1 MADDPRD
8 TENSRSE
15 DISSVNEEATPEE
28 LMRVEEQ
35 DGESN
40 ELVELHDDL
49 NNTARPPEEELG
61 SVHYGNQVFNPQ
73 AEAQQAFRR
82 QNAATQRQERV
93 QAEEATE
100 KQSIAQAINAEIEN
114 NLDTVDG
121 TFDGNLDSF
130 GHDDISLKSDPST
143 IELPEIPLST
153 SDTNQLRG
161 DREQPRGTGRGERGP
176 DFIPS
181 GEEAPATD
189 ADATALA
196 DDAVQSEITDDA
208 ITDDV
213 IEVEKVADA
222 PTLSAGSVTG
232 SEDSA
237 ISLNVS
243 AALNDLDGG
252 SETLSVVISGVPE
265 GAILSAGTNNGDGTW
280 SVPAGQLGGLKITPP
295 ENYSGS
301 FSLTVTATSRE
312 ANGSTSS
319 TSSSFTVDVA
329 GVADGA
335 TLDVSDASG
344 REDSAIALDIDT
356 ELLDGSES
364 ISVKITGV
372 PDGATLSAGT
382 NNGDG
387 SWTLSPDQL
396 EGLTITPAPDFSGE
410 IDLSVLVSTTDG
422 DDTAVVME
430 EIKVDVE
437 GIADAPTLE
446 TSNAS
451 GAEDSAIAL
460 NIDAGLTDSS
470 ETLTVTISG
479 VPDGATLSAGTDNGD
494 GTWTLNPDQLEGL
507 TITPAEDFSGS
518 FDLGVTAQSADGED
532 VATTTGS
539 ITVEVAGVADAPT
552 LDVSDASGNE
562 DTAIALDIDAGL
574 TDSSEVLTVTIS
586 GVPDG
591 ATLSAGTDNGDGTWT
606 LNPDQLEGLTIT
618 PAEDFSGSFD
628 LGVTATSADGEDIA
642 KTTGSIT
649 VDVAGVADAP
659 TLDIADA
666 SGNEDSAIALDIDAG
681 LTDSSEVLSVT
692 ISGVPDGA
700 TLSAGTDNGDGTWT
714 LNPEQ
719 LEGLTIT
726 PAEDFSGSFDLGV
739 TAASTDGEDVA
750 TTTGSITVDVA
761 GVADEPTLDVSDAS
775 GNEDSAIALDI
786 DAGLTDSSE
795 VLSITI
801 SGVPDGAT
809 LSAGTDNGDGTWT
822 LSPDQLEGL
831 TITPAEDFSGSFD
844 LGVTATSAD
853 GEDVATTTGSITVD
867 VTGVADAPT
876 LETSNASGSEDSAIA
891 LDIDAGLTDFSEVL
905 TVTISGVPDG
915 ATLSAGTDNGDGT
928 WTLNLDQLEG
938 LTITPAEDFSGSFD
952 LGVTATSADGE
963 DVATTTGSITVDV
976 AGVADAPTLDV
987 ADASGNEDSAI
998 ALEIDA
1004 GLTDISEVLS
1014 VTISGVP
1021 DGATLS
1027 AGTDNGDGTWT
1038 LNPDQLEG
1046 LTITPAQDFSGSFD
1060 LGVTATS
1067 ADGDDIATTT
1077 GSITVDVAAVADAP
1091 TLDVADA
1098 SGSEDSA
1105 IALDIDAGLT
1115 DSSEVLSVTISGV
1128 PDGATLSAGT
1138 DNGDGTWTLSP
1149 DQLEGLTIT
1158 PAEDFSGSFD
1168 LGVTATSADGDDVAT
1183 TTGSIIVDV
1192 AGVADAPTLDV
1203 ADASGNEDT
1212 AIALDVAAGLTDS
1225 SEVLSVIISGV
1236 PDGATLSAGTD
1247 NGDGTW
1253 TLSPDQLEGLT
1264 ITPAEDFSGSF
1275 DLGVTAQ
1282 SADGDDI
1289 ATTTGSITVDVAGVA
1304 DAPTLDV
1311 SDASGSEDSAIA
1323 LDIDAGLTDSS
1334 EVLSVTISG
1343 VPDGATLSAG
1353 TDNGD
1358 GTWTL
1363 NPDQL
1368 EGLTITPA
1376 EDFSGSFELGV
1387 TATSADGEDVA
1398 TTTGSITIDV
1408 VGVADAPTLDVA
1420 DASGSED
1427 GAIALDIDAGLTDSS
1442 EVLTVTI
1449 SGVPDGATL
1458 SAGTDNGDGT
1468 WTLNPDQLEG
1478 LTITPADDFSGS
1490 FDLGVTATS
1499 ADGED
1504 VATTTGSITVD
1515 VAGVADA
1522 PTLEVS
1528 DASGSEDSAIAL
1540 DINAGLT
1547 DSSEVLSVTIS
1558 GVPDGATLSAGTDN
1572 GDGTWTLSPD
1582 QLEGLTIT
1590 PAEDFSGS
1598 FDLGVA
1604 AQSADGE
1611 DFATTTGS
1619 ITVDV
1624 AGVADAPTLD
1634 VSDASGNE
1642 DSAIALDIDAG
1653 LTDSSEVLS
1662 VTISGVP
1669 DGATLSAGTDNGDG
1683 TWTLNADQLEG
1694 LTITPAED
1702 FSGSFDLGVTAT
1714 SADGEDVA
1722 TTTGSITVDVAG
1734 VADAPTLETSNAS
1747 GSEDSAIALDINAG
1761 LTDSNE
1767 ALTVTISGVPDGAT
1781 LSAGTDNGDGT
1792 WTLNPEQL
1800 EGLTITPAEDF
1811 SGSFDLGV
1819 TATSADGEDVATTT
1833 GSITVDVAG
1842 VADAPTLDVADA
1854 SGNEDSAIALD
1865 IDAGLTD
1872 SSEVLTITI
1881 SGVPDGATL
1890 SAGTDNGDGTWT
1902 LNPDQLEG
1910 LTITPAEDFSG
1921 SFDLGVTATS
1931 ADGEDVATTT
1941 GSITVDAVGVADA
1954 PTLDVADASGSEDSA
1969 IALDIDAGLTD
1980 SSEVLSITI
1989 SGVPDGATLS
1999 AGTDNGD
2006 GTWTLNPDQLEGLTI
2021 TPAEDFSGSFDLG
2034 VTATSTDGEDVAT
2047 ATGSITVDVAGV
2059 ADAPTLDVA
2068 DASGNEDSAIA
2079 LDIDAGL
2086 TDSSEVLT
2094 ITISGVPDG
2103 ATLSAGTDNGDG
2115 TWSLSPDQLEGLTI
2129 TPAEDF
2135 SGSFDL
2141 GVTATS
2147 ADGED
2152 VASVSGNITVD
2163 VAGVADA
2170 PTLDVADASGSEDS
2184 AIALDINA
2192 GLTDSSEV
2200 LSVTISGV
2208 PDGATL
2214 SAGTD
2219 NGDGTWTLNPDQLE
2233 SLTITPAEDFS
2244 GSFDLGVTATSTDG
2258 EDVATTTGSITV
2270 DVAGVA
2276 DAPTLDVADA
2286 SGSED
2291 SAIALDI
2298 DAGLTDSSEVL
2309 TVTISG
2315 VPDGATLSAGTDNGD
2330 GTWSLNPDQLEG
2342 LTVTPAE
2349 DFSGSFDL
2357 GVTATSAD
2365 GDDVATATG
2374 SITVD
2379 VAGVADAPTLDV
2391 ADASGSEDSAIALDI
2406 DAGLT
2411 DSSEVLSV
2419 TISGVP
2425 DGATLSAG
2433 TDNGDGTWT
2442 LNPDQLEGLTITPAD
2457 DFSGSFDLGVTAT
2470 SADGEDVATTTGSIT
2485 VDVAGV
2491 ADAPTLDVSDASG
2504 NEDSAIA
2511 LDIDAGLTDSSE
2523 VLSITIS
2530 GVPDGA
2536 TLSAGTDNGDGTWTL
2551 NPDQLEGLTI
2561 TPAEDFS
2568 GSFDLGVIA
2577 TSADGDDVATTTGSI
2592 TVDVAGVAD
2601 APTLDVADASGSEDS
2616 AIALDIDAGLTDSS
2630 EVLTV
2635 TISGVPDG
2643 ATLSAGTDNGDGTW
2657 TLSPDQL
2664 EGLTIT
2670 PAEDFS
2676 GSFDLGVTATSA
2688 DGDDVA
2694 TTTGSFT
2701 VDVAGVADAPTLDVA
2716 DASGSEDSAIA
2727 LDIDAGLTDSSETLT
2742 VTISGVP
2749 DGATLSA
2756 GTDNGDGTWTL
2767 NPVQLEGLTITPADN
2782 FSGSFDLGV
2791 TATSADGDDVAT
2803 TTGSITVDVAGVADA
2818 PTLDVS
2824 DASGNED
2831 SAIALDIDAG
2841 LTDSSEVLS
2850 VTISGVPDGATLS
2863 AGTDNG
2869 DGTWTLSP
2877 DQLEGLT
2884 VTLAEDFS
2892 GSFDLG
2898 VTAQSADGEDVAT
2911 TSGSITVDVAGVA
2924 DAPTLDVADASGNED
2939 SAIALDID
2947 AGLTDSSEVLSITIS
2962 GVPDGATLS
2971 AGTDNGDGTWTLN
2984 PDQLEGLTITP
2995 AEDFS
3000 GSFDLGVTATSAD
3013 GEDVATSTGSITVD
3027 VEGVADAPTLDV
3039 ADAFGN
3045 EDSAIAL
3052 DIDAGLTDSSEVLS
3066 VTISGV
3072 PDGATLSAGTDNGDG
3087 TWTLNPGQLE
3097 GLTITP
3103 ADDFSGSFDLGVT
3116 ATSADGDDVAT
3127 TTGSITV
3134 DVTGVAD
3141 APTLE
3146 VSDASGNE
3154 DSAIAL
3160 DIDAG
3165 LTDGSE
3171 VLSVTISGVPD
3182 GATLSAGTNNGD
3194 GTWTLNP
3201 DQLEGL
3207 TITPAEDFS
3216 GSFDLG
3222 VTAQSA
3228 DGEDVATTT
3237 GSITVDVAGVA
3248 DAPTLDV
3255 SDASG
3260 SEDSAIALDIDAG
3273 LTDSSEVLTI
3283 TISGVPDGA
3292 TLSAGTDNGDG
3303 TWTLSPDQ
3311 LEGLT
3316 ITPAEDF
3323 SGSFELGVTA
3333 TSADGED
3340 VATTTGSITIDV
3352 VGVADAPTLD
3362 VADASGSEDSAIAL
3376 DIDAGL
3382 TDSSEVLSV
3391 TISDVPDGATL
3402 SAGTDNG
3409 DGTWTLSPDQLE
3421 GLTITPPEDFSG
3433 TFDLGVTATSVDGED
3448 AASTTGSIT
3457 VDVAGVADA
3466 PTLETANASGTED
3479 SAIALDIDA
3488 GLTDGSET
3496 LTITIS
3502 GVPDGASLSAGT
3514 DNGDGTWTL
3523 NPDQLEGLTIT
3534 PAEDFSGSFD
3544 LGVTATSADGE
3555 DVATTTGSI
3564 TVDVAG
3570 VADAP
3575 TLDVADA
3582 SGSEDSAIAL
3592 DIDAGLTDSSETL
3605 TITISGVPDGA
3616 TLSAGTDNGD
3626 GTWTL
3631 NPDQLEGLT
3640 ITPAEDFSGSFD
3652 LGVTAT
3658 SADGD
3663 DVATTTGSITVDV
3676 TGVAD
3681 APTLDVSDASGNED
3695 SAIALD
3701 IDAGLTDG
3709 SEVLSVTISGVPD
3722 GATLSAGTD
3731 NGDGTWTLNPDQL
3744 EGLTITPADDF
3755 SGSFDLGVRAQ
3766 SADGEDVA
3774 TTTGS
3779 ITVDVAGV
3787 ADAPTLEVS
3796 DASGNEDS
3804 AIALDID
3811 AGLTDS
3817 SEVLSVTISGVPDGA
3832 TLSAGTDNGDGT
3844 WTLNPDQLEGLTI
3857 TPAEDFSGSFDLGV
3871 TATSADG
3878 EDVATTT
3885 GSITVDVAG
3894 VSDAPTLDV
3903 SDASGS
3909 EDSAIALDIDAGLA
3923 DSSEVLS
3930 ITISGVPDGA
3940 TLSAGTDNGDGTWT
3954 LNPDQ
3959 LEGLTITP
3967 ADDFSGSFDL
3977 GVTATSADGEDVATT
3992 TGSITVDVA
4001 GVVDTPTLDVAD
4013 ASGSEDSAIALDIDA
4028 GLTDSSEVLSITISG
4043 VPDGA
4048 TLSAGTD
4055 NGDGTWTLN
4064 PDQLEGLTITP
4075 AEDFSGSFDLG
4086 VTATSADGEDVA
4098 TTTGSITVDV
4108 SGVADAPRLDVA
4120 DASGNEDSAIALD
4133 IDAGLADSSEV
4144 LSVTISGVP
4153 DGATL
4158 SAGTDNGDG
4167 TWTLN
4172 PDQLEGLT
4180 ITPAEDFSGSFDL
4193 GVTATSADGDDVA
4206 TTTGSITVDVAG
4218 VADAP
4223 ALDVADASGSEDS
4236 AIALDIDAGLTDS
4249 SEVLTVT
4256 ISGVPDGA
4264 TLSAGTDNGD
4274 GTWTLS
4280 PDQLEGLTITPA
4292 EDFSGSFD
4300 LGVTATSADGEDVAT
4315 TTGSITVDVAGVADA
4330 PTLDV
4335 ADASGNEDS
4344 AIALDIDA
4352 GLTDSS
4358 EVLSVTISGVPD
4370 GATLSAGTDNGD
4382 GTWTLNPD
4390 QLEGLTITPAED
4402 FSGSFDLGLTATSAN
4417 GNDVATTTGLITVD
4431 VSAIADA
4438 PSLTVSIGEGT
4449 PTGGGTGG
4457 GQNDFVDN
4465 GSSNHQGTGGDDTF
4479 VIDRDLNMN
4488 ENFDLQGGNDQV
4500 ILNGDTNLGNNIR
4513 LGDGNDSLTIKGD
4526 IGETSA
4532 VDGGSGSDV
4541 LYLGKASTSYSLQN
4555 FTNNQ
4560 GVINTQIIDL
4570 DTGKTLTVNQIEA
4583 ISFGDGVVVGNADLV
4598 QAPETGGISYPVTI
4612 EAALNDADGSES
4624 LSITITG
4631 VPEGAT
4637 LSAGTQNEDGS
4648 WSLDPDDLEGL
4659 TLTTPSDFEGSIDL
4673 VVTATATDGT
4683 DTNSVSVSRSIAVDD
4698 VANAP
4703 ALETS
4708 DASGNEDS
4716 AIALDI
4722 DAALTDSAETLT
4734 VTISGV
4740 PDGATLSAGTDNG
4753 DGTWTLSP
4761 DQLEGLTITPPED
4774 FSGTFDLGVTATSVD
4789 GEDAASTTGSITVD
4803 VAGVADAPTL
4813 ETANASGTED
4823 SAIALDI
4830 DAGLTDSSE
4839 TLTITISGVP
4849 EGASLS
4855 AGTDN
4860 GDGTWSLTS
4869 DDLEGLTITPPEDFS
4884 GSFDLEITASTQ
4896 DGVDIA
4902 SVTDTVMVNVIGDAD
4917 LPTLDVSD
4925 ALGNE
4930 DSAIALD
4937 IDAGLTDFSE
4947 VLSIT
4952 ISGVPDG
4959 ATLSAGTDNG
4969 DGTWTL
4975 NPEQLEGLTITPAE
4989 DFSGSFDLGVTAT
5002 STDGEDVATT
5012 TGSITVDV
5020 AGVADA
5026 PTLDVADA
5034 SGSEDSAIALDID
5047 AGLTDS
5053 SEVLS
5058 VTISGIPDGAT
5069 LSAGTDNGDGTWTLS
5084 PDQLEGLTITP
5095 AEDFSGSFDLGVTA
5109 TSADGEDVA
5118 TTTGSI
5124 TVDVAGVADAPT
5136 LDVSDASGSEDSAIA
5151 LDIDAGLTDG
5161 SEVLSVTISGVPD
5174 GATLSAGT
5182 DNGDGTW
5189 TLSPNQLEGLTITPA
5204 EDFSGSFE
5212 IGVTATSADGEDV
5225 ATTTGSITV
5234 DVAGV
5239 ADAPTLTVSNASGG
5253 EGSAISLAIAAG
5265 LTDAS
5270 EILSVTIAGVP
5281 DGASLSAGTDNG
5293 DGTWTLSASQ
5303 LSGLKITPADN
5314 YSGNFDLTVT
5324 ATSVDGADSASISQN
5339 LQVEVIDNPNETV
5352 IGTDGTDRITT
5363 GDGDDYINAKSGHDT
5378 ISSGGGADTVY
5389 GGGGN
5394 DIIDSGGGD
5403 DRVFGGSGK
5412 DTITGGAGDD
5422 YINAGGSHDT
5432 VDGGEGNDTIFGG
5445 GGKDTITGGAG
5456 DDYIDAG
5463 SSSDTVDG
5471 GAGNDT
5477 ILGGSGHDTL
5487 DGGEGTDTLYGGN
5500 SNDILI
5506 GSGDDKL
5513 YGESGSDEIRY
5524 TVDLTGEGTGIV
5536 DGGSQTDTLKLY
5548 LTSEQLSGDGVLDAL
5563 QDLQDHIASGG
5574 EGSLTLEA
5582 LGVEVDNV
5590 ENLEIYVDG
5599 ELYDPSAESPT
5610 LSVADASGNE
5620 DTSIS
5625 LDIAAGLNDST
5636 ETLTITISG
5645 VPDGATLSAGTDNGD
5660 GTWTLNSDQLEGL
5673 TITPPDD
5680 YSGSF
5685 DLSVTAVSTSGADS
5699 TSTSDVI
5706 TVDVAGVADMPSL
5719 EVADAS
5725 GNEDSAISLDISAGL
5740 SDASEILSITISGV
5754 PDGATLSAG
5763 TDNGDGTWTLSAGDL
5778 DGLTITP
5785 PEDYSGGFD
5794 LDVTVTSTDGNDTSS
5809 ISDTITVG
5817 VTAVADA
5824 PDLAVS
5830 DASGN
5835 EDSAISLDI
5844 SAGLGDA
5851 SETLSVTISGVPDGA
5866 TLSAGTDNGDGTW
5879 TLSAGDLDGLSITP
5893 PDDYSGSFDLNVTV
5907 TSTDGNDSASVNDTI
5922 TVDVAGVADT
5932 PTLEVSDAS
5941 GDEGNSVPLD
5951 IDAAVTDSSE
5961 TLSVTISGVPDGA
5974 RLSAGT
5980 NNGDGSWT
5988 LGAAQLVG
5996 LTITAASDYSGTF
6009 ELTVSVQSRDGD
6021 DTATTTAILEV
6032 TIEEL
6037 ADSNETLWGTDAN
6050 ETFETGSGNDT
6061 IGAGGGHDTV
6071 STNVG
6076 NDTIWGGNGNDVIY
6090 AGDGDDSVTGDDGH
6104 DYIDA
6109 GSGND
6114 TVHGGEGNNTI
6125 YGGAGNDYITAGS
6138 GHDKIFA
6145 SDGDNII
6152 YANEGNNYIETGDGK
6167 DTLYAGGG
6175 NDTIIGGDGDNFV
6188 SAGEG
6193 RNVVW
6198 TGTGNDTISSG
6209 SGDDIIYDEG
6219 GDNKISAGEGRNTVW
6234 TGAGDDS
6241 ISVGSGDD
6249 KIFAGDGN
6257 NTIGAGEGRNYI
6269 ETGSGNDSITAGSD
6283 NDTVSA
6289 GSGNDNIDVGS
6300 GKNTVWGGD
6309 GNDSIHG
6316 AWGDDTFLGGD
6327 GNDILNADGG
6337 DNYFDGGSG
6346 NDTLTGGWGKDT
6358 FYGGSGNDT
6367 LDSGGGDDKLYGE
6380 EGDDT
6385 LSGGAG
6391 RDTLSGGDG
6400 NDLLLGGDD
6409 DDTLI
6414 GGIGDDTLYGGG
6426 GSDLFI
6432 FNMGDGKDHVD
6443 GGANGWTTDTIELH
6457 GVGGGHLDSCDWTL
6471 ILDEGTITDSKK
6483 HSLELSTDSS
6493 GTIVFSDGSE
6503 LTFSNVERIE
6513 W

>member
-1 MADDPRD
+1 M
-8 TENSRSE
+8 
-15 DISSVNEEATPEE
+15 
-28 LMRVEEQ
+28 
-35 DGESN
+35 
-40 ELVELHDDL
+40 
-49 NNTARPPEEELG
+49 
-61 SVHYGNQVFNPQ
+61 
-73 AEAQQAFRR
+73 
-82 QNAATQRQERV
+82 
-93 QAEEATE
+93 
-100 KQSIAQAINAEIEN
+100 
-114 NLDTVDG
+114 
-121 TFDGNLDSF
+121 
-130 GHDDISLKSDPST
+130 T
-143 IELPEIPLST
+143 I
-153 SDTNQLRG
+153 
-161 DREQPRGTGRGERGP
+161 
-176 DFIPS
+176 
-181 GEEAPATD
+181 
-189 ADATALA
+189 
-196 DDAVQSEITDDA
+196 
-208 ITDDV
+208 
-213 IEVEKVADA
+213 
-222 PTLSAGSVTG
+222 
-232 SEDSA
+232 
-237 ISLNVS
+237 
-243 AALNDLDGG
+243 
-252 SETLSVVISGVPE
+252 
-265 GAILSAGTNNGDGTW
+265 
-280 SVPAGQLGGLKITPP
+280 
-295 ENYSGS
+295 
-301 FSLTVTATSRE
+301 
-312 ANGSTSS
+312 
-319 TSSSFTVDVA
+319 
-329 GVADGA
+329 
-335 TLDVSDASG
+335 
-344 REDSAIALDIDT
+344 
-356 ELLDGSES
+356 
-364 ISVKITGV
+364 
-372 PDGATLSAGT
+372 
-382 NNGDG
+382 
-387 SWTLSPDQL
+387 
-396 EGLTITPAPDFSGE
+396 
-410 IDLSVLVSTTDG
+410 
-422 DDTAVVME
+422 
-430 EIKVDVE
+430 
-437 GIADAPTLE
+437 
-446 TSNAS
+446 
-451 GAEDSAIAL
+451 
-460 NIDAGLTDSS
+460 
-470 ETLTVTISG
+470 
-479 VPDGATLSAGTDNGD
+479 
-494 GTWTLNPDQLEGL
+494 
-507 TITPAEDFSGS
+507 
-518 FDLGVTAQSADGED
+518 
-532 VATTTGS
+532 
-539 ITVEVAGVADAPT
+539 
-552 LDVSDASGNE
+552 
-562 DTAIALDIDAGL
+562 
-574 TDSSEVLTVTIS
+574 TIS

-628 LGVTATSADGEDIA
+628 LGVTATSADGEDVA
-642 KTTGSIT
+642 TTTGSIT

-659 TLDIADA
+659 TLD
-666 SGNEDSAIALDIDAG
+666 
-681 LTDSSEVLSVT
+681 
-692 ISGVPDGA
+692 
-700 TLSAGTDNGDGTWT
+700 
-714 LNPEQ
+714 
-719 LEGLTIT
+719 
-726 PAEDFSGSFDLGV
+726 
-739 TAASTDGEDVA
+739 VA
-750 TTTGSITVDVA
+750 
-761 GVADEPTLDVSDAS
+761 DAS

-853 GEDVATTTGSITVD
+853 GD
-867 VTGVADAPT
+867 
-876 LETSNASGSEDSAIA
+876 
-891 LDIDAGLTDFSEVL
+891 
-905 TVTISGVPDG
+905 
-915 ATLSAGTDNGDGT
+915 
-928 WTLNLDQLEG
+928 
-938 LTITPAEDFSGSFD
+938 
-952 LGVTATSADGE
+952 

-976 AGVADAPTLDV
+976 AG
-987 ADASGNEDSAI
+987 
-998 ALEIDA
+998 
-1004 GLTDISEVLS
+1004 
-1014 VTISGVP
+1014 
-1021 DGATLS
+1021 
-1027 AGTDNGDGTWT
+1027 
-1038 LNPDQLEG
+1038 
-1046 LTITPAQDFSGSFD
+1046 
-1060 LGVTATS
+1060 
-1067 ADGDDIATTT
+1067 
-1077 GSITVDVAAVADAP
+1077 VADAP

-1168 LGVTATSADGDDVAT
+1168 LGVTATSADGEDIATTTGSITVDVAGVADAPTLETSNASGSEDSAIALDIDAGLTDSSEVLTITISGVPDGATLSAGTDNGDGTWTLNPDQLEGLTITPAEDFSGSFDLGVTAQSADGEDVAT
-1183 TTGSIIVDV
+1183 TTGSITVDV

-1203 ADASGNEDT
+1203 ADASGNEDS
-1212 AIALDVAAGLTDS
+1212 AIALDIDAGLTDS
-1225 SEVLSVIISGV
+1225 SEVLSITISGVPDGATLSAGTDNGDGTWTLNPDQLEGLTITPAEDYSGSFDLGVTATSADGEDVATTTGSITVDVAGVADAPTLEVSDASGSEDTAIALDIDAGLTDSSEVLTVTISGV

-1275 DLGVTAQ
+1275 DLGVTA
-1282 SADGDDI
+1282 
-1289 ATTTGSITVDVAGVA
+1289 
-1304 DAPTLDV
+1304 
-1311 SDASGSEDSAIA
+1311 
-1323 LDIDAGLTDSS
+1323 
-1334 EVLSVTISG
+1334 
-1343 VPDGATLSAG
+1343 
-1353 TDNGD
+1353 
-1358 GTWTL
+1358 
-1363 NPDQL
+1363 
-1368 EGLTITPA
+1368 
-1376 EDFSGSFELGV
+1376 
-1387 TATSADGEDVA
+1387 TSADGEDV
-1398 TTTGSITIDV
+1398 
-1408 VGVADAPTLDVA
+1408 
-1420 DASGSED
+1420 
-1427 GAIALDIDAGLTDSS
+1427 
-1442 EVLTVTI
+1442 
-1449 SGVPDGATL
+1449 
-1458 SAGTDNGDGT
+1458 
-1468 WTLNPDQLEG
+1468 
-1478 LTITPADDFSGS
+1478 
-1490 FDLGVTATS
+1490 
-1499 ADGED
+1499 
-1504 VATTTGSITVD
+1504 
-1515 VAGVADA
+1515 
-1522 PTLEVS
+1522 
-1528 DASGSEDSAIAL
+1528 
-1540 DINAGLT
+1540 
-1547 DSSEVLSVTIS
+1547 
-1558 GVPDGATLSAGTDN
+1558 
-1572 GDGTWTLSPD
+1572 
-1582 QLEGLTIT
+1582 
-1590 PAEDFSGS
+1590 
-1598 FDLGVA
+1598 
-1604 AQSADGE
+1604 
-1611 DFATTTGS
+1611 ATTTGS

-1683 TWTLNADQLEG
+1683 TWTLNPDQLEGLTITPAEDFSGSFDLGVTATSADGEDIATTTGSITVDVEGVADAPTLDVSDTSGNEDSAIVLDIDAGLTDSSEVLSITISGVPDGATLSAGTDNGDGTWTLNADQLEGLTITPAEDFSGSFDLGVTAQSADGEDVATTTGSITVEVAGVADAPTLDVADASGSEDSAIALDIDAGLTDSSEVLSVTISGVPDGATLSAGTDNGDGTWTLNPDQLEG

-1734 VADAPTLETSNAS
+1734 VADAPTLDVADAS
-1747 GSEDSAIALDINAG
+1747 GSEDSAIALDIDAGLTDASETLTVTISGVPDGAALSAGTDNGDGTWTLSPDQLEGLTITPAEDFSGSFDLGVTATSADGEDVATTTGSITVDVAGVADAPTLDVSDASGSEDSAIALDIDAG
-1761 LTDSNE
+1761 LTDSSEVLTVTISGVPDGANLSAGTDNGDGTWTLNPDQLEGLTITPAEDFSGSFDLGVTATSADGEDVATTTGSITVDVAGVADAPTLDIADASGNE
-1767 ALTVTISGVPDGAT
+1767 DSAIALDIDAGLTDSSEVLTVTISGVPDGATLSAGTNNGDGTWTLSPDQLEGLTITPAEDFSGSFDLGVTAQSADGGDIATTTGSITVDVVGVADAPTLDVSDASGNEDSAIALDIDAGLTDSSEVLSVTISGVPDGATLSAGTDNGDGTWTLSPDQLEGLTITPADDFSGSFDLGVTATSADGDDVATTTGSITIDVAGVADAPTLDVSDASGSEDSAIALDIDAGLTDASEVLSVTISGVPDGATLSAGTDNGDGTWTLNPNQLEGLTITPAEDFSGSFDLGVTATSTDGEDVATATGSITVDVAGVADTPTLDVADASGSEDSAITLDIDAGLTDSSEVLTVTISGVPDGAT

-1819 TATSADGEDVATTT
+1819 TATSADGEDIATTT

-1941 GSITVDAVGVADA
+1941 GSITVDVAGVADA

-2034 VTATSTDGEDVAT
+2034 VTATS
-2047 ATGSITVDVAGV
+2047 
-2059 ADAPTLDVA
+2059 
-2068 DASGNEDSAIA
+2068 
-2079 LDIDAGL
+2079 
-2086 TDSSEVLT
+2086 
-2094 ITISGVPDG
+2094 
-2103 ATLSAGTDNGDG
+2103 
-2115 TWSLSPDQLEGLTI
+2115 
-2129 TPAEDF
+2129 
-2135 SGSFDL
+2135 
-2141 GVTATS
+2141 
-2147 ADGED
+2147 
-2152 VASVSGNITVD
+2152 
-2163 VAGVADA
+2163 
-2170 PTLDVADASGSEDS
+2170 
-2184 AIALDINA
+2184 
-2192 GLTDSSEV
+2192 
-2200 LSVTISGV
+2200 
-2208 PDGATL
+2208 
-2214 SAGTD
+2214 
-2219 NGDGTWTLNPDQLE
+2219 
-2233 SLTITPAEDFS
+2233 
-2244 GSFDLGVTATSTDG
+2244 
-2258 EDVATTTGSITV
+2258 
-2270 DVAGVA
+2270 
-2276 DAPTLDVADA
+2276 
-2286 SGSED
+2286 
-2291 SAIALDI
+2291 
-2298 DAGLTDSSEVL
+2298 
-2309 TVTISG
+2309 
-2315 VPDGATLSAGTDNGD
+2315 
-2330 GTWSLNPDQLEG
+2330 
-2342 LTVTPAE
+2342 
-2349 DFSGSFDL
+2349 
-2357 GVTATSAD
+2357 
-2365 GDDVATATG
+2365 
-2374 SITVD
+2374 
-2379 VAGVADAPTLDV
+2379 
-2391 ADASGSEDSAIALDI
+2391 
-2406 DAGLT
+2406 
-2411 DSSEVLSV
+2411 
-2419 TISGVP
+2419 
-2425 DGATLSAG
+2425 
-2433 TDNGDGTWT
+2433 
-2442 LNPDQLEGLTITPAD
+2442 
-2457 DFSGSFDLGVTAT
+2457 
-2470 SADGEDVATTTGSIT
+2470 
-2485 VDVAGV
+2485 
-2491 ADAPTLDVSDASG
+2491 
-2504 NEDSAIA
+2504 
-2511 LDIDAGLTDSSE
+2511 
-2523 VLSITIS
+2523 
-2530 GVPDGA
+2530 
-2536 TLSAGTDNGDGTWTL
+2536 
-2551 NPDQLEGLTI
+2551 
-2561 TPAEDFS
+2561 
-2568 GSFDLGVIA
+2568 
-2577 TSADGDDVATTTGSI
+2577 ADGDDVATTTGSI
-2592 TVDVAGVAD
+2592 TVDV
-2601 APTLDVADASGSEDS
+2601 S
-2616 AIALDIDAGLTDSS
+2616 A
-2630 EVLTV
+2630 V
-2635 TISGVPDG
+2635 
-2643 ATLSAGTDNGDGTW
+2643 
-2657 TLSPDQL
+2657 
-2664 EGLTIT
+2664 
-2670 PAEDFS
+2670 
-2676 GSFDLGVTATSA
+2676 
-2688 DGDDVA
+2688 
-2694 TTTGSFT
+2694 
-2701 VDVAGVADAPTLDVA
+2701 
-2716 DASGSEDSAIA
+2716 
-2727 LDIDAGLTDSSETLT
+2727 
-2742 VTISGVP
+2742 
-2749 DGATLSA
+2749 
-2756 GTDNGDGTWTL
+2756 
-2767 NPVQLEGLTITPADN
+2767 
-2782 FSGSFDLGV
+2782 
-2791 TATSADGDDVAT
+2791 
-2803 TTGSITVDVAGVADA
+2803 
-2818 PTLDVS
+2818 
-2824 DASGNED
+2824 
-2831 SAIALDIDAG
+2831 
-2841 LTDSSEVLS
+2841 
-2850 VTISGVPDGATLS
+2850 
-2863 AGTDNG
+2863 
-2869 DGTWTLSP
+2869 
-2877 DQLEGLT
+2877 
-2884 VTLAEDFS
+2884 
-2892 GSFDLG
+2892 
-2898 VTAQSADGEDVAT
+2898 
-2911 TSGSITVDVAGVA
+2911 
-2924 DAPTLDVADASGNED
+2924 
-2939 SAIALDID
+2939 
-2947 AGLTDSSEVLSITIS
+2947 
-2962 GVPDGATLS
+2962 
-2971 AGTDNGDGTWTLN
+2971 
-2984 PDQLEGLTITP
+2984 
-2995 AEDFS
+2995 
-3000 GSFDLGVTATSAD
+3000 
-3013 GEDVATSTGSITVD
+3013 
-3027 VEGVADAPTLDV
+3027 
-3039 ADAFGN
+3039 
-3045 EDSAIAL
+3045 
-3052 DIDAGLTDSSEVLS
+3052 
-3066 VTISGV
+3066 
-3072 PDGATLSAGTDNGDG
+3072 
-3087 TWTLNPGQLE
+3087 
-3097 GLTITP
+3097 
-3103 ADDFSGSFDLGVT
+3103 
-3116 ATSADGDDVAT
+3116 
-3127 TTGSITV
+3127 
-3134 DVTGVAD
+3134 
-3141 APTLE
+3141 
-3146 VSDASGNE
+3146 
-3154 DSAIAL
+3154 
-3160 DIDAG
+3160 
-3165 LTDGSE
+3165 
-3171 VLSVTISGVPD
+3171 
-3182 GATLSAGTNNGD
+3182 
-3194 GTWTLNP
+3194 
-3201 DQLEGL
+3201 
-3207 TITPAEDFS
+3207 
-3216 GSFDLG
+3216 
-3222 VTAQSA
+3222 
-3228 DGEDVATTT
+3228 
-3237 GSITVDVAGVA
+3237 
-3248 DAPTLDV
+3248 
-3255 SDASG
+3255 
-3260 SEDSAIALDIDAG
+3260 
-3273 LTDSSEVLTI
+3273 
-3283 TISGVPDGA
+3283 
-3292 TLSAGTDNGDG
+3292 
-3303 TWTLSPDQ
+3303 
-3311 LEGLT
+3311 
-3316 ITPAEDF
+3316 
-3323 SGSFELGVTA
+3323 
-3333 TSADGED
+3333 
-3340 VATTTGSITIDV
+3340 
-3352 VGVADAPTLD
+3352 
-3362 VADASGSEDSAIAL
+3362 
-3376 DIDAGL
+3376 
-3382 TDSSEVLSV
+3382 
-3391 TISDVPDGATL
+3391 
-3402 SAGTDNG
+3402 
-3409 DGTWTLSPDQLE
+3409 
-3421 GLTITPPEDFSG
+3421 
-3433 TFDLGVTATSVDGED
+3433 
-3448 AASTTGSIT
+3448 
-3457 VDVAGVADA
+3457 
-3466 PTLETANASGTED
+3466 
-3479 SAIALDIDA
+3479 
-3488 GLTDGSET
+3488 
-3496 LTITIS
+3496 
-3502 GVPDGASLSAGT
+3502 
-3514 DNGDGTWTL
+3514 
-3523 NPDQLEGLTIT
+3523 
-3534 PAEDFSGSFD
+3534 
-3544 LGVTATSADGE
+3544 
-3555 DVATTTGSI
+3555 
-3564 TVDVAG
+3564 
-3570 VADAP
+3570 
-3575 TLDVADA
+3575 
-3582 SGSEDSAIAL
+3582 
-3592 DIDAGLTDSSETL
+3592 
-3605 TITISGVPDGA
+3605 
-3616 TLSAGTDNGD
+3616 
-3626 GTWTL
+3626 
-3631 NPDQLEGLT
+3631 
-3640 ITPAEDFSGSFD
+3640 
-3652 LGVTAT
+3652 
-3658 SADGD
+3658 
-3663 DVATTTGSITVDV
+3663 
-3676 TGVAD
+3676 
-3681 APTLDVSDASGNED
+3681 
-3695 SAIALD
+3695 
-3701 IDAGLTDG
+3701 
-3709 SEVLSVTISGVPD
+3709 
-3722 GATLSAGTD
+3722 
-3731 NGDGTWTLNPDQL
+3731 
-3744 EGLTITPADDF
+3744 
-3755 SGSFDLGVRAQ
+3755 
-3766 SADGEDVA
+3766 
-3774 TTTGS
+3774 
-3779 ITVDVAGV
+3779 
-3787 ADAPTLEVS
+3787 
-3796 DASGNEDS
+3796 
-3804 AIALDID
+3804 
-3811 AGLTDS
+3811 
-3817 SEVLSVTISGVPDGA
+3817 
-3832 TLSAGTDNGDGT
+3832 
-3844 WTLNPDQLEGLTI
+3844 
-3857 TPAEDFSGSFDLGV
+3857 
-3871 TATSADG
+3871 
-3878 EDVATTT
+3878 
-3885 GSITVDVAG
+3885 
-3894 VSDAPTLDV
+3894 
-3903 SDASGS
+3903 
-3909 EDSAIALDIDAGLA
+3909 
-3923 DSSEVLS
+3923 
-3930 ITISGVPDGA
+3930 
-3940 TLSAGTDNGDGTWT
+3940 
-3954 LNPDQ
+3954 
-3959 LEGLTITP
+3959 
-3967 ADDFSGSFDL
+3967 
-3977 GVTATSADGEDVATT
+3977 
-3992 TGSITVDVA
+3992 
-4001 GVVDTPTLDVAD
+4001 
-4013 ASGSEDSAIALDIDA
+4013 
-4028 GLTDSSEVLSITISG
+4028 
-4043 VPDGA
+4043 
-4048 TLSAGTD
+4048 
-4055 NGDGTWTLN
+4055 
-4064 PDQLEGLTITP
+4064 
-4075 AEDFSGSFDLG
+4075 
-4086 VTATSADGEDVA
+4086 
-4098 TTTGSITVDV
+4098 
-4108 SGVADAPRLDVA
+4108 
-4120 DASGNEDSAIALD
+4120 
-4133 IDAGLADSSEV
+4133 
-4144 LSVTISGVP
+4144 
-4153 DGATL
+4153 
-4158 SAGTDNGDG
+4158 
-4167 TWTLN
+4167 
-4172 PDQLEGLT
+4172 
-4180 ITPAEDFSGSFDL
+4180 
-4193 GVTATSADGDDVA
+4193 
-4206 TTTGSITVDVAG
+4206 
-4218 VADAP
+4218 
-4223 ALDVADASGSEDS
+4223 
-4236 AIALDIDAGLTDS
+4236 
-4249 SEVLTVT
+4249 
-4256 ISGVPDGA
+4256 
-4264 TLSAGTDNGD
+4264 
-4274 GTWTLS
+4274 
-4280 PDQLEGLTITPA
+4280 
-4292 EDFSGSFD
+4292 
-4300 LGVTATSADGEDVAT
+4300 
-4315 TTGSITVDVAGVADA
+4315 
-4330 PTLDV
+4330 
-4335 ADASGNEDS
+4335 
-4344 AIALDIDA
+4344 
-4352 GLTDSS
+4352 
-4358 EVLSVTISGVPD
+4358 
-4370 GATLSAGTDNGD
+4370 
-4382 GTWTLNPD
+4382 
-4390 QLEGLTITPAED
+4390 
-4402 FSGSFDLGLTATSAN
+4402 
-4417 GNDVATTTGLITVD
+4417 
-4431 VSAIADA
+4431 ADA
-4438 PSLTVSIGEGT
+4438 PSLSVSIGEGT
-4449 PTGGGTGG
+4449 PTGGGAGG

-4598 QAPETGGISYPVTI
+4598 HAPETGGISYPVTI

-4703 ALETS
+4703 TLETS

-4722 DAALTDSAETLT
+4722 DAGLTDSAETLT

-4917 LPTLDVSD
+4917 LPTLDVFD
-4925 ALGNE
+4925 ASGNE

-4937 IDAGLTDFSE
+4937 IDAGLTDSSE

-4975 NPEQLEGLTITPAE
+4975 NPDQLEGLTITPAE
-4989 DFSGSFDLGVTAT
+4989 DFSGSFGLGVTAT

-5058 VTISGIPDGAT
+5058 VTISGVPDGAT
-5069 LSAGTDNGDGTWTLS
+5069 LSGGTDNGDGTWTLNPDQLEGLTITPAEDFSGSFDLGVSAQSADGEDVATTTGSITVDVAGVADAPTLDVADASGSEDSAIALDIDAGLTDSSEVLSITISGVPDGASLSAGTDNGDGTWTLS

-5095 AEDFSGSFDLGVTA
+5095 AEDFSGSFALGVTA
-5109 TSADGEDVA
+5109 TSADG
-5118 TTTGSI
+5118 
-5124 TVDVAGVADAPT
+5124 
-5136 LDVSDASGSEDSAIA
+5136 
-5151 LDIDAGLTDG
+5151 
-5161 SEVLSVTISGVPD
+5161 
-5174 GATLSAGT
+5174 
-5182 DNGDGTW
+5182 
-5189 TLSPNQLEGLTITPA
+5189 Q
-5204 EDFSGSFE
+5204 
-5212 IGVTATSADGEDV
+5212 DV

-5281 DGASLSAGTDNG
+5281 EGASLSAGTDNG
-5293 DGTWTLSASQ
+5293 DGTWTLSAAQ

-5394 DIIDSGGGD
+5394 DIIDSGDGD

-5524 TVDLTGEGTGIV
+5524 TVDLTGEGTGVI

-5548 LTSEQLSGDGVLDAL
+5548 LTSEQLSGDVVLDAL

-5660 GTWTLNSDQLEGL
+5660 GTWTLSSDQLEGL
-5673 TITPPDD
+5673 TITPADD

-5685 DLSVTAVSTSGADS
+5685 DLSVTAVSTSGNDS

-5706 TVDVAGVADMPSL
+5706 TVDVAGVADTPSL

-5754 PDGATLSAG
+5754 PGGATLSAG

-5879 TLSAGDLDGLSITP
+5879 TLSAGDLDGLTITP

-5922 TVDVAGVADT
+5922 TVNVAGVADT

-5961 TLSVTISGVPDGA
+5961 TLSITISGVPDGA

-6071 STNVG
+6071 STNAG

-6125 YGGAGNDYITAGS
+6125 YGGTGNDYITAGS

-6167 DTLYAGGG
+6167 DTLYAGSG

-6269 ETGSGNDSITAGSD
+6269 ETGSGNDTITAGSD

-6289 GSGNDNIDVGS
+6289 GAGNDNIDVGS

>member
-1 MADDPRD
+1 
-8 TENSRSE
+8 
-15 DISSVNEEATPEE
+15 
-28 LMRVEEQ
+28 
-35 DGESN
+35 
-40 ELVELHDDL
+40 
-49 NNTARPPEEELG
+49 
-61 SVHYGNQVFNPQ
+61 
-73 AEAQQAFRR
+73 
-82 QNAATQRQERV
+82 
-93 QAEEATE
+93 
-100 KQSIAQAINAEIEN
+100 
-114 NLDTVDG
+114 
-121 TFDGNLDSF
+121 
-130 GHDDISLKSDPST
+130 
-143 IELPEIPLST
+143 
-153 SDTNQLRG
+153 
-161 DREQPRGTGRGERGP
+161 
-176 DFIPS
+176 
-181 GEEAPATD
+181 
-189 ADATALA
+189 
-196 DDAVQSEITDDA
+196 
-208 ITDDV
+208 
-213 IEVEKVADA
+213 
-222 PTLSAGSVTG
+222 
-232 SEDSA
+232 
-237 ISLNVS
+237 
-243 AALNDLDGG
+243 
-252 SETLSVVISGVPE
+252 
-265 GAILSAGTNNGDGTW
+265 
-280 SVPAGQLGGLKITPP
+280 
-295 ENYSGS
+295 
-301 FSLTVTATSRE
+301 
-312 ANGSTSS
+312 
-319 TSSSFTVDVA
+319 
-329 GVADGA
+329 
-335 TLDVSDASG
+335 
-344 REDSAIALDIDT
+344 
-356 ELLDGSES
+356 
-364 ISVKITGV
+364 
-372 PDGATLSAGT
+372 
-382 NNGDG
+382 
-387 SWTLSPDQL
+387 
-396 EGLTITPAPDFSGE
+396 
-410 IDLSVLVSTTDG
+410 
-422 DDTAVVME
+422 
-430 EIKVDVE
+430 
-437 GIADAPTLE
+437 
-446 TSNAS
+446 
-451 GAEDSAIAL
+451 
-460 NIDAGLTDSS
+460 
-470 ETLTVTISG
+470 
-479 VPDGATLSAGTDNGD
+479 
-494 GTWTLNPDQLEGL
+494 
-507 TITPAEDFSGS
+507 
-518 FDLGVTAQSADGED
+518 
-532 VATTTGS
+532 
-539 ITVEVAGVADAPT
+539 
-552 LDVSDASGNE
+552 
-562 DTAIALDIDAGL
+562 
-574 TDSSEVLTVTIS
+574 
-586 GVPDG
+586 
-591 ATLSAGTDNGDGTWT
+591 
-606 LNPDQLEGLTIT
+606 
-618 PAEDFSGSFD
+618 
-628 LGVTATSADGEDIA
+628 
-642 KTTGSIT
+642 
-649 VDVAGVADAP
+649 
-659 TLDIADA
+659 
-666 SGNEDSAIALDIDAG
+666 
-681 LTDSSEVLSVT
+681 
-692 ISGVPDGA
+692 
-700 TLSAGTDNGDGTWT
+700 
-714 LNPEQ
+714 
-719 LEGLTIT
+719 
-726 PAEDFSGSFDLGV
+726 
-739 TAASTDGEDVA
+739 
-750 TTTGSITVDVA
+750 
-761 GVADEPTLDVSDAS
+761 
-775 GNEDSAIALDI
+775 
-786 DAGLTDSSE
+786 
-795 VLSITI
+795 
-801 SGVPDGAT
+801 AT

-822 LSPDQLEGL
+822 LSPE
-831 TITPAEDFSGSFD
+831 
-844 LGVTATSAD
+844 
-853 GEDVATTTGSITVD
+853 
-867 VTGVADAPT
+867 
-876 LETSNASGSEDSAIA
+876 
-891 LDIDAGLTDFSEVL
+891 
-905 TVTISGVPDG
+905 
-915 ATLSAGTDNGDGT
+915 
-928 WTLNLDQLEG
+928 
-938 LTITPAEDFSGSFD
+938 
-952 LGVTATSADGE
+952 
-963 DVATTTGSITVDV
+963 
-976 AGVADAPTLDV
+976 
-987 ADASGNEDSAI
+987 
-998 ALEIDA
+998 
-1004 GLTDISEVLS
+1004 
-1014 VTISGVP
+1014 
-1021 DGATLS
+1021 
-1027 AGTDNGDGTWT
+1027 
-1038 LNPDQLEG
+1038 
-1046 LTITPAQDFSGSFD
+1046 
-1060 LGVTATS
+1060 
-1067 ADGDDIATTT
+1067 
-1077 GSITVDVAAVADAP
+1077 
-1091 TLDVADA
+1091 
-1098 SGSEDSA
+1098 
-1105 IALDIDAGLT
+1105 
-1115 DSSEVLSVTISGV
+1115 
-1128 PDGATLSAGT
+1128 
-1138 DNGDGTWTLSP
+1138 
-1149 DQLEGLTIT
+1149 QLEGLTIT

-1183 TTGSIIVDV
+1183 TTGSITVDV
-1192 AGVADAPTLDV
+1192 AGVADTPTLDV
-1203 ADASGNEDT
+1203 ADASGSEDS
-1212 AIALDVAAGLTDS
+1212 AIALDIDAGLTDA
-1225 SEVLSVIISGV
+1225 SEVLTVTISGV

-1253 TLSPDQLEGLT
+1253 TLTPDQLEGLT

-1275 DLGVTAQ
+1275 DLGVTAT
-1282 SADGDDI
+1282 SADGEDI

-1311 SDASGSEDSAIA
+1311 ADASGWEDSAIA

-1334 EVLSVTISG
+1334 EVLSITISG

-1819 TATSADGEDVATTT
+1819 TATSADGEDIATTT

-1931 ADGEDVATTT
+1931 ADGDDVATT
-1941 GSITVDAVGVADA
+1941 
-1954 PTLDVADASGSEDSA
+1954 
-1969 IALDIDAGLTD
+1969 
-1980 SSEVLSITI
+1980 
-1989 SGVPDGATLS
+1989 
-1999 AGTDNGD
+1999 
-2006 GTWTLNPDQLEGLTI
+2006 
-2021 TPAEDFSGSFDLG
+2021 
-2034 VTATSTDGEDVAT
+2034 
-2047 ATGSITVDVAGV
+2047 
-2059 ADAPTLDVA
+2059 
-2068 DASGNEDSAIA
+2068 
-2079 LDIDAGL
+2079 
-2086 TDSSEVLT
+2086 
-2094 ITISGVPDG
+2094 
-2103 ATLSAGTDNGDG
+2103 
-2115 TWSLSPDQLEGLTI
+2115 
-2129 TPAEDF
+2129 
-2135 SGSFDL
+2135 
-2141 GVTATS
+2141 
-2147 ADGED
+2147 
-2152 VASVSGNITVD
+2152 
-2163 VAGVADA
+2163 
-2170 PTLDVADASGSEDS
+2170 
-2184 AIALDINA
+2184 
-2192 GLTDSSEV
+2192 
-2200 LSVTISGV
+2200 
-2208 PDGATL
+2208 
-2214 SAGTD
+2214 
-2219 NGDGTWTLNPDQLE
+2219 
-2233 SLTITPAEDFS
+2233 
-2244 GSFDLGVTATSTDG
+2244 
-2258 EDVATTTGSITV
+2258 
-2270 DVAGVA
+2270 
-2276 DAPTLDVADA
+2276 
-2286 SGSED
+2286 
-2291 SAIALDI
+2291 
-2298 DAGLTDSSEVL
+2298 
-2309 TVTISG
+2309 
-2315 VPDGATLSAGTDNGD
+2315 
-2330 GTWSLNPDQLEG
+2330 
-2342 LTVTPAE
+2342 
-2349 DFSGSFDL
+2349 
-2357 GVTATSAD
+2357 
-2365 GDDVATATG
+2365 TG

-2442 LNPDQLEGLTITPAD
+2442 LNPDQLEGLTITPAED
-2457 DFSGSFDLGVTAT
+2457 FSGSFDLSVTAQSADGEDVATNTGSITVDVAGVADAPTLDVSDAAGSEDSAIALDIDAGLADSSEVLSITISGVPDGATLSAGTDNGDGTWTLNPDQLEGLTITPAEDFSGSFDIGVTATSADGEDVATTSGSITVDVAGVADAPTLDVADASGNEDSAIALDIDAGLTDSTEVLTVTISGVPDGATLSAGTDNGDGTWTLNPDQLEGLTITPAEDFSGSFDLGVTATSADGDDIATTTGSITVDVAGVADAPTLDVADASGSEDSAIALDIDAGLTDSSEVLSVTISGVPDGATLSAGTDNGDGTWTLNPDQLEGLTITPAEDFSGSFGLGVTATSTDGEDVATTSGSIMVDVAAVADAPTLDVADASGNEDSAIALDIDAGLTDSSEVLLITISGVPDGATLSAGTDNGDGTWTLNPDQLEGLTITPSGDFSGSFDLGVTAT
-2470 SADGEDVATTTGSIT
+2470 SADGEDVATTAGSITVDVAGVADAPTLDVADASGSEDTAIALDIDAGLTDSSEVLSVTISGVPDGATLSAGADNGDGTWTLSPDQLEGLTITPAEDFSGSFDLGVTATSADGDDVATTTGSITVDVAGVADAPTLDVADASGNEDSAIALDIDAGLTDSSEVLSVTISGVPDGATLSAGTDNGDGTWTLNPDQLEGLTITPAEDFSGSFDLGVTATSADGEDVATTTGSITVDVAGVADAPTLEVADASGSEDSAIALDIDAGLTDSSEVLSITISGVPDGATLSAGTDNGDGTWTLSPDQLEGLTITPAEDFSGSFDLGVTATSADGEDVATTTGSITVDVAGVADAPTLDVADASGSEDSAIALDIDAGLTDSSEVLSVTISGVPDGATLSAGTNNGDGTWTLNPDQLEGLTITPAEDFSGSFDLGVTATSADGEDVATTTGSITVDVAGVADAPTLDVADASGSEDSAIALDIDAGLTGSSEVLNVTISGVPDGATLSAGTDNGDGTWTLNPDQLEGLTITPAEDFSGSFDLGVTATSADGEDVATTTGSITVDVAGVADAPTLDVSDASGSEDSAIALDINAGLTDSSEALTVTISGVPDGATLSAGTDNGDGTWTLSPDQLEGLTITPAEDFSGAFDLGVTATSADGDDVATTTGSITVEVAGVADAPTLDVSDASGNEDSAIALDIDAGLTDSSEVLTITISGVPDGATLSAGTDNGDGTWTLNPDQLEGLTITPAEDFSGSFDLGVTATSADGDDVATTTGSITVDVAGVADASTLDVSDASGNEDTAIALDIEAGLIDSSEVLTITISGVPDGATLSAGTDNGDGTWTLSPEQLEGLTITPAEDFSGSFDLGVTAQSADGEDVATTTGSITVDIAGVADAPTLEVSDASGSEDSAIALDIDAGLTDSSEVLSITISGVPDGATLSAGTDNGDGTWTLNPDQLEGLTITPTEDFSGSFDLGVTAKSADGENVATTTGSITVDVAGVADAPTLDVSDASGSEDSAIALDIDAGLTDSSEVLSITISGVPDGATLSAGTDNGDGTWTLNPDQLEGLTITPPEDFSGSFDLGVTATSADGEDVATTTGSITVDVAGVADAPTLDVADASGNEDSAIALDIDAGLTDSSEVLTVTISGVPDGATLSAGTDNGDGTWTLSPDQLEGLTITPAEDFSGSFDLGVTATSADGDDVATTTGSIT

-2561 TPAEDFS
+2561 TPTE
-2568 GSFDLGVIA
+2568 
-2577 TSADGDDVATTTGSI
+2577 
-2592 TVDVAGVAD
+2592 
-2601 APTLDVADASGSEDS
+2601 
-2616 AIALDIDAGLTDSS
+2616 
-2630 EVLTV
+2630 
-2635 TISGVPDG
+2635 
-2643 ATLSAGTDNGDGTW
+2643 N
-2657 TLSPDQL
+2657 
-2664 EGLTIT
+2664 
-2670 PAEDFS
+2670 
-2676 GSFDLGVTATSA
+2676 
-2688 DGDDVA
+2688 
-2694 TTTGSFT
+2694 
-2701 VDVAGVADAPTLDVA
+2701 
-2716 DASGSEDSAIA
+2716 
-2727 LDIDAGLTDSSETLT
+2727 
-2742 VTISGVP
+2742 
-2749 DGATLSA
+2749 
-2756 GTDNGDGTWTL
+2756 
-2767 NPVQLEGLTITPADN
+2767 
-2782 FSGSFDLGV
+2782 
-2791 TATSADGDDVAT
+2791 
-2803 TTGSITVDVAGVADA
+2803 
-2818 PTLDVS
+2818 
-2824 DASGNED
+2824 
-2831 SAIALDIDAG
+2831 
-2841 LTDSSEVLS
+2841 
-2850 VTISGVPDGATLS
+2850 
-2863 AGTDNG
+2863 
-2869 DGTWTLSP
+2869 
-2877 DQLEGLT
+2877 
-2884 VTLAEDFS
+2884 
-2892 GSFDLG
+2892 
-2898 VTAQSADGEDVAT
+2898 
-2911 TSGSITVDVAGVA
+2911 
-2924 DAPTLDVADASGNED
+2924 
-2939 SAIALDID
+2939 
-2947 AGLTDSSEVLSITIS
+2947 
-2962 GVPDGATLS
+2962 
-2971 AGTDNGDGTWTLN
+2971 
-2984 PDQLEGLTITP
+2984 
-2995 AEDFS
+2995 
-3000 GSFDLGVTATSAD
+3000 
-3013 GEDVATSTGSITVD
+3013 
-3027 VEGVADAPTLDV
+3027 
-3039 ADAFGN
+3039 
-3045 EDSAIAL
+3045 
-3052 DIDAGLTDSSEVLS
+3052 
-3066 VTISGV
+3066 
-3072 PDGATLSAGTDNGDG
+3072 
-3087 TWTLNPGQLE
+3087 
-3097 GLTITP
+3097 
-3103 ADDFSGSFDLGVT
+3103 
-3116 ATSADGDDVAT
+3116 
-3127 TTGSITV
+3127 
-3134 DVTGVAD
+3134 
-3141 APTLE
+3141 
-3146 VSDASGNE
+3146 
-3154 DSAIAL
+3154 
-3160 DIDAG
+3160 
-3165 LTDGSE
+3165 
-3171 VLSVTISGVPD
+3171 
-3182 GATLSAGTNNGD
+3182 
-3194 GTWTLNP
+3194 
-3201 DQLEGL
+3201 
-3207 TITPAEDFS
+3207 FS

-3260 SEDSAIALDIDAG
+3260 NEDTAIALDIDAG
-3273 LTDSSEVLTI
+3273 LTDS
-3283 TISGVPDGA
+3283 
-3292 TLSAGTDNGDG
+3292 
-3303 TWTLSPDQ
+3303 
-3311 LEGLT
+3311 
-3316 ITPAEDF
+3316 
-3323 SGSFELGVTA
+3323 
-3333 TSADGED
+3333 
-3340 VATTTGSITIDV
+3340 
-3352 VGVADAPTLD
+3352 
-3362 VADASGSEDSAIAL
+3362 
-3376 DIDAGL
+3376 
-3382 TDSSEVLSV
+3382 
-3391 TISDVPDGATL
+3391 
-3402 SAGTDNG
+3402 
-3409 DGTWTLSPDQLE
+3409 
-3421 GLTITPPEDFSG
+3421 
-3433 TFDLGVTATSVDGED
+3433 
-3448 AASTTGSIT
+3448 
-3457 VDVAGVADA
+3457 
-3466 PTLETANASGTED
+3466 
-3479 SAIALDIDA
+3479 
-3488 GLTDGSET
+3488 
-3496 LTITIS
+3496 
-3502 GVPDGASLSAGT
+3502 
-3514 DNGDGTWTL
+3514 
-3523 NPDQLEGLTIT
+3523 
-3534 PAEDFSGSFD
+3534 
-3544 LGVTATSADGE
+3544 
-3555 DVATTTGSI
+3555 
-3564 TVDVAG
+3564 
-3570 VADAP
+3570 
-3575 TLDVADA
+3575 
-3582 SGSEDSAIAL
+3582 
-3592 DIDAGLTDSSETL
+3592 
-3605 TITISGVPDGA
+3605 
-3616 TLSAGTDNGD
+3616 
-3626 GTWTL
+3626 
-3631 NPDQLEGLT
+3631 
-3640 ITPAEDFSGSFD
+3640 
-3652 LGVTAT
+3652 
-3658 SADGD
+3658 
-3663 DVATTTGSITVDV
+3663 
-3676 TGVAD
+3676 
-3681 APTLDVSDASGNED
+3681 
-3695 SAIALD
+3695 
-3701 IDAGLTDG
+3701 

-3894 VSDAPTLDV
+3894 VADA
-3903 SDASGS
+3903 
-3909 EDSAIALDIDAGLA
+3909 
-3923 DSSEVLS
+3923 
-3930 ITISGVPDGA
+3930 
-3940 TLSAGTDNGDGTWT
+3940 
-3954 LNPDQ
+3954 
-3959 LEGLTITP
+3959 
-3967 ADDFSGSFDL
+3967 
-3977 GVTATSADGEDVATT
+3977 
-3992 TGSITVDVA
+3992 
-4001 GVVDTPTLDVAD
+4001 PTLDVAD
-4013 ASGSEDSAIALDIDA
+4013 ASGSEDSAIALEIDA
-4028 GLTDSSEVLSITISG
+4028 GLTDSSEVLTVTISG

-4086 VTATSADGEDVA
+4086 VAATSADGEDVA

-4108 SGVADAPRLDVA
+4108 AGVADAPTLDVS
-4120 DASGNEDSAIALD
+4120 DASGSEDSAIALD
-4133 IDAGLADSSEV
+4133 IDAGLTDSSEV

-4206 TTTGSITVDVAG
+4206 TTAGSITVDVAGVADAPTLEVSDASGSEDSAIALDIDAGLTDSSEVLSITISGVPEGATLSAGTDNGDGTWTLNADQLEGLTITPTEDFSGSFDLGVTATSADGEDVATTTGSITVDVAG

-4223 ALDVADASGSEDS
+4223 TLEVADASGSEDSAIALDIDAGLTDSSEVLSVTISGVPDGATLSAGTDNGDGTWTLNPDQLEGLTITPAEDFSGSFDLGVTATSADGDDVATTSGSITVDVAGVADTPTLDVADASGSEDS

-4249 SEVLTVT
+4249 SEVLSVT

-4274 GTWTLS
+4274 GTWTLN
-4280 PDQLEGLTITPA
+4280 PDQLEGLTITTA

-4382 GTWTLNPD
+4382 GTWTLSPE

-4402 FSGSFDLGLTATSAN
+4402 FSGSFDLGVTATSAD
-4417 GNDVATTTGLITVD
+4417 GDDVATTTGSITVD
-4431 VSAIADA
+4431 VSAVADA
-4438 PSLTVSIGEGT
+4438 PSLSVSIGEGT

-4703 ALETS
+4703 TLETS

-4753 DGTWTLSP
+4753 DGTWTLNP

-4925 ALGNE
+4925 ASGNE

-4937 IDAGLTDFSE
+4937 IDAGLTDSSE

-4959 ATLSAGTDNG
+4959 ATLSAGTGNG

-4975 NPEQLEGLTITPAE
+4975 NPDQLEGLTITPAE
-4989 DFSGSFDLGVTAT
+4989 NFSGSFDLGVTAT
-5002 STDGEDVATT
+5002 STDGEDVATA

-5020 AGVADA
+5020 AGVADT

-5069 LSAGTDNGDGTWTLS
+5069 LSAGTDNGDGTWTLN

-5109 TSADGEDVA
+5109 TSTDGEDVA
-5118 TTTGSI
+5118 TATGSI

-5136 LDVSDASGSEDSAIA
+5136 LDVADASGSEDSAIA
-5151 LDIDAGLTDG
+5151 LDIDAGLTDS
-5161 SEVLSVTISGVPD
+5161 SEVLSITVSGVPD

-5182 DNGDGTW
+5182 NNGDGSW
-5189 TLSPNQLEGLTITPA
+5189 TLNPDQLKGLTITPA
-5204 EDFSGSFE
+5204 EDFSGSFVL
-5212 IGVTATSADGEDV
+5212 GVTATSLDGEDV

-5253 EGSAISLAIAAG
+5253 ESSAISLAIAAG

-5281 DGASLSAGTDNG
+5281 EGASLSAGTDNG
-5293 DGTWTLSASQ
+5293 DGTWTLSAAQ

-5394 DIIDSGGGD
+5394 DIIDSGDGD

-5463 SSSDTVDG
+5463 SSSDTVEG

-5625 LDIAAGLNDST
+5625 LDIAAGLNDGT

-5645 VPDGATLSAGTDNGD
+5645 VPDGATLSAGTDNGH

-5673 TITPPDD
+5673 TITPADD

-5685 DLSVTAVSTSGADS
+5685 DLSVTAVSTSGNDS

-5706 TVDVAGVADMPSL
+5706 TVDVAGVADTPSL

-5809 ISDTITVG
+5809 INDTITVG

-5879 TLSAGDLDGLSITP
+5879 TLSAGDLDGLTITP

-5961 TLSVTISGVPDGA
+5961 TLSITISGVPDGA

-6032 TIEEL
+6032 TIEEQ

-6071 STNVG
+6071 STNAG

-6125 YGGAGNDYITAGS
+6125 YGGTGNDYITAGS

-6167 DTLYAGGG
+6167 DTLYAGSG

-6234 TGAGDDS
+6234 TGAADDS

-6269 ETGSGNDSITAGSD
+6269 ETGSGNDTITAGSD

-6300 GKNTVWGGD
+6300 GKNTVWGGG

-6367 LDSGGGDDKLYGE
+6367 LDGGGGDDKLYGE

>member
-196 DDAVQSEITDDA
+196 DDAAQSEITDDA

-222 PTLSAGSVTG
+222 PTLSTGSVTG

-301 FSLTVTATSRE
+301 FSLTVIATSRE

-437 GIADAPTLE
+437 G
-446 TSNAS
+446 
-451 GAEDSAIAL
+451 
-460 NIDAGLTDSS
+460 
-470 ETLTVTISG
+470 
-479 VPDGATLSAGTDNGD
+479 
-494 GTWTLNPDQLEGL
+494 
-507 TITPAEDFSGS
+507 
-518 FDLGVTAQSADGED
+518 
-532 VATTTGS
+532 
-539 ITVEVAGVADAPT
+539 VADAPT

-574 TDSSEVLTVTIS
+574 TDSSEVLSVTIS

-591 ATLSAGTDNGDGTWT
+591 ATLSAGTDNGDGTWTLNPDQLDGLTITPAEDFSGSFDLGVTATSADGDDVATTTGSITVDVAGVADAPTLDVADASGSEDSAIALDIDAGLTDSSEVLSITISGVPDGATLSAGTNNGDGTWT

-628 LGVTATSADGEDIA
+628 LGVTATSTDGEDVA
-642 KTTGSIT
+642 TTTGSIT
-649 VDVAGVADAP
+649 VDVAGAADAP
-659 TLDIADA
+659 TLDVADA

-714 LNPEQ
+714 L
-719 LEGLTIT
+719 
-726 PAEDFSGSFDLGV
+726 
-739 TAASTDGEDVA
+739 
-750 TTTGSITVDVA
+750 
-761 GVADEPTLDVSDAS
+761 
-775 GNEDSAIALDI
+775 
-786 DAGLTDSSE
+786 
-795 VLSITI
+795 
-801 SGVPDGAT
+801 
-809 LSAGTDNGDGTWT
+809 
-822 LSPDQLEGL
+822 SPDQLEGL

-844 LGVTATSAD
+844 LGVTATSND
-853 GEDVATTTGSITVD
+853 GEDI
-867 VTGVADAPT
+867 
-876 LETSNASGSEDSAIA
+876 
-891 LDIDAGLTDFSEVL
+891 
-905 TVTISGVPDG
+905 
-915 ATLSAGTDNGDGT
+915 
-928 WTLNLDQLEG
+928 
-938 LTITPAEDFSGSFD
+938 
-952 LGVTATSADGE
+952 
-963 DVATTTGSITVDV
+963 ATTTGSITVDV
-976 AGVADAPTLDV
+976 AGVADT
-987 ADASGNEDSAI
+987 
-998 ALEIDA
+998 
-1004 GLTDISEVLS
+1004 
-1014 VTISGVP
+1014 
-1021 DGATLS
+1021 
-1027 AGTDNGDGTWT
+1027 
-1038 LNPDQLEG
+1038 
-1046 LTITPAQDFSGSFD
+1046 
-1060 LGVTATS
+1060 
-1067 ADGDDIATTT
+1067 
-1077 GSITVDVAAVADAP
+1077 P

-1168 LGVTATSADGDDVAT
+1168 LGVTATSTDGEDVAT
-1183 TTGSIIVDV
+1183 TTGSITVDVAGVADAPTLDVSDASGNEDSAIALDIEAGLTDSSEVLSVTISGVPDGATLSAGTDNGDGTWTLSPDQLEGLTITPAEDFSGSFDLGVTAQSADGEDVATTTGSITVDV

-1203 ADASGNEDT
+1203 ADASGSEDS
-1212 AIALDVAAGLTDS
+1212 AIALDIDAGLTDS
-1225 SEVLSVIISGV
+1225 SEVLSVTISGVPDGATLSAGTDNGDGTWTLSPEQLEGLTITPAEDFSGSFDLGVTATSADGEDVATTTGSITVDVAGVADAPTLDVSDASGSEDSAIALDIDAGLMDSSETLTVTISGVPDGATLSAGTDNGDGTWTLSPDQLEGLTITPAEDFSGSFDLGVAAQSADGEDVATTTGSITVDVAGVADTPTLDVADASGSEDSAIALDIDAGLTDSSEVLTVTISGVPDGATLSAGTDNGDGTWTLNPDQLEGLTITPAEDFSGSFDLGVTATSADGEDVATTSGSITVDVAGVADAPTLDVTDASGSEDSAIALDIDAGLTDSSEVLSVTISGV

-1289 ATTTGSITVDVAGVA
+1289 ATTTGSITVDVAGVADTPTLDVADASGSEDSAIALDIDAGLTDSSEVLTVTISGVPDGATLSAGTDNGDGTWTLNPDQLEGLTITPADDFSGSFDLGVTATSADGDDVATTTGSITVDVAGVADAPTLDVADASGNEDSAIALDIDAGLTDSSEVLSVTISGVPDGATLSAGTDNGDGTWTLNPDQLEGLTITPADDFSGSFDLGVTATSADGDDVATTTGSITVDVAGVADAPTLDVADASGSEDSAIALDIDAGLTDSSEALTVTISGVPDGATLSAGTDNGDGTWTLSPDQLEGLTITPAEDFSGSFDLGVTATSADGEDVATTTGSITVDVAGVADAPTLDVSDASGSEDSAIALDIDAGLTDSSEVLSVTISGVPDGATLSAGTDNGDGTWTLNADQLEGLTITPAEDFSGSFDLGVTAQSADGEDVATTTGSITVEVAGVADAPTLDVSDASGNEDSAIALDIDAGLTDSSEVLSITISGVPDGATLSAGTDNGDGTWTLNPDQLEGLTITPAEDFSGSFDLGVTATSADGEDVATTTGSITVDVAGVA

-1376 EDFSGSFELGV
+1376 EDFSGSFDLGV

-1398 TTTGSITIDV
+1398 TTTGSITVDV
-1408 VGVADAPTLDVA
+1408 AGVADAPTLDVS

-1427 GAIALDIDAGLTDSS
+1427 SAIALDIDAGLTDAS

-1458 SAGTDNGDGT
+1458 SAGTDNGDGTWTLSLEQLKGLTITPAEDFSGSFDLVVTATSADGEDVATTTGSITVDVAGVADAPTLDVSDASGSEDSAIALDIDAGLTDSSEVLSVTIFGVPDGATLSAGTDNGDGTWTLNSDQLEGLTITPAEDFSGSFDLGVTATSADGDDVATTTGSITVDVAGVADAPTLDASDASGNEDSAIALDIDAGLTDSSEVLSVTISGVPDGATLSAGTNNGDGT

-1490 FDLGVTATS
+1490 FDLGVTAQS
-1499 ADGED
+1499 VDGED

-1522 PTLEVS
+1522 PTL
-1528 DASGSEDSAIAL
+1528 
-1540 DINAGLT
+1540 
-1547 DSSEVLSVTIS
+1547 
-1558 GVPDGATLSAGTDN
+1558 
-1572 GDGTWTLSPD
+1572 
-1582 QLEGLTIT
+1582 
-1590 PAEDFSGS
+1590 
-1598 FDLGVA
+1598 
-1604 AQSADGE
+1604 
-1611 DFATTTGS
+1611 
-1619 ITVDV
+1619 
-1624 AGVADAPTLD
+1624 D
-1634 VSDASGNE
+1634 VSDAFGSE

-1653 LTDSSEVLS
+1653 LTDSSEVLT

-1714 SADGEDVA
+1714 SADGDDVATTTGSITIDVAGVADAPTLDVADASGSEDSAIALDIDAGLTDSSEVLSVTISGVPDGATLSSGTDNGDGTWTLSPDQLEGLTITPAEDFSGSFDLGVTAQSVDGEDVA

-1734 VADAPTLETSNAS
+1734 VADAPTLEVSDAS
-1747 GSEDSAIALDINAG
+1747 GNEDSAIALDIEAG
-1761 LTDSNE
+1761 LTDSSE
-1767 ALTVTISGVPDGAT
+1767 VLSVTISGVPDGAT

-1792 WTLNPEQL
+1792 WTLNPDQL
-1800 EGLTITPAEDF
+1800 EGLTITPADNF

-1854 SGNEDSAIALD
+1854 SGSEDSAIALD

-1941 GSITVDAVGVADA
+1941 GSITVDIAGVADA
-1954 PTLDVADASGSEDSA
+1954 PTLDVSDASGNEDSA

-1989 SGVPDGATLS
+1989 SGVPDGAALS

-2021 TPAEDFSGSFDLG
+2021 TPAD
-2034 VTATSTDGEDVAT
+2034 
-2047 ATGSITVDVAGV
+2047 
-2059 ADAPTLDVA
+2059 
-2068 DASGNEDSAIA
+2068 
-2079 LDIDAGL
+2079 
-2086 TDSSEVLT
+2086 
-2094 ITISGVPDG
+2094 
-2103 ATLSAGTDNGDG
+2103 
-2115 TWSLSPDQLEGLTI
+2115 
-2129 TPAEDF
+2129 DF

-2147 ADGED
+2147 A
-2152 VASVSGNITVD
+2152 
-2163 VAGVADA
+2163 
-2170 PTLDVADASGSEDS
+2170 
-2184 AIALDINA
+2184 
-2192 GLTDSSEV
+2192 
-2200 LSVTISGV
+2200 
-2208 PDGATL
+2208 
-2214 SAGTD
+2214 
-2219 NGDGTWTLNPDQLE
+2219 
-2233 SLTITPAEDFS
+2233 
-2244 GSFDLGVTATSTDG
+2244 DG

-2309 TVTISG
+2309 TITISGVPDGATLSAGTDNGDGTWTLSPDQLEGLTITPAEDFSGSFDLGVKATSADGEDIATTTGSITVDVAGVADAPTLDVSDASGSEDSAIALDIDAGLMDSSETLTVTISG

-2330 GTWSLNPDQLEG
+2330 GTWTLNPDQLEG
-2342 LTVTPAE
+2342 LTITPAD

-2365 GDDVATATG
+2365 GEDVATTTG

-2379 VAGVADAPTLDV
+2379 VAEVADAPTLDV
-2391 ADASGSEDSAIALDI
+2391 ADASGNEDTAIALDI

-2442 LNPDQLEGLTITPAD
+2442 LNPDQLEGLTLTPAEDFSGSFDLGVTATSTDGEDVATTTGSITVDVAGVADAPTLDVADASGNEDTAIALDIDAGLTDSSEVLSITISGVPDGATLSAGTDNGDGTWTLSPDQLEGLTITPAED
-2457 DFSGSFDLGVTAT
+2457 FSGSFDLGVVAQSADGEDVATTTGSITVDVAGVADAPTLDVADASGSEDSAIALDIDAGLTDSSEVLTITISGVPDGATLSAGTDNGDGTWTLSPDQLEGLTITPAEDFSGSFDLGVVAQSADGEDVATTTGSITVDVAGVADAPTLDVADASGSEDSAIALDIDAGLSDSSETLTVTISGVPDGATLSAGADNGDGTWTLSPDQIEGLTITPAEDFSGSFDLGVTAT

-2568 GSFDLGVIA
+2568 GSFDLGVTA
-2577 TSADGDDVATTTGSI
+2577 TSSDGEDVATTTGSI
-2592 TVDVAGVAD
+2592 TVDVAGIAD

-2630 EVLTV
+2630 ETLTVTISGVPDGATLSAGTNNGDGTWTLNPDQLEGLTITPAEDFSGSFDLGVTAASADGEDVATTTGSITVDVAGVADAPTLEVADASGSEDSAIALDIDAGLTDSSETLTV

-2676 GSFDLGVTATSA
+2676 GSFDLGVTAQSA
-2688 DGDDVA
+2688 DGEDVA
-2694 TTTGSFT
+2694 TTTGSIT
-2701 VDVAGVADAPTLDVA
+2701 VDVAGVADAPTLETSN
-2716 DASGSEDSAIA
+2716 ASGSEDSAIA
-2727 LDIDAGLTDSSETLT
+2727 LDIDAGLADSSEVLSI
-2742 VTISGVP
+2742 TISGVP

-2756 GTDNGDGTWTL
+2756 GTNNGDGTWTL
-2767 NPVQLEGLTITPADN
+2767 NPDQLEGLTITPAED

-2791 TATSADGDDVAT
+2791 TATSVDGEDVAT

-2841 LTDSSEVLS
+2841 LTDSSEVLT

-2869 DGTWTLSP
+2869 DS
-2877 DQLEGLT
+2877 
-2884 VTLAEDFS
+2884 
-2892 GSFDLG
+2892 
-2898 VTAQSADGEDVAT
+2898 
-2911 TSGSITVDVAGVA
+2911 
-2924 DAPTLDVADASGNED
+2924 
-2939 SAIALDID
+2939 
-2947 AGLTDSSEVLSITIS
+2947 
-2962 GVPDGATLS
+2962 
-2971 AGTDNGDGTWTLN
+2971 TWTLN

-3000 GSFDLGVTATSAD
+3000 GSFDLGVTA
-3013 GEDVATSTGSITVD
+3013 
-3027 VEGVADAPTLDV
+3027 
-3039 ADAFGN
+3039 N
-3045 EDSAIAL
+3045 
-3052 DIDAGLTDSSEVLS
+3052 SS
-3066 VTISGV
+3066 
-3072 PDGATLSAGTDNGDG
+3072 
-3087 TWTLNPGQLE
+3087 
-3097 GLTITP
+3097 
-3103 ADDFSGSFDLGVT
+3103 
-3116 ATSADGDDVAT
+3116 
-3127 TTGSITV
+3127 
-3134 DVTGVAD
+3134 
-3141 APTLE
+3141 
-3146 VSDASGNE
+3146 
-3154 DSAIAL
+3154 
-3160 DIDAG
+3160 
-3165 LTDGSE
+3165 
-3171 VLSVTISGVPD
+3171 
-3182 GATLSAGTNNGD
+3182 
-3194 GTWTLNP
+3194 
-3201 DQLEGL
+3201 
-3207 TITPAEDFS
+3207 
-3216 GSFDLG
+3216 
-3222 VTAQSA
+3222 

-3255 SDASG
+3255 ADASG
-3260 SEDSAIALDIDAG
+3260 REDSAIALDIDAG
-3273 LTDSSEVLTI
+3273 LMDSSEVLSV

-3333 TSADGED
+3333 TSADD
-3340 VATTTGSITIDV
+3340 
-3352 VGVADAPTLD
+3352 
-3362 VADASGSEDSAIAL
+3362 
-3376 DIDAGL
+3376 
-3382 TDSSEVLSV
+3382 
-3391 TISDVPDGATL
+3391 
-3402 SAGTDNG
+3402 
-3409 DGTWTLSPDQLE
+3409 
-3421 GLTITPPEDFSG
+3421 
-3433 TFDLGVTATSVDGED
+3433 
-3448 AASTTGSIT
+3448 
-3457 VDVAGVADA
+3457 
-3466 PTLETANASGTED
+3466 
-3479 SAIALDIDA
+3479 
-3488 GLTDGSET
+3488 
-3496 LTITIS
+3496 
-3502 GVPDGASLSAGT
+3502 
-3514 DNGDGTWTL
+3514 
-3523 NPDQLEGLTIT
+3523 
-3534 PAEDFSGSFD
+3534 
-3544 LGVTATSADGE
+3544 
-3555 DVATTTGSI
+3555 
-3564 TVDVAG
+3564 
-3570 VADAP
+3570 
-3575 TLDVADA
+3575 
-3582 SGSEDSAIAL
+3582 
-3592 DIDAGLTDSSETL
+3592 
-3605 TITISGVPDGA
+3605 
-3616 TLSAGTDNGD
+3616 
-3626 GTWTL
+3626 
-3631 NPDQLEGLT
+3631 
-3640 ITPAEDFSGSFD
+3640 
-3652 LGVTAT
+3652 
-3658 SADGD
+3658 
-3663 DVATTTGSITVDV
+3663 
-3676 TGVAD
+3676 
-3681 APTLDVSDASGNED
+3681 
-3695 SAIALD
+3695 
-3701 IDAGLTDG
+3701 
-3709 SEVLSVTISGVPD
+3709 
-3722 GATLSAGTD
+3722 
-3731 NGDGTWTLNPDQL
+3731 
-3744 EGLTITPADDF
+3744 
-3755 SGSFDLGVRAQ
+3755 
-3766 SADGEDVA
+3766 
-3774 TTTGS
+3774 
-3779 ITVDVAGV
+3779 
-3787 ADAPTLEVS
+3787 
-3796 DASGNEDS
+3796 
-3804 AIALDID
+3804 
-3811 AGLTDS
+3811 
-3817 SEVLSVTISGVPDGA
+3817 
-3832 TLSAGTDNGDGT
+3832 
-3844 WTLNPDQLEGLTI
+3844 
-3857 TPAEDFSGSFDLGV
+3857 
-3871 TATSADG
+3871 
-3878 EDVATTT
+3878 
-3885 GSITVDVAG
+3885 
-3894 VSDAPTLDV
+3894 
-3903 SDASGS
+3903 
-3909 EDSAIALDIDAGLA
+3909 
-3923 DSSEVLS
+3923 
-3930 ITISGVPDGA
+3930 
-3940 TLSAGTDNGDGTWT
+3940 
-3954 LNPDQ
+3954 
-3959 LEGLTITP
+3959 
-3967 ADDFSGSFDL
+3967 
-3977 GVTATSADGEDVATT
+3977 
-3992 TGSITVDVA
+3992 
-4001 GVVDTPTLDVAD
+4001 
-4013 ASGSEDSAIALDIDA
+4013 
-4028 GLTDSSEVLSITISG
+4028 
-4043 VPDGA
+4043 
-4048 TLSAGTD
+4048 
-4055 NGDGTWTLN
+4055 
-4064 PDQLEGLTITP
+4064 
-4075 AEDFSGSFDLG
+4075 
-4086 VTATSADGEDVA
+4086 EDVA

-4108 SGVADAPRLDVA
+4108 SAV
-4120 DASGNEDSAIALD
+4120 
-4133 IDAGLADSSEV
+4133 
-4144 LSVTISGVP
+4144 
-4153 DGATL
+4153 
-4158 SAGTDNGDG
+4158 
-4167 TWTLN
+4167 
-4172 PDQLEGLT
+4172 
-4180 ITPAEDFSGSFDL
+4180 
-4193 GVTATSADGDDVA
+4193 
-4206 TTTGSITVDVAG
+4206 
-4218 VADAP
+4218 
-4223 ALDVADASGSEDS
+4223 
-4236 AIALDIDAGLTDS
+4236 
-4249 SEVLTVT
+4249 
-4256 ISGVPDGA
+4256 
-4264 TLSAGTDNGD
+4264 
-4274 GTWTLS
+4274 
-4280 PDQLEGLTITPA
+4280 
-4292 EDFSGSFD
+4292 
-4300 LGVTATSADGEDVAT
+4300 
-4315 TTGSITVDVAGVADA
+4315 
-4330 PTLDV
+4330 
-4335 ADASGNEDS
+4335 
-4344 AIALDIDA
+4344 
-4352 GLTDSS
+4352 
-4358 EVLSVTISGVPD
+4358 
-4370 GATLSAGTDNGD
+4370 
-4382 GTWTLNPD
+4382 
-4390 QLEGLTITPAED
+4390 
-4402 FSGSFDLGLTATSAN
+4402 
-4417 GNDVATTTGLITVD
+4417 
-4431 VSAIADA
+4431 ADA

-4479 VIDRDLNMN
+4479 VIDRNLNMN

-4541 LYLGKASTSYSLQN
+4541 LYLGKPSTSYSLQN

-4703 ALETS
+4703 TLETS

-4925 ALGNE
+4925 ASGNE

-4937 IDAGLTDFSE
+4937 IDAGLTDSSE

-4952 ISGVPDG
+4952 INGVPDG

-4975 NPEQLEGLTITPAE
+4975 NPDQLEGLTITPAE

-5002 STDGEDVATT
+5002 STDGEDVATA

-5020 AGVADA
+5020 VGVADA
-5026 PTLDVADA
+5026 PTLNVTDA

-5069 LSAGTDNGDGTWTLS
+5069 LSAGTDNGDGTWTLN

-5109 TSADGEDVA
+5109 TSTDGEDVA
-5118 TTTGSI
+5118 TATGSI

-5136 LDVSDASGSEDSAIA
+5136 LDVADASGSEDSAIA
-5151 LDIDAGLTDG
+5151 LDIDAGLTDS
-5161 SEVLSVTISGVPD
+5161 SEVLSITVSGVPD

-5182 DNGDGTW
+5182 NNGDGSW
-5189 TLSPNQLEGLTITPA
+5189 TLNPDQLKGLTITPA
-5204 EDFSGSFE
+5204 EDFSGSFVL
-5212 IGVTATSADGEDV
+5212 GVTATSVDGEDV

-5394 DIIDSGGGD
+5394 DIIDSGDGD

-5524 TVDLTGEGTGIV
+5524 TVDLTGEGTGVI

-5548 LTSEQLSGDGVLDAL
+5548 LTAEQLSGDGVLDAL

-5610 LSVADASGNE
+5610 LSVTDASGNE

-5660 GTWTLNSDQLEGL
+5660 GTWTLSSDQLEGL
-5673 TITPPDD
+5673 TITPADD

-5685 DLSVTAVSTSGADS
+5685 DLSVTAVSTSGNDS

-5706 TVDVAGVADMPSL
+5706 TVDVAGVADTPSL

-5794 LDVTVTSTDGNDTSS
+5794 LDVTVTSTDGHDTSS

-5879 TLSAGDLDGLSITP
+5879 TLSAGDLDGLTITP

-5961 TLSVTISGVPDGA
+5961 TLSITISGVPDGA

-6071 STNVG
+6071 STNAG

-6125 YGGAGNDYITAGS
+6125 YGGTGNDYITAGS

-6167 DTLYAGGG
+6167 DTLYAGSG

-6269 ETGSGNDSITAGSD
+6269 ETGSGNDTITAGSD

-6289 GSGNDNIDVGS
+6289 GAGNDNIDVGS

>member
-121 TFDGNLDSF
+121 IFDGNLDSF

-196 DDAVQSEITDDA
+196 DDAAQSEIADDA

-460 NIDAGLTDSS
+460 DINVGLTDSS
-470 ETLTVTISG
+470 EVLTVTIGG

-494 GTWTLNPDQLEGL
+494 GTWTLNPDQLEG
-507 TITPAEDFSGS
+507 
-518 FDLGVTAQSADGED
+518 
-532 VATTTGS
+532 
-539 ITVEVAGVADAPT
+539 
-552 LDVSDASGNE
+552 
-562 DTAIALDIDAGL
+562 
-574 TDSSEVLTVTIS
+574 
-586 GVPDG
+586 
-591 ATLSAGTDNGDGTWT
+591 
-606 LNPDQLEGLTIT
+606 
-618 PAEDFSGSFD
+618 
-628 LGVTATSADGEDIA
+628 
-642 KTTGSIT
+642 
-649 VDVAGVADAP
+649 
-659 TLDIADA
+659 
-666 SGNEDSAIALDIDAG
+666 
-681 LTDSSEVLSVT
+681 
-692 ISGVPDGA
+692 
-700 TLSAGTDNGDGTWT
+700 
-714 LNPEQ
+714 
-719 LEGLTIT
+719 
-726 PAEDFSGSFDLGV
+726 
-739 TAASTDGEDVA
+739 
-750 TTTGSITVDVA
+750 
-761 GVADEPTLDVSDAS
+761 
-775 GNEDSAIALDI
+775 
-786 DAGLTDSSE
+786 
-795 VLSITI
+795 
-801 SGVPDGAT
+801 
-809 LSAGTDNGDGTWT
+809 
-822 LSPDQLEGL
+822 
-831 TITPAEDFSGSFD
+831 
-844 LGVTATSAD
+844 
-853 GEDVATTTGSITVD
+853 
-867 VTGVADAPT
+867 
-876 LETSNASGSEDSAIA
+876 
-891 LDIDAGLTDFSEVL
+891 
-905 TVTISGVPDG
+905 
-915 ATLSAGTDNGDGT
+915 
-928 WTLNLDQLEG
+928 
-938 LTITPAEDFSGSFD
+938 
-952 LGVTATSADGE
+952 
-963 DVATTTGSITVDV
+963 
-976 AGVADAPTLDV
+976 
-987 ADASGNEDSAI
+987 
-998 ALEIDA
+998 
-1004 GLTDISEVLS
+1004 
-1014 VTISGVP
+1014 
-1021 DGATLS
+1021 
-1027 AGTDNGDGTWT
+1027 
-1038 LNPDQLEG
+1038 
-1046 LTITPAQDFSGSFD
+1046 
-1060 LGVTATS
+1060 
-1067 ADGDDIATTT
+1067 
-1077 GSITVDVAAVADAP
+1077 
-1091 TLDVADA
+1091 
-1098 SGSEDSA
+1098 
-1105 IALDIDAGLT
+1105 
-1115 DSSEVLSVTISGV
+1115 
-1128 PDGATLSAGT
+1128 
-1138 DNGDGTWTLSP
+1138 
-1149 DQLEGLTIT
+1149 
-1158 PAEDFSGSFD
+1158 
-1168 LGVTATSADGDDVAT
+1168 
-1183 TTGSIIVDV
+1183 
-1192 AGVADAPTLDV
+1192 
-1203 ADASGNEDT
+1203 
-1212 AIALDVAAGLTDS
+1212 
-1225 SEVLSVIISGV
+1225 
-1236 PDGATLSAGTD
+1236 
-1247 NGDGTW
+1247 
-1253 TLSPDQLEGLT
+1253 
-1264 ITPAEDFSGSF
+1264 
-1275 DLGVTAQ
+1275 
-1282 SADGDDI
+1282 
-1289 ATTTGSITVDVAGVA
+1289 
-1304 DAPTLDV
+1304 
-1311 SDASGSEDSAIA
+1311 
-1323 LDIDAGLTDSS
+1323 
-1334 EVLSVTISG
+1334 
-1343 VPDGATLSAG
+1343 
-1353 TDNGD
+1353 
-1358 GTWTL
+1358 
-1363 NPDQL
+1363 
-1368 EGLTITPA
+1368 
-1376 EDFSGSFELGV
+1376 
-1387 TATSADGEDVA
+1387 
-1398 TTTGSITIDV
+1398 
-1408 VGVADAPTLDVA
+1408 
-1420 DASGSED
+1420 
-1427 GAIALDIDAGLTDSS
+1427 
-1442 EVLTVTI
+1442 
-1449 SGVPDGATL
+1449 
-1458 SAGTDNGDGT
+1458 
-1468 WTLNPDQLEG
+1468 
-1478 LTITPADDFSGS
+1478 
-1490 FDLGVTATS
+1490 
-1499 ADGED
+1499 
-1504 VATTTGSITVD
+1504 
-1515 VAGVADA
+1515 
-1522 PTLEVS
+1522 
-1528 DASGSEDSAIAL
+1528 
-1540 DINAGLT
+1540 
-1547 DSSEVLSVTIS
+1547 
-1558 GVPDGATLSAGTDN
+1558 
-1572 GDGTWTLSPD
+1572 
-1582 QLEGLTIT
+1582 
-1590 PAEDFSGS
+1590 
-1598 FDLGVA
+1598 
-1604 AQSADGE
+1604 
-1611 DFATTTGS
+1611 
-1619 ITVDV
+1619 
-1624 AGVADAPTLD
+1624 
-1634 VSDASGNE
+1634 
-1642 DSAIALDIDAG
+1642 
-1653 LTDSSEVLS
+1653 
-1662 VTISGVP
+1662 
-1669 DGATLSAGTDNGDG
+1669 
-1683 TWTLNADQLEG
+1683 
-1694 LTITPAED
+1694 
-1702 FSGSFDLGVTAT
+1702 
-1714 SADGEDVA
+1714 
-1722 TTTGSITVDVAG
+1722 
-1734 VADAPTLETSNAS
+1734 
-1747 GSEDSAIALDINAG
+1747 
-1761 LTDSNE
+1761 
-1767 ALTVTISGVPDGAT
+1767 
-1781 LSAGTDNGDGT
+1781 
-1792 WTLNPEQL
+1792 
-1800 EGLTITPAEDF
+1800 
-1811 SGSFDLGV
+1811 
-1819 TATSADGEDVATTT
+1819 
-1833 GSITVDVAG
+1833 
-1842 VADAPTLDVADA
+1842 
-1854 SGNEDSAIALD
+1854 
-1865 IDAGLTD
+1865 
-1872 SSEVLTITI
+1872 
-1881 SGVPDGATL
+1881 
-1890 SAGTDNGDGTWT
+1890 
-1902 LNPDQLEG
+1902 
-1910 LTITPAEDFSG
+1910 
-1921 SFDLGVTATS
+1921 
-1931 ADGEDVATTT
+1931 
-1941 GSITVDAVGVADA
+1941 
-1954 PTLDVADASGSEDSA
+1954 
-1969 IALDIDAGLTD
+1969 
-1980 SSEVLSITI
+1980 
-1989 SGVPDGATLS
+1989 
-1999 AGTDNGD
+1999 
-2006 GTWTLNPDQLEGLTI
+2006 
-2021 TPAEDFSGSFDLG
+2021 
-2034 VTATSTDGEDVAT
+2034 
-2047 ATGSITVDVAGV
+2047 
-2059 ADAPTLDVA
+2059 
-2068 DASGNEDSAIA
+2068 
-2079 LDIDAGL
+2079 
-2086 TDSSEVLT
+2086 
-2094 ITISGVPDG
+2094 
-2103 ATLSAGTDNGDG
+2103 
-2115 TWSLSPDQLEGLTI
+2115 
-2129 TPAEDF
+2129 
-2135 SGSFDL
+2135 
-2141 GVTATS
+2141 
-2147 ADGED
+2147 
-2152 VASVSGNITVD
+2152 
-2163 VAGVADA
+2163 
-2170 PTLDVADASGSEDS
+2170 
-2184 AIALDINA
+2184 
-2192 GLTDSSEV
+2192 
-2200 LSVTISGV
+2200 
-2208 PDGATL
+2208 
-2214 SAGTD
+2214 
-2219 NGDGTWTLNPDQLE
+2219 
-2233 SLTITPAEDFS
+2233 LTITPAEDFS

-2330 GTWSLNPDQLEG
+2330 GTWTLSPDQLEGLTITPAEDFSGSFDLGVAAQSVDGEDVATTTGRITVDVAGVADAPTLDVADASGNEDSALALDIDAGLTDSTEVLTVTISGVPDGATLSAGTDNGDGTWTLNPDQLEG
-2342 LTVTPAE
+2342 LTITPAE

-2357 GVTATSAD
+2357 GVTATSTD
-2365 GDDVATATG
+2365 GEDVATTTG

-2406 DAGLT
+2406 DAGLTDSSEVLTVTISGVPDGATLSAGTDNGDGTWTLNPDQLEGLTITPAEDFSGSFDLGVTATSADGEDVATTTGSITVDVAGVADAPTLETSNASGAEDSAIALDIDAGLTDSSEVLTVTISGVPDGATLSAGTDNGDGTWTLSPDQLEGLTITPAEDFSGSFDLGVTATSADGEDVATTTGSITVDVAGVADAPTFDVADASGSEDSAIALDINAGLT

-2504 NEDSAIA
+2504 NEDTAIA

-2523 VLSITIS
+2523 VLS
-2530 GVPDGA
+2530 
-2536 TLSAGTDNGDGTWTL
+2536 
-2551 NPDQLEGLTI
+2551 
-2561 TPAEDFS
+2561 
-2568 GSFDLGVIA
+2568 
-2577 TSADGDDVATTTGSI
+2577 
-2592 TVDVAGVAD
+2592 
-2601 APTLDVADASGSEDS
+2601 
-2616 AIALDIDAGLTDSS
+2616 
-2630 EVLTV
+2630 V

-2688 DGDDVA
+2688 DGEDVA
-2694 TTTGSFT
+2694 TTAGSIT

-2767 NPVQLEGLTITPADN
+2767 NP
-2782 FSGSFDLGV
+2782 
-2791 TATSADGDDVAT
+2791 
-2803 TTGSITVDVAGVADA
+2803 
-2818 PTLDVS
+2818 
-2824 DASGNED
+2824 
-2831 SAIALDIDAG
+2831 
-2841 LTDSSEVLS
+2841 
-2850 VTISGVPDGATLS
+2850 
-2863 AGTDNG
+2863 
-2869 DGTWTLSP
+2869 
-2877 DQLEGLT
+2877 DQLER
-2884 VTLAEDFS
+2884 
-2892 GSFDLG
+2892 
-2898 VTAQSADGEDVAT
+2898 
-2911 TSGSITVDVAGVA
+2911 
-2924 DAPTLDVADASGNED
+2924 
-2939 SAIALDID
+2939 
-2947 AGLTDSSEVLSITIS
+2947 
-2962 GVPDGATLS
+2962 
-2971 AGTDNGDGTWTLN
+2971 
-2984 PDQLEGLTITP
+2984 LTITP

-3013 GEDVATSTGSITVD
+3013 GEDVATTTGSITVD
-3027 VEGVADAPTLDV
+3027 VAGVADAPTLDIV
-3039 ADAFGN
+3039 DASGS

-3052 DIDAGLTDSSEVLS
+3052 DIDAGLTDSSEVLT

-3072 PDGATLSAGTDNGDG
+3072 PYGATLSAGTD
-3087 TWTLNPGQLE
+3087 
-3097 GLTITP
+3097 
-3103 ADDFSGSFDLGVT
+3103 
-3116 ATSADGDDVAT
+3116 
-3127 TTGSITV
+3127 
-3134 DVTGVAD
+3134 
-3141 APTLE
+3141 
-3146 VSDASGNE
+3146 
-3154 DSAIAL
+3154 
-3160 DIDAG
+3160 
-3165 LTDGSE
+3165 
-3171 VLSVTISGVPD
+3171 
-3182 GATLSAGTNNGD
+3182 NGD

-3273 LTDSSEVLTI
+3273 LTDSSEVLAI

-3292 TLSAGTDNGDG
+3292 TLSAGADNGDG

-3323 SGSFELGVTA
+3323 SGSFDLGVAA
-3333 TSADGED
+3333 TSADGD
-3340 VATTTGSITIDV
+3340 
-3352 VGVADAPTLD
+3352 
-3362 VADASGSEDSAIAL
+3362 
-3376 DIDAGL
+3376 
-3382 TDSSEVLSV
+3382 
-3391 TISDVPDGATL
+3391 
-3402 SAGTDNG
+3402 
-3409 DGTWTLSPDQLE
+3409 
-3421 GLTITPPEDFSG
+3421 
-3433 TFDLGVTATSVDGED
+3433 
-3448 AASTTGSIT
+3448 
-3457 VDVAGVADA
+3457 
-3466 PTLETANASGTED
+3466 
-3479 SAIALDIDA
+3479 
-3488 GLTDGSET
+3488 
-3496 LTITIS
+3496 
-3502 GVPDGASLSAGT
+3502 
-3514 DNGDGTWTL
+3514 
-3523 NPDQLEGLTIT
+3523 
-3534 PAEDFSGSFD
+3534 
-3544 LGVTATSADGE
+3544 

-3582 SGSEDSAIAL
+3582 SGNEDSSIAL
-3592 DIDAGLTDSSETL
+3592 DIDAGQMDSSELL
-3605 TITISGVPDGA
+3605 TVTISGVPDGA
-3616 TLSAGTDNGD
+3616 ALSAGRDNGD
-3626 GTWTL
+3626 GIWTL
-3631 NPDQLEGLT
+3631 SPDQLEGLT
-3640 ITPAEDFSGSFD
+3640 ITPAEDFSGSFE
-3652 LGVTAT
+3652 LGVTAQ
-3658 SADGD
+3658 SVDGE
-3663 DVATTTGSITVDV
+3663 DVAATTGSITVDV

-3681 APTLDVSDASGNED
+3681 APTLE
-3695 SAIALD
+3695 
-3701 IDAGLTDG
+3701 
-3709 SEVLSVTISGVPD
+3709 
-3722 GATLSAGTD
+3722 
-3731 NGDGTWTLNPDQL
+3731 
-3744 EGLTITPADDF
+3744 
-3755 SGSFDLGVRAQ
+3755 
-3766 SADGEDVA
+3766 
-3774 TTTGS
+3774 
-3779 ITVDVAGV
+3779 
-3787 ADAPTLEVS
+3787 
-3796 DASGNEDS
+3796 
-3804 AIALDID
+3804 
-3811 AGLTDS
+3811 
-3817 SEVLSVTISGVPDGA
+3817 
-3832 TLSAGTDNGDGT
+3832 
-3844 WTLNPDQLEGLTI
+3844 
-3857 TPAEDFSGSFDLGV
+3857 
-3871 TATSADG
+3871 TSN
-3878 EDVATTT
+3878 
-3885 GSITVDVAG
+3885 
-3894 VSDAPTLDV
+3894 
-3903 SDASGS
+3903 ASGS
-3909 EDSAIALDIDAGLA
+3909 EDSAI
-3923 DSSEVLS
+3923 E
-3930 ITISGVPDGA
+3930 
-3940 TLSAGTDNGDGTWT
+3940 
-3954 LNPDQ
+3954 
-3959 LEGLTITP
+3959 
-3967 ADDFSGSFDL
+3967 
-3977 GVTATSADGEDVATT
+3977 
-3992 TGSITVDVA
+3992 
-4001 GVVDTPTLDVAD
+4001 
-4013 ASGSEDSAIALDIDA
+4013 LDIDA

-4086 VTATSADGEDVA
+4086 VTA
-4098 TTTGSITVDV
+4098 
-4108 SGVADAPRLDVA
+4108 
-4120 DASGNEDSAIALD
+4120 
-4133 IDAGLADSSEV
+4133 
-4144 LSVTISGVP
+4144 
-4153 DGATL
+4153 
-4158 SAGTDNGDG
+4158 
-4167 TWTLN
+4167 
-4172 PDQLEGLT
+4172 Q
-4180 ITPAEDFSGSFDL
+4180 
-4193 GVTATSADGDDVA
+4193 
-4206 TTTGSITVDVAG
+4206 
-4218 VADAP
+4218 
-4223 ALDVADASGSEDS
+4223 
-4236 AIALDIDAGLTDS
+4236 
-4249 SEVLTVT
+4249 
-4256 ISGVPDGA
+4256 
-4264 TLSAGTDNGD
+4264 
-4274 GTWTLS
+4274 
-4280 PDQLEGLTITPA
+4280 
-4292 EDFSGSFD
+4292 
-4300 LGVTATSADGEDVAT
+4300 SADGEDVAT

-4382 GTWTLNPD
+4382 GTWTLSPDQLEGLTITPAEDFSGSFDLGVTAQSADGEDVATTTGSITVDVAGVADAPTLDVADASGNEDSAIALDIDAGLTDSSEVLSVTISGVPDGATLSAGTDNGDGTWTLSPDQLEGLTITPAEDFSGSFDLGVTATSADGEDVATTTGSITVDVAGVADAPTLDESDASGNEDSAIALNIDAGLTDSSEVLSITISGVPDGASLSAGTDNGDGTWTLNPD

-4402 FSGSFDLGLTATSAN
+4402 FSGSFDLGVTATSAD
-4417 GNDVATTTGLITVD
+4417 GDDVATTTGSITVD
-4431 VSAIADA
+4431 VAGVADAPTLDVADASGNEDSAIALDIDAGLTDSSEVLSVTISGVPDGATLSAGTNNGDGTWTLNPDQLEGLTITPAEDFSGSFDLGVTATSTDGEDVATTTGSITVDVAGVADAPTLDVSDASGNEDTAIALDIDAGLTDSSEVLTVTISGVPDGVTLSAGTDNGDGTWTLNPDQLEGLTITPAEDFSGSFDLGVTAQSADGEDIASTTGSITVDVAGTADAPTLEVSDASGSEDTAIALDIDAGLTDSSEVLTVTISGVPDGATLSAGTDNGDGTWTLNPDQLEGLTITPAEDFSGSFDLGVTATSADGEDIATTSGSITVDVAGVADAPTLDVSDASGNEDSAIALDIDAGLTDSSEVLTVTISGVPDGATLSAGTDNGDGTWTLNPDQLERLTITPPEDFSGSFDLGVTATSADGEDVATTTGSITVDVAGVADAPTLDVADASGSEDSAIALDIDAGLTDSSEVLTVTISGVPDGATLSAGTDNGDGSWTLNADQLEGLTITPAEDFSGSFDLDVTATSVDGEDVATTTGSITVDVAGVADAPTLDVADASGSEDSAIALDIDAGLTDSSEVLNITISGVPDGATLSAGTDNGDGTWTLNPDQLEGLTITPAEDFSGSFDLGVTATSADGEDVATTTGSITVDVTGVADAPTLDVADASGNEDSAIALDIDAGLTDSSEVLSVTISGVPDGATLSAGTDNGDGTWTLNPDQLEGLTITPAEDFSGLFDLGVTATSADGDDVATTTGSITVDAAGVADAPTLDVADASGNEDSAIALDIDAGLTDSSEVLTVTISGVPDGATLSAGTNNGDGTWTLNPDQLEGLTITPAEDFSGLFDLGVTATSADGDDVATTTGSITVDAAGVADAPTLDVADASGNEDSAIALDIDAGLTDSSEVLTVTISGVPDGATLSAGTNNGDGTWTLNPDQLEGLTITPAEDFSGSFDLDVTATSADGDDVATTTGSITVDVAGVADAPTLETSNASGSEDSAIALDIDAGLTDISEVLSVTISGVPDGATLSAGTDNGDGTWTLSPDQLEGLTVTPAEDFSGSFDLGVTAQSVDGGDVATTTGSITVDVAGVADAPMLDVTDASGSEDSAIALDIDAGLTDSSEVLSVTISGVPDGATLSAGTDNGDGTWTLSPDQLEGLTITPAEDFSGSFDLGVTATSADGEDVASTAGSITVDVAGVADAPTLDVADASGREDSAIALDIDAGLTDSSEVLSVTISGVPDGATLSAGTDNGDGTWTLNPDQLEGLTITPAEDFSGSFDLGVAAQSADGEDVATTTGSITVDVAGVADAPTLDVADASGNEDSAIALDIDAGLTDSTEVLTVTISGVPDGATLSAGTDNGDGTWTLSPDQLEGLMITPAEDFSGSFDIGVTAQSADGDDVATTTGSITVDVAGVADAPTLETSNASGAEDSAIALDIDAGLTDSSEVLSITISGVPDGATLSAGTDNGDGTWTLNPDQLEGLAITPAEDFSGSFDLGVTATSADGEDVATTTGSITVDVAGVADAPTLDVADSSGSEDSAIALDIDAGLTDSSEVLSITISGVPDGANLSAGTDNGDGTWTLNPDQLEGLTITPAEDFSGSFDLGVTATSADGDDVATTTGSITVDVAAVADA
-4438 PSLTVSIGEGT
+4438 PSLSVSIGEGT

-4703 ALETS
+4703 TLETS

-4722 DAALTDSAETLT
+4722 DAGLTDSAETLT

-4925 ALGNE
+4925 ASGNE

-4937 IDAGLTDFSE
+4937 IDAGLTDSSE
-4947 VLSIT
+4947 VLSVT

-4975 NPEQLEGLTITPAE
+4975 NPDQLEGLTITPAEDFSGSFDLGVTATSTDGEDVATTTGSITVDVAGVADAPKLDVADASGSEDSAIALDIDAGLTDSSEVLSITVSGVPDGATLSAGTDNGDGSWTLNPDQLEGLTITPAEDFSGSFDLGVTATSAGGEDVATTTGSITVDVTGVADAPTLETSNASGSEDSAIALDIDAGLTDFSEVLTVTISGVPDGATLSAGTDNGDGSWTLSPDQLEGLTITPAEDFSGSFDLGVTATSADGEDVATTTGSITVDVAGVADASTLDVADASGSEDSAIALDIDTGLTDSSETLTVTISGVPNGATLSAGTDNGDGTWTLSPDQLEGLTITPAE

-5058 VTISGIPDGAT
+5058 I
-5069 LSAGTDNGDGTWTLS
+5069 
-5084 PDQLEGLTITP
+5084 
-5095 AEDFSGSFDLGVTA
+5095 
-5109 TSADGEDVA
+5109 
-5118 TTTGSI
+5118 
-5124 TVDVAGVADAPT
+5124 
-5136 LDVSDASGSEDSAIA
+5136 
-5151 LDIDAGLTDG
+5151 
-5161 SEVLSVTISGVPD
+5161 TISGVPD

-5182 DNGDGTW
+5182 NNGDSTW
-5189 TLSPNQLEGLTITPA
+5189 TLNPDQLEGLTITPA
-5204 EDFSGSFE
+5204 ADFSGSFDLG
-5212 IGVTATSADGEDV
+5212 ITATSTDGEDV

-5339 LQVEVIDNPNETV
+5339 LQVEVIDDPNETV

-5394 DIIDSGGGD
+5394 DIIDSGDGD

-5477 ILGGSGHDTL
+5477 ILGGIGHDTL

-5548 LTSEQLSGDGVLDAL
+5548 LTAEQLSGDGVLDAL

-5660 GTWTLNSDQLEGL
+5660 GTWTLSSDQLEGL
-5673 TITPPDD
+5673 TITPADD

-5685 DLSVTAVSTSGADS
+5685 DLSVTAVSKSGNDS
-5699 TSTSDVI
+5699 TSNSDVI
-5706 TVDVAGVADMPSL
+5706 TVDVAGVADTPSL

-5794 LDVTVTSTDGNDTSS
+5794 LDVTVTSTDGHDTSS

-5866 TLSAGTDNGDGTW
+5866 TLSAGTENGDGTW
-5879 TLSAGDLDGLSITP
+5879 TLSAGDLDGLTITP

-5961 TLSVTISGVPDGA
+5961 TLSITISGVPDGA

-5996 LTITAASDYSGTF
+5996 LTITAASDYAGTF

-6071 STNVG
+6071 STNAG

-6167 DTLYAGGG
+6167 DTLYAGSG

-6269 ETGSGNDSITAGSD
+6269 ETGSGNDTITAGSD

-6289 GSGNDNIDVGS
+6289 GAGNDNIDVGS

-6367 LDSGGGDDKLYGE
+6367 LDSGGGDDKLYGQ

>member
-189 ADATALA
+189 ADAPALA
-196 DDAVQSEITDDA
+196 DDADQSEITDDA

-243 AALNDLDGG
+243 AALNDVDGG
-252 SETLSVVISGVPE
+252 SETLSVVISGVPV

-319 TSSSFTVDVA
+319 TSSNFTVDVA

-372 PDGATLSAGT
+372 PDGAILSAGT

-396 EGLTITPAPDFSGE
+396 EGLTITPAPNFSGE

-437 GIADAPTLE
+437 GVADAPTLE

-470 ETLTVTISG
+470 EVLSVTISG

-494 GTWTLNPDQLEGL
+494 GTWTLNPGQLEGLTITPAEDFSGSFDLGVTATSADGEDVATTTGSITVDVAGVADAPTLDVADASGSEDSAIALDIDAGLTDSSEVLTVTISGVPDGATLSAGADNGDGTWTLNPDQLEGLTITPAEDFSGSFDLGVTAQSADGEHVATTTGSITVDVAGVADAPTLETSNASGSEDSAIALDIDAGLTDSSEVLSVTISGVPDGATLSAGTDNGDGTWTLSPDQLEGLTITPAEDFSGSFDLGVTAQSVDGEDVATTTGSITVDVAGVADAPTLDVSDASGNEDSAIAFDIDAGLTDRSEVLSVTISGVPDGATLSAGTDNGDGTWTLSPDQLEGL

-539 ITVEVAGVADAPT
+539 ITVDVAGVADAPT
-552 LDVSDASGNE
+552 LDV
-562 DTAIALDIDAGL
+562 
-574 TDSSEVLTVTIS
+574 
-586 GVPDG
+586 
-591 ATLSAGTDNGDGTWT
+591 
-606 LNPDQLEGLTIT
+606 
-618 PAEDFSGSFD
+618 
-628 LGVTATSADGEDIA
+628 
-642 KTTGSIT
+642 
-649 VDVAGVADAP
+649 
-659 TLDIADA
+659 ADA
-666 SGNEDSAIALDIDAG
+666 SGSEDSAIALDIDAG
-681 LTDSSEVLSVT
+681 FTDSSEVLSIT

-739 TAASTDGEDVA
+739 TAASTDGEDAA

-876 LETSNASGSEDSAIA
+876 LETSNASGS
-891 LDIDAGLTDFSEVL
+891 
-905 TVTISGVPDG
+905 
-915 ATLSAGTDNGDGT
+915 
-928 WTLNLDQLEG
+928 
-938 LTITPAEDFSGSFD
+938 
-952 LGVTATSADGE
+952 
-963 DVATTTGSITVDV
+963 
-976 AGVADAPTLDV
+976 
-987 ADASGNEDSAI
+987 
-998 ALEIDA
+998 
-1004 GLTDISEVLS
+1004 
-1014 VTISGVP
+1014 
-1021 DGATLS
+1021 
-1027 AGTDNGDGTWT
+1027 
-1038 LNPDQLEG
+1038 
-1046 LTITPAQDFSGSFD
+1046 
-1060 LGVTATS
+1060 
-1067 ADGDDIATTT
+1067 
-1077 GSITVDVAAVADAP
+1077 
-1091 TLDVADA
+1091 
-1098 SGSEDSA
+1098 
-1105 IALDIDAGLT
+1105 
-1115 DSSEVLSVTISGV
+1115 
-1128 PDGATLSAGT
+1128 
-1138 DNGDGTWTLSP
+1138 
-1149 DQLEGLTIT
+1149 
-1158 PAEDFSGSFD
+1158 
-1168 LGVTATSADGDDVAT
+1168 
-1183 TTGSIIVDV
+1183 
-1192 AGVADAPTLDV
+1192 
-1203 ADASGNEDT
+1203 
-1212 AIALDVAAGLTDS
+1212 
-1225 SEVLSVIISGV
+1225 
-1236 PDGATLSAGTD
+1236 
-1247 NGDGTW
+1247 
-1253 TLSPDQLEGLT
+1253 
-1264 ITPAEDFSGSF
+1264 
-1275 DLGVTAQ
+1275 
-1282 SADGDDI
+1282 
-1289 ATTTGSITVDVAGVA
+1289 
-1304 DAPTLDV
+1304 
-1311 SDASGSEDSAIA
+1311 
-1323 LDIDAGLTDSS
+1323 
-1334 EVLSVTISG
+1334 
-1343 VPDGATLSAG
+1343 
-1353 TDNGD
+1353 
-1358 GTWTL
+1358 
-1363 NPDQL
+1363 
-1368 EGLTITPA
+1368 
-1376 EDFSGSFELGV
+1376 
-1387 TATSADGEDVA
+1387 
-1398 TTTGSITIDV
+1398 
-1408 VGVADAPTLDVA
+1408 
-1420 DASGSED
+1420 
-1427 GAIALDIDAGLTDSS
+1427 
-1442 EVLTVTI
+1442 
-1449 SGVPDGATL
+1449 
-1458 SAGTDNGDGT
+1458 
-1468 WTLNPDQLEG
+1468 
-1478 LTITPADDFSGS
+1478 
-1490 FDLGVTATS
+1490 
-1499 ADGED
+1499 
-1504 VATTTGSITVD
+1504 
-1515 VAGVADA
+1515 
-1522 PTLEVS
+1522 
-1528 DASGSEDSAIAL
+1528 
-1540 DINAGLT
+1540 
-1547 DSSEVLSVTIS
+1547 
-1558 GVPDGATLSAGTDN
+1558 
-1572 GDGTWTLSPD
+1572 
-1582 QLEGLTIT
+1582 
-1590 PAEDFSGS
+1590 
-1598 FDLGVA
+1598 
-1604 AQSADGE
+1604 
-1611 DFATTTGS
+1611 
-1619 ITVDV
+1619 
-1624 AGVADAPTLD
+1624 
-1634 VSDASGNE
+1634 
-1642 DSAIALDIDAG
+1642 
-1653 LTDSSEVLS
+1653 
-1662 VTISGVP
+1662 
-1669 DGATLSAGTDNGDG
+1669 
-1683 TWTLNADQLEG
+1683 
-1694 LTITPAED
+1694 
-1702 FSGSFDLGVTAT
+1702 
-1714 SADGEDVA
+1714 
-1722 TTTGSITVDVAG
+1722 
-1734 VADAPTLETSNAS
+1734 
-1747 GSEDSAIALDINAG
+1747 
-1761 LTDSNE
+1761 
-1767 ALTVTISGVPDGAT
+1767 
-1781 LSAGTDNGDGT
+1781 
-1792 WTLNPEQL
+1792 
-1800 EGLTITPAEDF
+1800 
-1811 SGSFDLGV
+1811 
-1819 TATSADGEDVATTT
+1819 
-1833 GSITVDVAG
+1833 
-1842 VADAPTLDVADA
+1842 
-1854 SGNEDSAIALD
+1854 
-1865 IDAGLTD
+1865 
-1872 SSEVLTITI
+1872 
-1881 SGVPDGATL
+1881 
-1890 SAGTDNGDGTWT
+1890 
-1902 LNPDQLEG
+1902 
-1910 LTITPAEDFSG
+1910 
-1921 SFDLGVTATS
+1921 
-1931 ADGEDVATTT
+1931 
-1941 GSITVDAVGVADA
+1941 
-1954 PTLDVADASGSEDSA
+1954 
-1969 IALDIDAGLTD
+1969 
-1980 SSEVLSITI
+1980 
-1989 SGVPDGATLS
+1989 
-1999 AGTDNGD
+1999 
-2006 GTWTLNPDQLEGLTI
+2006 
-2021 TPAEDFSGSFDLG
+2021 
-2034 VTATSTDGEDVAT
+2034 
-2047 ATGSITVDVAGV
+2047 
-2059 ADAPTLDVA
+2059 
-2068 DASGNEDSAIA
+2068 
-2079 LDIDAGL
+2079 
-2086 TDSSEVLT
+2086 
-2094 ITISGVPDG
+2094 
-2103 ATLSAGTDNGDG
+2103 
-2115 TWSLSPDQLEGLTI
+2115 
-2129 TPAEDF
+2129 
-2135 SGSFDL
+2135 
-2141 GVTATS
+2141 
-2147 ADGED
+2147 
-2152 VASVSGNITVD
+2152 
-2163 VAGVADA
+2163 
-2170 PTLDVADASGSEDS
+2170 
-2184 AIALDINA
+2184 
-2192 GLTDSSEV
+2192 
-2200 LSVTISGV
+2200 
-2208 PDGATL
+2208 
-2214 SAGTD
+2214 
-2219 NGDGTWTLNPDQLE
+2219 
-2233 SLTITPAEDFS
+2233 
-2244 GSFDLGVTATSTDG
+2244 
-2258 EDVATTTGSITV
+2258 
-2270 DVAGVA
+2270 
-2276 DAPTLDVADA
+2276 
-2286 SGSED
+2286 
-2291 SAIALDI
+2291 
-2298 DAGLTDSSEVL
+2298 
-2309 TVTISG
+2309 
-2315 VPDGATLSAGTDNGD
+2315 
-2330 GTWSLNPDQLEG
+2330 
-2342 LTVTPAE
+2342 
-2349 DFSGSFDL
+2349 
-2357 GVTATSAD
+2357 
-2365 GDDVATATG
+2365 
-2374 SITVD
+2374 
-2379 VAGVADAPTLDV
+2379 
-2391 ADASGSEDSAIALDI
+2391 
-2406 DAGLT
+2406 
-2411 DSSEVLSV
+2411 
-2419 TISGVP
+2419 
-2425 DGATLSAG
+2425 
-2433 TDNGDGTWT
+2433 
-2442 LNPDQLEGLTITPAD
+2442 
-2457 DFSGSFDLGVTAT
+2457 
-2470 SADGEDVATTTGSIT
+2470 
-2485 VDVAGV
+2485 
-2491 ADAPTLDVSDASG
+2491 
-2504 NEDSAIA
+2504 
-2511 LDIDAGLTDSSE
+2511 
-2523 VLSITIS
+2523 
-2530 GVPDGA
+2530 
-2536 TLSAGTDNGDGTWTL
+2536 
-2551 NPDQLEGLTI
+2551 
-2561 TPAEDFS
+2561 
-2568 GSFDLGVIA
+2568 
-2577 TSADGDDVATTTGSI
+2577 
-2592 TVDVAGVAD
+2592 
-2601 APTLDVADASGSEDS
+2601 
-2616 AIALDIDAGLTDSS
+2616 
-2630 EVLTV
+2630 
-2635 TISGVPDG
+2635 
-2643 ATLSAGTDNGDGTW
+2643 
-2657 TLSPDQL
+2657 
-2664 EGLTIT
+2664 
-2670 PAEDFS
+2670 
-2676 GSFDLGVTATSA
+2676 
-2688 DGDDVA
+2688 
-2694 TTTGSFT
+2694 
-2701 VDVAGVADAPTLDVA
+2701 
-2716 DASGSEDSAIA
+2716 
-2727 LDIDAGLTDSSETLT
+2727 
-2742 VTISGVP
+2742 
-2749 DGATLSA
+2749 
-2756 GTDNGDGTWTL
+2756 
-2767 NPVQLEGLTITPADN
+2767 
-2782 FSGSFDLGV
+2782 
-2791 TATSADGDDVAT
+2791 
-2803 TTGSITVDVAGVADA
+2803 
-2818 PTLDVS
+2818 
-2824 DASGNED
+2824 
-2831 SAIALDIDAG
+2831 
-2841 LTDSSEVLS
+2841 
-2850 VTISGVPDGATLS
+2850 
-2863 AGTDNG
+2863 
-2869 DGTWTLSP
+2869 
-2877 DQLEGLT
+2877 
-2884 VTLAEDFS
+2884 
-2892 GSFDLG
+2892 
-2898 VTAQSADGEDVAT
+2898 
-2911 TSGSITVDVAGVA
+2911 
-2924 DAPTLDVADASGNED
+2924 ED

-3087 TWTLNPGQLE
+3087 TWTLNP
-3097 GLTITP
+3097 
-3103 ADDFSGSFDLGVT
+3103 
-3116 ATSADGDDVAT
+3116 
-3127 TTGSITV
+3127 
-3134 DVTGVAD
+3134 
-3141 APTLE
+3141 
-3146 VSDASGNE
+3146 
-3154 DSAIAL
+3154 
-3160 DIDAG
+3160 
-3165 LTDGSE
+3165 
-3171 VLSVTISGVPD
+3171 
-3182 GATLSAGTNNGD
+3182 
-3194 GTWTLNP
+3194 
-3201 DQLEGL
+3201 
-3207 TITPAEDFS
+3207 
-3216 GSFDLG
+3216 
-3222 VTAQSA
+3222 
-3228 DGEDVATTT
+3228 
-3237 GSITVDVAGVA
+3237 
-3248 DAPTLDV
+3248 
-3255 SDASG
+3255 
-3260 SEDSAIALDIDAG
+3260 
-3273 LTDSSEVLTI
+3273 
-3283 TISGVPDGA
+3283 
-3292 TLSAGTDNGDG
+3292 
-3303 TWTLSPDQ
+3303 
-3311 LEGLT
+3311 
-3316 ITPAEDF
+3316 
-3323 SGSFELGVTA
+3323 
-3333 TSADGED
+3333 
-3340 VATTTGSITIDV
+3340 
-3352 VGVADAPTLD
+3352 
-3362 VADASGSEDSAIAL
+3362 
-3376 DIDAGL
+3376 
-3382 TDSSEVLSV
+3382 
-3391 TISDVPDGATL
+3391 
-3402 SAGTDNG
+3402 
-3409 DGTWTLSPDQLE
+3409 
-3421 GLTITPPEDFSG
+3421 
-3433 TFDLGVTATSVDGED
+3433 
-3448 AASTTGSIT
+3448 
-3457 VDVAGVADA
+3457 
-3466 PTLETANASGTED
+3466 
-3479 SAIALDIDA
+3479 
-3488 GLTDGSET
+3488 
-3496 LTITIS
+3496 
-3502 GVPDGASLSAGT
+3502 
-3514 DNGDGTWTL
+3514 
-3523 NPDQLEGLTIT
+3523 DQLEGLTIT

-3592 DIDAGLTDSSETL
+3592 DIDAGLTDSSEVL
-3605 TITISGVPDGA
+3605 SITISGVPDGA

-3676 TGVAD
+3676 AGVAD

-3695 SAIALD
+3695 STIALD
-3701 IDAGLTDG
+3701 IDAGLTDS
-3709 SEVLSVTISGVPD
+3709 SEVLSITISGVPD

-3744 EGLTITPADDF
+3744 EGLTITPPEDF
-3755 SGSFDLGVRAQ
+3755 SGSFDLGVTAQ
-3766 SADGEDVA
+3766 SADGENVA

-3787 ADAPTLEVS
+3787 ADAPTLDVS

-3871 TATSADG
+3871 TAQSADG
-3878 EDVATTT
+3878 EHVATTT

-3894 VSDAPTLDV
+3894 VADAPTLET
-3903 SDASGS
+3903 SNASGS
-3909 EDSAIALDIDAGLA
+3909 EDSAIALDIDADLT

-3930 ITISGVPDGA
+3930 VTISGVPDGA

-3967 ADDFSGSFDL
+3967 AEDFSGSFDLGVTAQSADGEHVATTTGSITVDVAGVADAPTLETSNASGSEDSAIALDIDAGLTDSSEVLSVTISGVPDGATLSAGTDNGDGTWTLSPDQLEGLTITPAEDFSGSFDL
-3977 GVTATSADGEDVATT
+3977 GVTATSADGEDIATT

-4001 GVVDTPTLDVAD
+4001 GVADAPTLDVAD

-4108 SGVADAPRLDVA
+4108 AGVADAPTLDVSDASGNEDSTIALDIDAGLTDSSEVLSITISGVPDGATLSAGTDNGDGTWTLNPDQLEGLTITPPEDFSGSFDLGVTAQSADGENVATTTGSITVDVAGVADAPTLDVSDASGNEDSAIALDIDAGLTDSSEVLSITISGVPDGATLSAGTDNGDGTWTLSPDQLEGLTITPAEDFSGSFDLGVTATSADGEDVATTTGSITVDVAGVADAPTLDVSDASGSEDSAIALDIDAGITDASEVLTVTISGVPDGATLSAGTDNGDGTWTLNPDQLEGLTITPAEDFSGSFDLGVTATSADGEDVATTTGSITVDVAGVADAPTLDVADASGSEDSAIALDIDAGLTDSSEVLSITISGVPDGATLSAGTDNGDGTWTLNPDQLEGLTITPAEDFSGSFDLGVTATSTDGEDVATTTGSITVDVAGVADAPTLDVVDASGSEDSAIALDIDAGLTDSSEVLTVTISGVPDGATLSAGTDNGDGTWTLNPDQLEGLTITPADDFSGSFDLGVTATSADGEDVATTTGSITVDVAGVADAPALDVA

-4133 IDAGLADSSEV
+4133 IDAGLTDSSEV

-4193 GVTATSADGDDVA
+4193 GVTAQSVDGEDVATTTGSITVDVAGVADAPTLETSNANGSEDSAIALDIDAGLTDSSEVLSITISGVPDGATLSAGTDNGDGTWTLSPDQLEGLTITSAEDFSGSFDLGVTAQSADGGDIATTTGSITVDVAGVADAPTLDVSDASGNEDSAIALDIDAGLTDSSEVLSVTISGVPDGATLSTGTDNGDGTWTLNPDQLEGLTITPADDFSGSFDLGVSAQSTDGGDIATTTGSITVDVAGVADAPTLDVSDASGSEDSAIALDIDAGLTDSSEVLSVTISGVPDGATLSAGTENGDGTWTLSPDQLEGLTITPAEDFSGSFDLGVTAQSADGKDVATTTGSITVDVAGVADAPTLDVVDASGSEDSAIALDIDAGLTDSSEVLTITISGVPDGVTLSAGTNNGDGTWTLTPDQLEGLTITPAEDFSGSFDLGVTATSADGDDVA

-4223 ALDVADASGSEDS
+4223 TLEVADASGSEDS

-4249 SEVLTVT
+4249 SEVLTVTISGVPDGATLSAGTDNGDGTWTLNPDQLEGLTITPAEDFSGSFDLGVTATSADGEDVATTTGSITIDVVGVADAPTLDVADSSGSEDSAIALDIDAGLTDSSEVLSVTISGVPDGATLSAGTDNGDGTWTLNPDQLEGLTITPPEDFSGSFDLGVTAQSADGENVATTTGSITVDVAGVADAPTLDVSDASGNEDSAIALDIDAGLTDSSEVLSITISGVPDGATLSAGTDNGDGTWTLSPDQLEGLTITPAEDFSGSFDLGVTATSADGEDVATTTGSITVDVAGVADAPTLDVSDASGNEDSAIALDIDAGLTDSSEVLSVT

-4335 ADASGNEDS
+4335 SDASGNEDSAIALDIDAGLTDSSEVLSVTISGVPDGATLSAGTDNGDGTWTLSPDQLEGLTITPAEDFSGSFDLGVTATSADGEDVATTTGSITVDVAGVADAPTLDVSDASGSEDSAIALDIDAGITDASEVLTVTISGVPDGATLSAGTDNGDGTWTLNPDQLEGLTITPAEDFSGSFDLGVTATSTDGEDIATTTGSITVDVAGVADAPTLDVSDASGNEDSAIALDIDAGLTDSSEVLSVTISGVPDGATLSAGTDNGDGTWTLSPDQLEGLTITPAEDFSGSFDLGVTATSADGDDVATTTGSITVDVAGVADAPTLDVSDASGSEDS

-4402 FSGSFDLGLTATSAN
+4402 FSGSFDLGVTATSADGEDVATTTSSITVDVAGVADAPTLDVADASGSEDSAIALDIDAGLTDSSEVLSITISGVPDGATLSAGTDN
-4417 GNDVATTTGLITVD
+4417 GDGTWTLNPGQLEGLTITPAEDFSGSFDLGVAAQSADGEDVATTTGSITVDVEGVADAPTLDVADASGSEDSAIALDIDAGLTDSSEVLSVTISGVPDGATLSAGTDNGDGSWTLSPDQLEGLTITPAEDFSGSFDLGVTATSADGEDVATTTGSITVD
-4431 VSAIADA
+4431 VSAVADA
-4438 PSLTVSIGEGT
+4438 PSLSVSIGKGT

-4703 ALETS
+4703 TLETS

-4753 DGTWTLSP
+4753 DGTWTLNP

-4925 ALGNE
+4925 ASGNE

-4937 IDAGLTDFSE
+4937 IDAGLTDSSE

-4952 ISGVPDG
+4952 INGVPDG

-4975 NPEQLEGLTITPAE
+4975 NPDQLEGLTITPAE

-5026 PTLDVADA
+5026 PKLDVADA

-5058 VTISGIPDGAT
+5058 ITVSGVPDGAT
-5069 LSAGTDNGDGTWTLS
+5069 LSAGTNNGDGTWTLN

-5109 TSADGEDVA
+5109 TSVDGEDVA

-5151 LDIDAGLTDG
+5151 LDIDAGLTDS

-5212 IGVTATSADGEDV
+5212 LGVTATSADGEDV

-5281 DGASLSAGTDNG
+5281 EGASLSAGTDNG
-5293 DGTWTLSASQ
+5293 DGTWTLSAAQ

-5394 DIIDSGGGD
+5394 DIIDSGDGD

-5524 TVDLTGEGTGIV
+5524 TVDLTGEGTGII

-5660 GTWTLNSDQLEGL
+5660 GTWTLSSDQLEGL
-5673 TITPPDD
+5673 TITPADD

-5685 DLSVTAVSTSGADS
+5685 DLSVTAVSTSGNDS

-5706 TVDVAGVADMPSL
+5706 TVDVAGVADTPSL

-5879 TLSAGDLDGLSITP
+5879 TLSAGDLDGLTITP

-5961 TLSVTISGVPDGA
+5961 TLSITISGVPDGA

-6032 TIEEL
+6032 TIEEQ
-6037 ADSNETLWGTDAN
+6037 ADSDETLWGTDAN

-6071 STNVG
+6071 STNAG

-6109 GSGND
+6109 GS
-6114 TVHGGEGNNTI
+6114 
-6125 YGGAGNDYITAGS
+6125 GNDYITAGS

-6167 DTLYAGGG
+6167 DTLYAGSG

-6269 ETGSGNDSITAGSD
+6269 ETGSGNDTITAGSD

>member
-181 GEEAPATD
+181 GEEAPAND

-196 DDAVQSEITDDA
+196 DDAAQSEITDDA

-470 ETLTVTISG
+470 EVLSITISG
-479 VPDGATLSAGTDNGD
+479 VPDGATLSAGTDNGDGTWTLNPDQLEGLTITPADDFSGSFDLGVTATSADGEDIATTTGSVKVDVAGVADAPTLDVSDVSGSEDSAIALDIDAGLTDSSEVLSITISGVPDGATLSAGTDKGD

-552 LDVSDASGNE
+552 LEVADASGSE
-562 DTAIALDIDAGL
+562 DSAIALDIDAGL
-574 TDSSEVLTVTIS
+574 TDASEVLTVTIS

-606 LNPDQLEGLTIT
+606 LTPDQLEGLTIT

-642 KTTGSIT
+642 
-649 VDVAGVADAP
+649 
-659 TLDIADA
+659 
-666 SGNEDSAIALDIDAG
+666 
-681 LTDSSEVLSVT
+681 
-692 ISGVPDGA
+692 
-700 TLSAGTDNGDGTWT
+700 
-714 LNPEQ
+714 
-719 LEGLTIT
+719 
-726 PAEDFSGSFDLGV
+726 
-739 TAASTDGEDVA
+739 

-761 GVADEPTLDVSDAS
+761 G
-775 GNEDSAIALDI
+775 
-786 DAGLTDSSE
+786 
-795 VLSITI
+795 
-801 SGVPDGAT
+801 
-809 LSAGTDNGDGTWT
+809 
-822 LSPDQLEGL
+822 
-831 TITPAEDFSGSFD
+831 
-844 LGVTATSAD
+844 
-853 GEDVATTTGSITVD
+853 
-867 VTGVADAPT
+867 
-876 LETSNASGSEDSAIA
+876 
-891 LDIDAGLTDFSEVL
+891 
-905 TVTISGVPDG
+905 
-915 ATLSAGTDNGDGT
+915 
-928 WTLNLDQLEG
+928 
-938 LTITPAEDFSGSFD
+938 
-952 LGVTATSADGE
+952 
-963 DVATTTGSITVDV
+963 
-976 AGVADAPTLDV
+976 
-987 ADASGNEDSAI
+987 
-998 ALEIDA
+998 
-1004 GLTDISEVLS
+1004 
-1014 VTISGVP
+1014 
-1021 DGATLS
+1021 
-1027 AGTDNGDGTWT
+1027 
-1038 LNPDQLEG
+1038 
-1046 LTITPAQDFSGSFD
+1046 
-1060 LGVTATS
+1060 
-1067 ADGDDIATTT
+1067 
-1077 GSITVDVAAVADAP
+1077 VADAP

-1115 DSSEVLSVTISGV
+1115 DSSEVLSI
-1128 PDGATLSAGT
+1128 
-1138 DNGDGTWTLSP
+1138 
-1149 DQLEGLTIT
+1149 
-1158 PAEDFSGSFD
+1158 
-1168 LGVTATSADGDDVAT
+1168 
-1183 TTGSIIVDV
+1183 
-1192 AGVADAPTLDV
+1192 
-1203 ADASGNEDT
+1203 
-1212 AIALDVAAGLTDS
+1212 
-1225 SEVLSVIISGV
+1225 
-1236 PDGATLSAGTD
+1236 
-1247 NGDGTW
+1247 
-1253 TLSPDQLEGLT
+1253 
-1264 ITPAEDFSGSF
+1264 
-1275 DLGVTAQ
+1275 
-1282 SADGDDI
+1282 
-1289 ATTTGSITVDVAGVA
+1289 
-1304 DAPTLDV
+1304 
-1311 SDASGSEDSAIA
+1311 
-1323 LDIDAGLTDSS
+1323 
-1334 EVLSVTISG
+1334 TISG

-1819 TATSADGEDVATTT
+1819 TATSADGEDIATTT

-1931 ADGEDVATTT
+1931 ADGDDVATT
-1941 GSITVDAVGVADA
+1941 
-1954 PTLDVADASGSEDSA
+1954 
-1969 IALDIDAGLTD
+1969 
-1980 SSEVLSITI
+1980 
-1989 SGVPDGATLS
+1989 
-1999 AGTDNGD
+1999 
-2006 GTWTLNPDQLEGLTI
+2006 
-2021 TPAEDFSGSFDLG
+2021 
-2034 VTATSTDGEDVAT
+2034 
-2047 ATGSITVDVAGV
+2047 
-2059 ADAPTLDVA
+2059 
-2068 DASGNEDSAIA
+2068 
-2079 LDIDAGL
+2079 
-2086 TDSSEVLT
+2086 
-2094 ITISGVPDG
+2094 
-2103 ATLSAGTDNGDG
+2103 
-2115 TWSLSPDQLEGLTI
+2115 
-2129 TPAEDF
+2129 
-2135 SGSFDL
+2135 
-2141 GVTATS
+2141 
-2147 ADGED
+2147 
-2152 VASVSGNITVD
+2152 
-2163 VAGVADA
+2163 
-2170 PTLDVADASGSEDS
+2170 
-2184 AIALDINA
+2184 
-2192 GLTDSSEV
+2192 
-2200 LSVTISGV
+2200 
-2208 PDGATL
+2208 
-2214 SAGTD
+2214 
-2219 NGDGTWTLNPDQLE
+2219 
-2233 SLTITPAEDFS
+2233 
-2244 GSFDLGVTATSTDG
+2244 
-2258 EDVATTTGSITV
+2258 
-2270 DVAGVA
+2270 
-2276 DAPTLDVADA
+2276 
-2286 SGSED
+2286 
-2291 SAIALDI
+2291 
-2298 DAGLTDSSEVL
+2298 
-2309 TVTISG
+2309 
-2315 VPDGATLSAGTDNGD
+2315 
-2330 GTWSLNPDQLEG
+2330 
-2342 LTVTPAE
+2342 
-2349 DFSGSFDL
+2349 
-2357 GVTATSAD
+2357 
-2365 GDDVATATG
+2365 TG

-2442 LNPDQLEGLTITPAD
+2442 LNPDQLEGLTITPAED
-2457 DFSGSFDLGVTAT
+2457 FSGSFDLSVTAQSADGEDVATNTGSITVDVAGVADAPTLDVSDAAGSEDSAIALDIDAGLADSSEVLSITISGVPDGATLSAGTDNGDGTWTLNPDQLEGLTITPAEDFSGSFDIGVTATSADGEDVATTSGSITVDVAGVADAPTLDVADASGNEDSAIALDIDAGLTDSTEVLTVTISGVPDGATLSAGTDNGDGTWTLNPDQLEGLTITPAEDFSGSFDLGVTATSADGDDIATTTGSITVDVAGVADAPTLDVADASGSEDSAIALDIDAGLTDSSEVLSVTISGVPDGATLSAGTDNGDGTWTLNPDQLEGLTITPAEDFSGSFGLGVTATSTDGEDVATTSGSIMVDVAAVADAPTLDVADASGNEDSAIALDIDAGLTDSSEVLLITISGVPDGATLSAGTDNGDGTWTLNPDQLEGLTITPSGDFSGSFDLGVTAT
-2470 SADGEDVATTTGSIT
+2470 SADGEDVATTAGSITVDVAGVADAPTLDVADASGSEDTAIALDIDAGLTDSSEVLSVTISGVPDGATLSAGADNGDGTWTLSPDQLEGLTITPAEDFSGSFDLGVTATSADGDDVATTTGSITVDVAGVADAPTLDVADASGNEDSAIALDIDAGLTDSSEVLSVTISGVPDGATLSAGTDNGDGTWTLNPDQLEGLTITPAEDFSGSFDLGVTATSADGEDVATTTGSITVDVAGVADAPTLEVADASGSEDSAIALDIDAGLTDSSEVLSITISGVPDGATLSAGTDNGDGTWTLSPDQLEGLTITPAEDFSGSFDLGVTATSADGEDVATTTGSITVDVAGVADAPTLDVADASGSEDSAIALDIDAGLTDSSEVLSVTISGVPDGATLSAGTNNGDGTWTLNPDQLEGLTITPAEDFSGSFDLGVTATSADGEDVATTTGSITVDVAGVADAPTLDVADASGSEDSAIALDIDAGLTGSSEVLNVTISGVPDGATLSAGTDNGDGTWTLNPDQLEGLTITPAEDFSGSFDLGVTATSADGEDVATTTGSITVDVAGVADAPTLDVSDASGSEDSAIALDINAGLTDSSEALTVTISGVPDGATLSAGTDNGDGTWTLSPDQLEGLTITPAEDFSGAFDLGVTATSADGDDVATTTGSITVEVAGVADAPTLDVSDASGNEDSAIALDIDAGLTDSSEVLTITISGVPDGATLSAGTDNGDGTWTLNPDQLEGLTITPAEDFSGSFDLGVTATSADGDDVATTTGSITVDVAGVADASTLDVSDASGNEDTAIALDIEAGLIDSSEVLTITISGVPDGATLSAGTDNGDGTWTLSPEQLEGLTITPAEDFSGSFDLGVTAQSADGEDVATTTGSITVDIAGVADAPTLEVSDASGSEDSAIALDIDAGLTDSSEVLSITISGVPDGATLSAGTDNGDGTWTLNPDQLEGLTITPTEDFSGSFDLGVTAKSADGENVATTTGSITVDVAGVADAPTLDVSDASGSEDSAIALDIDAGLTDSSEVLSITISGVPDGATLSAGTDNGDGTWTLNPDQLEGLTITPPEDFSGSFDLGVTATSADGEDVATTTGSITVDVAGVADAPTLDVADASGNEDSAIALDIDAGLTDSSEVLTVTISGVPDGATLSAGTDNGDGTWTLSPDQLEGLTITPAEDFSGSFDLGVTATSADGDDVATTTGSIT

-2561 TPAEDFS
+2561 TPTE
-2568 GSFDLGVIA
+2568 
-2577 TSADGDDVATTTGSI
+2577 
-2592 TVDVAGVAD
+2592 
-2601 APTLDVADASGSEDS
+2601 
-2616 AIALDIDAGLTDSS
+2616 
-2630 EVLTV
+2630 
-2635 TISGVPDG
+2635 
-2643 ATLSAGTDNGDGTW
+2643 N
-2657 TLSPDQL
+2657 
-2664 EGLTIT
+2664 
-2670 PAEDFS
+2670 
-2676 GSFDLGVTATSA
+2676 
-2688 DGDDVA
+2688 
-2694 TTTGSFT
+2694 
-2701 VDVAGVADAPTLDVA
+2701 
-2716 DASGSEDSAIA
+2716 
-2727 LDIDAGLTDSSETLT
+2727 
-2742 VTISGVP
+2742 
-2749 DGATLSA
+2749 
-2756 GTDNGDGTWTL
+2756 
-2767 NPVQLEGLTITPADN
+2767 
-2782 FSGSFDLGV
+2782 
-2791 TATSADGDDVAT
+2791 
-2803 TTGSITVDVAGVADA
+2803 
-2818 PTLDVS
+2818 
-2824 DASGNED
+2824 
-2831 SAIALDIDAG
+2831 
-2841 LTDSSEVLS
+2841 
-2850 VTISGVPDGATLS
+2850 
-2863 AGTDNG
+2863 
-2869 DGTWTLSP
+2869 
-2877 DQLEGLT
+2877 
-2884 VTLAEDFS
+2884 
-2892 GSFDLG
+2892 
-2898 VTAQSADGEDVAT
+2898 
-2911 TSGSITVDVAGVA
+2911 
-2924 DAPTLDVADASGNED
+2924 
-2939 SAIALDID
+2939 
-2947 AGLTDSSEVLSITIS
+2947 
-2962 GVPDGATLS
+2962 
-2971 AGTDNGDGTWTLN
+2971 
-2984 PDQLEGLTITP
+2984 
-2995 AEDFS
+2995 
-3000 GSFDLGVTATSAD
+3000 
-3013 GEDVATSTGSITVD
+3013 
-3027 VEGVADAPTLDV
+3027 
-3039 ADAFGN
+3039 
-3045 EDSAIAL
+3045 
-3052 DIDAGLTDSSEVLS
+3052 
-3066 VTISGV
+3066 
-3072 PDGATLSAGTDNGDG
+3072 
-3087 TWTLNPGQLE
+3087 
-3097 GLTITP
+3097 
-3103 ADDFSGSFDLGVT
+3103 
-3116 ATSADGDDVAT
+3116 
-3127 TTGSITV
+3127 
-3134 DVTGVAD
+3134 
-3141 APTLE
+3141 
-3146 VSDASGNE
+3146 
-3154 DSAIAL
+3154 
-3160 DIDAG
+3160 
-3165 LTDGSE
+3165 
-3171 VLSVTISGVPD
+3171 
-3182 GATLSAGTNNGD
+3182 
-3194 GTWTLNP
+3194 
-3201 DQLEGL
+3201 
-3207 TITPAEDFS
+3207 FS

-3260 SEDSAIALDIDAG
+3260 NEDTAIALDIDAG
-3273 LTDSSEVLTI
+3273 LTDS
-3283 TISGVPDGA
+3283 
-3292 TLSAGTDNGDG
+3292 
-3303 TWTLSPDQ
+3303 
-3311 LEGLT
+3311 
-3316 ITPAEDF
+3316 
-3323 SGSFELGVTA
+3323 
-3333 TSADGED
+3333 
-3340 VATTTGSITIDV
+3340 
-3352 VGVADAPTLD
+3352 
-3362 VADASGSEDSAIAL
+3362 
-3376 DIDAGL
+3376 
-3382 TDSSEVLSV
+3382 
-3391 TISDVPDGATL
+3391 
-3402 SAGTDNG
+3402 
-3409 DGTWTLSPDQLE
+3409 
-3421 GLTITPPEDFSG
+3421 
-3433 TFDLGVTATSVDGED
+3433 
-3448 AASTTGSIT
+3448 
-3457 VDVAGVADA
+3457 
-3466 PTLETANASGTED
+3466 
-3479 SAIALDIDA
+3479 
-3488 GLTDGSET
+3488 
-3496 LTITIS
+3496 
-3502 GVPDGASLSAGT
+3502 
-3514 DNGDGTWTL
+3514 
-3523 NPDQLEGLTIT
+3523 
-3534 PAEDFSGSFD
+3534 
-3544 LGVTATSADGE
+3544 
-3555 DVATTTGSI
+3555 
-3564 TVDVAG
+3564 
-3570 VADAP
+3570 
-3575 TLDVADA
+3575 
-3582 SGSEDSAIAL
+3582 
-3592 DIDAGLTDSSETL
+3592 
-3605 TITISGVPDGA
+3605 
-3616 TLSAGTDNGD
+3616 
-3626 GTWTL
+3626 
-3631 NPDQLEGLT
+3631 
-3640 ITPAEDFSGSFD
+3640 
-3652 LGVTAT
+3652 
-3658 SADGD
+3658 
-3663 DVATTTGSITVDV
+3663 
-3676 TGVAD
+3676 
-3681 APTLDVSDASGNED
+3681 
-3695 SAIALD
+3695 
-3701 IDAGLTDG
+3701 

-3894 VSDAPTLDV
+3894 VADA
-3903 SDASGS
+3903 
-3909 EDSAIALDIDAGLA
+3909 
-3923 DSSEVLS
+3923 
-3930 ITISGVPDGA
+3930 
-3940 TLSAGTDNGDGTWT
+3940 
-3954 LNPDQ
+3954 
-3959 LEGLTITP
+3959 
-3967 ADDFSGSFDL
+3967 
-3977 GVTATSADGEDVATT
+3977 
-3992 TGSITVDVA
+3992 
-4001 GVVDTPTLDVAD
+4001 PTLDVAD
-4013 ASGSEDSAIALDIDA
+4013 ASGSEDSAIALEIDA
-4028 GLTDSSEVLSITISG
+4028 GLTDSSEVLTVTISG

-4086 VTATSADGEDVA
+4086 VAATSADGEDVA

-4108 SGVADAPRLDVA
+4108 AGVADAPTLDVS
-4120 DASGNEDSAIALD
+4120 DASGSEDSAIALD
-4133 IDAGLADSSEV
+4133 IDAGLTDSSEV

-4206 TTTGSITVDVAG
+4206 TTAGSITVDVAGVADAPTLEVSDASGSEDSAIALDIDAGLTDSSEVLSITISGVPEGATLSAGTDNGDGTWTLNADQLEGLTITPTEDFSGSFDLGVTATSADGEDVATTTGSITVDVAG

-4223 ALDVADASGSEDS
+4223 TLEVADASGSEDSAIALDIDAGLTDSSEVLSVTISGVPDGATLSAGTDNGDGTWTLNPDQLEGLTITPAEDFSGSFDLGVTATSADGDDVATTSGSITVDVAGVADTPTLDVADASGSEDS

-4249 SEVLTVT
+4249 SEVLSVT

-4274 GTWTLS
+4274 GTWTLN
-4280 PDQLEGLTITPA
+4280 PDQLEGLTITTA

-4382 GTWTLNPD
+4382 GTWTLSPE

-4402 FSGSFDLGLTATSAN
+4402 FSGSFDLGVTATSAD
-4417 GNDVATTTGLITVD
+4417 GDDVATTTGSITVD
-4431 VSAIADA
+4431 VSAVADA
-4438 PSLTVSIGEGT
+4438 PSLSVSIGEGT

-4703 ALETS
+4703 TLETS

-4753 DGTWTLSP
+4753 DGTWTLNP

-4925 ALGNE
+4925 ASGNE

-4937 IDAGLTDFSE
+4937 IDAGLTDSSE

-4959 ATLSAGTDNG
+4959 ATLSAGTGNG

-4975 NPEQLEGLTITPAE
+4975 NPDQLEGLTITPAE
-4989 DFSGSFDLGVTAT
+4989 NFSGSFDLGVTAT
-5002 STDGEDVATT
+5002 STDGEDVATA

-5020 AGVADA
+5020 AGVADT

-5069 LSAGTDNGDGTWTLS
+5069 LSAGTDNGDGTWTLN

-5109 TSADGEDVA
+5109 TSTDGEDVA
-5118 TTTGSI
+5118 TATGSI

-5136 LDVSDASGSEDSAIA
+5136 LDVADASGSEDSAIA
-5151 LDIDAGLTDG
+5151 LDIDAGLTDS
-5161 SEVLSVTISGVPD
+5161 SEVLSITVSGVPD

-5182 DNGDGTW
+5182 NNGDGSW
-5189 TLSPNQLEGLTITPA
+5189 TLNPDQLKGLTITPA
-5204 EDFSGSFE
+5204 EDFSGSFVL
-5212 IGVTATSADGEDV
+5212 GVTATSLDGEDV

-5253 EGSAISLAIAAG
+5253 ESSAISLAIAAG

-5281 DGASLSAGTDNG
+5281 EGASLSAGTDNG
-5293 DGTWTLSASQ
+5293 DGTWTLSAAQ

-5394 DIIDSGGGD
+5394 DIIDSGDGD

-5463 SSSDTVDG
+5463 SSSDTVEG

-5625 LDIAAGLNDST
+5625 LDIAAGLNDGT

-5645 VPDGATLSAGTDNGD
+5645 VPDGATLSAGTDNGH

-5673 TITPPDD
+5673 TITPADD

-5685 DLSVTAVSTSGADS
+5685 DLSVTAVSTSGNDS

-5706 TVDVAGVADMPSL
+5706 TVDVAGVADTPSL

-5809 ISDTITVG
+5809 INDTITVG

-5879 TLSAGDLDGLSITP
+5879 TLSAGDLDGLTITP

-5961 TLSVTISGVPDGA
+5961 TLSITISGVPDGA

-6032 TIEEL
+6032 TIEEQ

-6071 STNVG
+6071 STNAG

-6125 YGGAGNDYITAGS
+6125 YGGTGNDYITAGS

-6167 DTLYAGGG
+6167 DTLYAGSG

-6234 TGAGDDS
+6234 TGAADDS

-6269 ETGSGNDSITAGSD
+6269 ETGSGNDTITAGSD

-6300 GKNTVWGGD
+6300 GKNTVWGGG

-6367 LDSGGGDDKLYGE
+6367 LDGGGGDDKLYGE

>member
-1 MADDPRD
+1 M
-8 TENSRSE
+8 
-15 DISSVNEEATPEE
+15 
-28 LMRVEEQ
+28 
-35 DGESN
+35 
-40 ELVELHDDL
+40 
-49 NNTARPPEEELG
+49 
-61 SVHYGNQVFNPQ
+61 
-73 AEAQQAFRR
+73 
-82 QNAATQRQERV
+82 
-93 QAEEATE
+93 
-100 KQSIAQAINAEIEN
+100 
-114 NLDTVDG
+114 
-121 TFDGNLDSF
+121 
-130 GHDDISLKSDPST
+130 
-143 IELPEIPLST
+143 
-153 SDTNQLRG
+153 
-161 DREQPRGTGRGERGP
+161 
-176 DFIPS
+176 
-181 GEEAPATD
+181 
-189 ADATALA
+189 
-196 DDAVQSEITDDA
+196 
-208 ITDDV
+208 
-213 IEVEKVADA
+213 
-222 PTLSAGSVTG
+222 
-232 SEDSA
+232 
-237 ISLNVS
+237 
-243 AALNDLDGG
+243 
-252 SETLSVVISGVPE
+252 
-265 GAILSAGTNNGDGTW
+265 
-280 SVPAGQLGGLKITPP
+280 
-295 ENYSGS
+295 
-301 FSLTVTATSRE
+301 
-312 ANGSTSS
+312 
-319 TSSSFTVDVA
+319 
-329 GVADGA
+329 
-335 TLDVSDASG
+335 
-344 REDSAIALDIDT
+344 
-356 ELLDGSES
+356 
-364 ISVKITGV
+364 
-372 PDGATLSAGT
+372 
-382 NNGDG
+382 
-387 SWTLSPDQL
+387 
-396 EGLTITPAPDFSGE
+396 
-410 IDLSVLVSTTDG
+410 
-422 DDTAVVME
+422 
-430 EIKVDVE
+430 
-437 GIADAPTLE
+437 
-446 TSNAS
+446 
-451 GAEDSAIAL
+451 
-460 NIDAGLTDSS
+460 
-470 ETLTVTISG
+470 
-479 VPDGATLSAGTDNGD
+479 
-494 GTWTLNPDQLEGL
+494 
-507 TITPAEDFSGS
+507 
-518 FDLGVTAQSADGED
+518 
-532 VATTTGS
+532 
-539 ITVEVAGVADAPT
+539 
-552 LDVSDASGNE
+552 
-562 DTAIALDIDAGL
+562 
-574 TDSSEVLTVTIS
+574 
-586 GVPDG
+586 
-591 ATLSAGTDNGDGTWT
+591 
-606 LNPDQLEGLTIT
+606 
-618 PAEDFSGSFD
+618 
-628 LGVTATSADGEDIA
+628 
-642 KTTGSIT
+642 
-649 VDVAGVADAP
+649 
-659 TLDIADA
+659 
-666 SGNEDSAIALDIDAG
+666 
-681 LTDSSEVLSVT
+681 
-692 ISGVPDGA
+692 
-700 TLSAGTDNGDGTWT
+700 
-714 LNPEQ
+714 
-719 LEGLTIT
+719 
-726 PAEDFSGSFDLGV
+726 
-739 TAASTDGEDVA
+739 
-750 TTTGSITVDVA
+750 
-761 GVADEPTLDVSDAS
+761 
-775 GNEDSAIALDI
+775 
-786 DAGLTDSSE
+786 
-795 VLSITI
+795 
-801 SGVPDGAT
+801 
-809 LSAGTDNGDGTWT
+809 
-822 LSPDQLEGL
+822 
-831 TITPAEDFSGSFD
+831 
-844 LGVTATSAD
+844 
-853 GEDVATTTGSITVD
+853 
-867 VTGVADAPT
+867 
-876 LETSNASGSEDSAIA
+876 
-891 LDIDAGLTDFSEVL
+891 
-905 TVTISGVPDG
+905 
-915 ATLSAGTDNGDGT
+915 
-928 WTLNLDQLEG
+928 
-938 LTITPAEDFSGSFD
+938 
-952 LGVTATSADGE
+952 
-963 DVATTTGSITVDV
+963 
-976 AGVADAPTLDV
+976 
-987 ADASGNEDSAI
+987 
-998 ALEIDA
+998 
-1004 GLTDISEVLS
+1004 
-1014 VTISGVP
+1014 
-1021 DGATLS
+1021 
-1027 AGTDNGDGTWT
+1027 
-1038 LNPDQLEG
+1038 
-1046 LTITPAQDFSGSFD
+1046 
-1060 LGVTATS
+1060 
-1067 ADGDDIATTT
+1067 
-1077 GSITVDVAAVADAP
+1077 
-1091 TLDVADA
+1091 
-1098 SGSEDSA
+1098 
-1105 IALDIDAGLT
+1105 DIDAGLT

-1149 DQLEGLTIT
+1149 EQLEGLTIT

-1183 TTGSIIVDV
+1183 TSGSITVDV

-1203 ADASGNEDT
+1203 ADASGNEDS
-1212 AIALDVAAGLTDS
+1212 AIALDIEAGLTDS
-1225 SEVLSVIISGV
+1225 SEVLSITISGV

-1253 TLSPDQLEGLT
+1253 TLTPDQLEGLT

-1275 DLGVTAQ
+1275 DLGVAAT
-1282 SADGDDI
+1282 SADGEDV

-1304 DAPTLDV
+1304 DAPTLET
-1311 SDASGSEDSAIA
+1311 SNASGSEDSAIA

-1363 NPDQL
+1363 NPD
-1368 EGLTITPA
+1368 
-1376 EDFSGSFELGV
+1376 
-1387 TATSADGEDVA
+1387 
-1398 TTTGSITIDV
+1398 
-1408 VGVADAPTLDVA
+1408 
-1420 DASGSED
+1420 
-1427 GAIALDIDAGLTDSS
+1427 
-1442 EVLTVTI
+1442 
-1449 SGVPDGATL
+1449 
-1458 SAGTDNGDGT
+1458 
-1468 WTLNPDQLEG
+1468 
-1478 LTITPADDFSGS
+1478 
-1490 FDLGVTATS
+1490 
-1499 ADGED
+1499 
-1504 VATTTGSITVD
+1504 
-1515 VAGVADA
+1515 
-1522 PTLEVS
+1522 
-1528 DASGSEDSAIAL
+1528 
-1540 DINAGLT
+1540 
-1547 DSSEVLSVTIS
+1547 
-1558 GVPDGATLSAGTDN
+1558 
-1572 GDGTWTLSPD
+1572 
-1582 QLEGLTIT
+1582 
-1590 PAEDFSGS
+1590 
-1598 FDLGVA
+1598 
-1604 AQSADGE
+1604 
-1611 DFATTTGS
+1611 
-1619 ITVDV
+1619 
-1624 AGVADAPTLD
+1624 
-1634 VSDASGNE
+1634 
-1642 DSAIALDIDAG
+1642 
-1653 LTDSSEVLS
+1653 
-1662 VTISGVP
+1662 
-1669 DGATLSAGTDNGDG
+1669 
-1683 TWTLNADQLEG
+1683 
-1694 LTITPAED
+1694 
-1702 FSGSFDLGVTAT
+1702 
-1714 SADGEDVA
+1714 
-1722 TTTGSITVDVAG
+1722 
-1734 VADAPTLETSNAS
+1734 
-1747 GSEDSAIALDINAG
+1747 
-1761 LTDSNE
+1761 
-1767 ALTVTISGVPDGAT
+1767 
-1781 LSAGTDNGDGT
+1781 
-1792 WTLNPEQL
+1792 QL

-1872 SSEVLTITI
+1872 SSEVLSIAI

-1921 SFDLGVTATS
+1921 SFDLSVTAQS
-1931 ADGEDVATTT
+1931 ADGEDVAT
-1941 GSITVDAVGVADA
+1941 
-1954 PTLDVADASGSEDSA
+1954 
-1969 IALDIDAGLTD
+1969 
-1980 SSEVLSITI
+1980 
-1989 SGVPDGATLS
+1989 
-1999 AGTDNGD
+1999 N
-2006 GTWTLNPDQLEGLTI
+2006 
-2021 TPAEDFSGSFDLG
+2021 
-2034 VTATSTDGEDVAT
+2034 
-2047 ATGSITVDVAGV
+2047 
-2059 ADAPTLDVA
+2059 
-2068 DASGNEDSAIA
+2068 
-2079 LDIDAGL
+2079 
-2086 TDSSEVLT
+2086 
-2094 ITISGVPDG
+2094 
-2103 ATLSAGTDNGDG
+2103 
-2115 TWSLSPDQLEGLTI
+2115 
-2129 TPAEDF
+2129 
-2135 SGSFDL
+2135 
-2141 GVTATS
+2141 
-2147 ADGED
+2147 
-2152 VASVSGNITVD
+2152 
-2163 VAGVADA
+2163 
-2170 PTLDVADASGSEDS
+2170 
-2184 AIALDINA
+2184 
-2192 GLTDSSEV
+2192 
-2200 LSVTISGV
+2200 
-2208 PDGATL
+2208 
-2214 SAGTD
+2214 
-2219 NGDGTWTLNPDQLE
+2219 
-2233 SLTITPAEDFS
+2233 
-2244 GSFDLGVTATSTDG
+2244 
-2258 EDVATTTGSITV
+2258 
-2270 DVAGVA
+2270 
-2276 DAPTLDVADA
+2276 
-2286 SGSED
+2286 
-2291 SAIALDI
+2291 
-2298 DAGLTDSSEVL
+2298 
-2309 TVTISG
+2309 
-2315 VPDGATLSAGTDNGD
+2315 
-2330 GTWSLNPDQLEG
+2330 
-2342 LTVTPAE
+2342 
-2349 DFSGSFDL
+2349 
-2357 GVTATSAD
+2357 
-2365 GDDVATATG
+2365 
-2374 SITVD
+2374 
-2379 VAGVADAPTLDV
+2379 
-2391 ADASGSEDSAIALDI
+2391 
-2406 DAGLT
+2406 
-2411 DSSEVLSV
+2411 
-2419 TISGVP
+2419 
-2425 DGATLSAG
+2425 
-2433 TDNGDGTWT
+2433 
-2442 LNPDQLEGLTITPAD
+2442 
-2457 DFSGSFDLGVTAT
+2457 
-2470 SADGEDVATTTGSIT
+2470 
-2485 VDVAGV
+2485 
-2491 ADAPTLDVSDASG
+2491 
-2504 NEDSAIA
+2504 
-2511 LDIDAGLTDSSE
+2511 
-2523 VLSITIS
+2523 
-2530 GVPDGA
+2530 
-2536 TLSAGTDNGDGTWTL
+2536 
-2551 NPDQLEGLTI
+2551 
-2561 TPAEDFS
+2561 
-2568 GSFDLGVIA
+2568 
-2577 TSADGDDVATTTGSI
+2577 TGSI

-2657 TLSPDQL
+2657 TLNPGQL

-2670 PAEDFS
+2670 PAED
-2676 GSFDLGVTATSA
+2676 
-2688 DGDDVA
+2688 
-2694 TTTGSFT
+2694 
-2701 VDVAGVADAPTLDVA
+2701 
-2716 DASGSEDSAIA
+2716 
-2727 LDIDAGLTDSSETLT
+2727 
-2742 VTISGVP
+2742 
-2749 DGATLSA
+2749 
-2756 GTDNGDGTWTL
+2756 
-2767 NPVQLEGLTITPADN
+2767 

-2818 PTLDVS
+2818 PTLDV
-2824 DASGNED
+2824 
-2831 SAIALDIDAG
+2831 
-2841 LTDSSEVLS
+2841 T
-2850 VTISGVPDGATLS
+2850 
-2863 AGTDNG
+2863 
-2869 DGTWTLSP
+2869 
-2877 DQLEGLT
+2877 
-2884 VTLAEDFS
+2884 
-2892 GSFDLG
+2892 
-2898 VTAQSADGEDVAT
+2898 
-2911 TSGSITVDVAGVA
+2911 
-2924 DAPTLDVADASGNED
+2924 
-2939 SAIALDID
+2939 
-2947 AGLTDSSEVLSITIS
+2947 
-2962 GVPDGATLS
+2962 
-2971 AGTDNGDGTWTLN
+2971 
-2984 PDQLEGLTITP
+2984 
-2995 AEDFS
+2995 
-3000 GSFDLGVTATSAD
+3000 
-3013 GEDVATSTGSITVD
+3013 
-3027 VEGVADAPTLDV
+3027 
-3039 ADAFGN
+3039 
-3045 EDSAIAL
+3045 
-3052 DIDAGLTDSSEVLS
+3052 
-3066 VTISGV
+3066 
-3072 PDGATLSAGTDNGDG
+3072 
-3087 TWTLNPGQLE
+3087 
-3097 GLTITP
+3097 
-3103 ADDFSGSFDLGVT
+3103 
-3116 ATSADGDDVAT
+3116 
-3127 TTGSITV
+3127 
-3134 DVTGVAD
+3134 
-3141 APTLE
+3141 
-3146 VSDASGNE
+3146 
-3154 DSAIAL
+3154 
-3160 DIDAG
+3160 
-3165 LTDGSE
+3165 
-3171 VLSVTISGVPD
+3171 
-3182 GATLSAGTNNGD
+3182 
-3194 GTWTLNP
+3194 
-3201 DQLEGL
+3201 
-3207 TITPAEDFS
+3207 
-3216 GSFDLG
+3216 
-3222 VTAQSA
+3222 
-3228 DGEDVATTT
+3228 
-3237 GSITVDVAGVA
+3237 
-3248 DAPTLDV
+3248 
-3255 SDASG
+3255 DASG
-3260 SEDSAIALDIDAG
+3260 SEDLAIALDIDAG

-3292 TLSAGTDNGDG
+3292 T
-3303 TWTLSPDQ
+3303 
-3311 LEGLT
+3311 
-3316 ITPAEDF
+3316 
-3323 SGSFELGVTA
+3323 
-3333 TSADGED
+3333 
-3340 VATTTGSITIDV
+3340 
-3352 VGVADAPTLD
+3352 
-3362 VADASGSEDSAIAL
+3362 
-3376 DIDAGL
+3376 
-3382 TDSSEVLSV
+3382 
-3391 TISDVPDGATL
+3391 
-3402 SAGTDNG
+3402 
-3409 DGTWTLSPDQLE
+3409 
-3421 GLTITPPEDFSG
+3421 
-3433 TFDLGVTATSVDGED
+3433 
-3448 AASTTGSIT
+3448 
-3457 VDVAGVADA
+3457 
-3466 PTLETANASGTED
+3466 
-3479 SAIALDIDA
+3479 
-3488 GLTDGSET
+3488 
-3496 LTITIS
+3496 
-3502 GVPDGASLSAGT
+3502 LSAGT

-3592 DIDAGLTDSSETL
+3592 DIDAGLTDSSEVLTVTISGVPDGATLSAGTDNGDGTWMLSPDQLEGL
-3605 TITISGVPDGA
+3605 TITPAEDFSGSFELGVTAQSADGEDVATTTGSITVDVSGVADAPTLDVADASGNEDSAIALDIDAGLTDSSEVLSVTISGVPDGATLSAGTDNGDGTWTLSPDQLEGLTITPAGDFSGSFDLGVTAQSADGEDVATTTGGITVDVAGVADAPTLDVADAAGSEDSAIALDIDAGLTDSSEVLSITISGVPDGATLSAGIDNGDGTWTLSPDQLEGLTITPAEDFSGSFDLGVTATSADGEDVATTTGSITVDVAGVADAPTLDVADVSGSEDSAIALNIDAGLTDSSEVLTITISGVPDGATLSAGADNGDGTWTLNPDQLEGLTITLAEDFSGSFDLGVAAQSADGEDVATTTGSITVDVEGVADAPTLEVADASGSEDSAIALDIDAGLTDSSEVLSVTISGVPDGA

-3658 SADGD
+3658 SADGED
-3663 DVATTTGSITVDV
+3663 IATTTGSITVDV
-3676 TGVAD
+3676 AGVAD
-3681 APTLDVSDASGNED
+3681 APTLDVADASGSED

-3701 IDAGLTDG
+3701 IDAGLTDS
-3709 SEVLSVTISGVPD
+3709 SEVLSITISGVPD

-3744 EGLTITPADDF
+3744 EGLTITPTENFSGSFDLGVTATSSDGEDIATTTGSITVDVAGVADAPTLDVADASGNEDSAIALNIDAGLTDSSETLTITILGVPDGATLSAGADNGDGTWTLNPDQLEGLTITPAEDF
-3755 SGSFDLGVRAQ
+3755 SGSFDLGVTAT
-3766 SADGEDVA
+3766 SADGEDIA

-3894 VSDAPTLDV
+3894 VADAPTLDV

-4001 GVVDTPTLDVAD
+4001 GVADTPTLDVAD

-4098 TTTGSITVDV
+4098 TTTGSITIDV
-4108 SGVADAPRLDVA
+4108 AGVADAPTLEVA
-4120 DASGNEDSAIALD
+4120 DASGSEDSAIALD
-4133 IDAGLADSSEV
+4133 IDAGLTDSSEVLTVTISRVPDGATLSAGTDNGDGTWTLNPDQLEGLTITPAEDFSGSFDLGVTATSADGEDVATTSGSITVDVTGVADAPNLDVADASGSEDNAIALDIDAGLTDSSEV

-4206 TTTGSITVDVAG
+4206 TTSGSITVDVAG
-4218 VADAP
+4218 VADTP
-4223 ALDVADASGSEDS
+4223 TLDVADASGSEDS

-4249 SEVLTVT
+4249 SEVLSVT

-4274 GTWTLS
+4274 GTWTLN
-4280 PDQLEGLTITPA
+4280 PDQLEGLTITTA

-4382 GTWTLNPD
+4382 GSWTLSPDQLEGLTITPSGDFSGSFDLGVTATSADGEDVATTAGSITVDVAGVADAPTLDGADASGSEDTAIALDIDAGLTDSSEVLSVTISGVPDGATLSAGADNGDGTWTLSPD

-4402 FSGSFDLGLTATSAN
+4402 FSGSFDLGVTATSAD
-4417 GNDVATTTGLITVD
+4417 GDDVATTTGSITVDVAGVADAPTLDVADASGNEDSAIALDIDAGLTDSSEVLTVTISGVPDGATLSAGTDNGDGTWTLNPDQLEGLTITPADDFSGSFDLGVTATSADGDDVATTTGSITVD
-4431 VSAIADA
+4431 VSAVADA
-4438 PSLTVSIGEGT
+4438 PSLSVSIGEGT

-4703 ALETS
+4703 TLETS

-4753 DGTWTLSP
+4753 DGTWTLNP

-4925 ALGNE
+4925 ASGNE

-4937 IDAGLTDFSE
+4937 IDAGLTDSSE
-4947 VLSIT
+4947 VLSVT
-4952 ISGVPDG
+4952 ISGVPEG
-4959 ATLSAGTDNG
+4959 ATLSAGADNGDGTWTLNPDQLEGLTITPAEDFSGSFDLGVTATSTDGEDVATATGSITVDVAGVADAPTLDVADASGSEDSAIALDIDAGLMDASETLTVTISGVPNGANLSAGTDNG

-4975 NPEQLEGLTITPAE
+4975 NPEQLEGLTITPAD

-5002 STDGEDVATT
+5002 SADGEDVATT

-5058 VTISGIPDGAT
+5058 ITISGVPDGAT
-5069 LSAGTDNGDGTWTLS
+5069 LSAGTNNGDGTWTLN

-5095 AEDFSGSFDLGVTA
+5095 AEDFSGSFDL
-5109 TSADGEDVA
+5109 
-5118 TTTGSI
+5118 
-5124 TVDVAGVADAPT
+5124 
-5136 LDVSDASGSEDSAIA
+5136 
-5151 LDIDAGLTDG
+5151 
-5161 SEVLSVTISGVPD
+5161 
-5174 GATLSAGT
+5174 
-5182 DNGDGTW
+5182 
-5189 TLSPNQLEGLTITPA
+5189 
-5204 EDFSGSFE
+5204 
-5212 IGVTATSADGEDV
+5212 GVTATSADGEDV

-5281 DGASLSAGTDNG
+5281 EGASLSAGTDNG

-5394 DIIDSGGGD
+5394 DIIDSGDGD

-5463 SSSDTVDG
+5463 SSSDTVEG

-5660 GTWTLNSDQLEGL
+5660 GTWTL
-5673 TITPPDD
+5673 
-5680 YSGSF
+5680 
-5685 DLSVTAVSTSGADS
+5685 
-5699 TSTSDVI
+5699 
-5706 TVDVAGVADMPSL
+5706 
-5719 EVADAS
+5719 
-5725 GNEDSAISLDISAGL
+5725 
-5740 SDASEILSITISGV
+5740 
-5754 PDGATLSAG
+5754 
-5763 TDNGDGTWTLSAGDL
+5763 SAGDL

-5851 SETLSVTISGVPDGA
+5851 SETLLVTISGVPDGA

-5879 TLSAGDLDGLSITP
+5879 TLSAGDLDGLTITP

-5961 TLSVTISGVPDGA
+5961 TLSITISGVPDGA

-6071 STNVG
+6071 STNAG

-6125 YGGAGNDYITAGS
+6125 YGGTGNDYITAGS

-6167 DTLYAGGG
+6167 DTLYAGSG

-6269 ETGSGNDSITAGSD
+6269 ETGSGNDTITAGSD

-6289 GSGNDNIDVGS
+6289 GAGNDNIDVGS

-6414 GGIGDDTLYGGG
+6414 GGIGDDTLYGSG

>member
-196 DDAVQSEITDDA
+196 DDAAQSEITDDA
-208 ITDDV
+208 LTDDV

-494 GTWTLNPDQLEGL
+494 GTWTLSPDQLEGL

-518 FDLGVTAQSADGED
+518 FDLGVTATSADDDD

-539 ITVEVAGVADAPT
+539 ITVDVAGVADAPTLDVADASGSEDSAIELDIDAGLTDSSEVLSITISGVPEGAILSAGTDNGDGTWTLSPDQLEGLTITPAEDFSGSFDLGVTATSADGDDVATTTGSITVDVAGVADVPT

-562 DTAIALDIDAGL
+562 DSAIALDIDAGL
-574 TDSSEVLTVTIS
+574 TDSSEVLTITISGVPDGATLSAGTNNGDGTWTLSPDQLEGLTITPAEDFSGSFDLGVTATSADGEDVATTTGSITVDVAGVADAPTLDVADASGSEDSAIALDIDAGLTDSSEVLSVTIS

-591 ATLSAGTDNGDGTWT
+591 ATLSAGTNNGDGTWT

-628 LGVTATSADGEDIA
+628 LGVTATSTDGEDVA
-642 KTTGSIT
+642 TTTGSIT

-659 TLDIADA
+659 TLDVADA
-666 SGNEDSAIALDIDAG
+666 SGSEDSAIALDIDAG

-714 LNPEQ
+714 LTPDQ

-739 TAASTDGEDVA
+739 TATSADGDDVA

-761 GVADEPTLDVSDAS
+761 GVADAPTLDVSDAS
-775 GNEDSAIALDI
+775 GKEDSAIALDIDAGLTDSSEVLSVTISGVPDGATLSAGTDNGDGTWTLTPDQLEGLTITPAEDFSGSFDLGVTATSADGDDVATTTGSITVDVAGVADAPTLDVADASGSEDSAIALDI

-853 GEDVATTTGSITVD
+853 GEDIATTTGSITVD
-867 VTGVADAPT
+867 VAGVADAPT
-876 LETSNASGSEDSAIA
+876 LETSNASGAEDSAIA
-891 LDIDAGLTDFSEVL
+891 LDIDAGLTDSSEVL
-905 TVTISGVPDG
+905 SITISGVPDG
-915 ATLSAGTDNGDGT
+915 ATLSAGTDNGDGS
-928 WTLNLDQLEG
+928 WTLSPDQLEG

-952 LGVTATSADGE
+952 LGVTATSADGD

-987 ADASGNEDSAI
+987 ADASGREDSAI
-998 ALEIDA
+998 ALDIDA
-1004 GLTDISEVLS
+1004 GLTDSSEVLS

-1046 LTITPAQDFSGSFD
+1046 LTITPAEDFSGSFD
-1060 LGVTATS
+1060 LGVTAQS
-1067 ADGDDIATTT
+1067 ADGDDITTTT
-1077 GSITVDVAAVADAP
+1077 GSITVDVAGVADAP

-1098 SGSEDSA
+1098 SGNEDSA

-1168 LGVTATSADGDDVAT
+1168 LGVTATSADGEDVAT
-1183 TTGSIIVDV
+1183 TTGSITVEV
-1192 AGVADAPTLDV
+1192 AGVADAPILDV
-1203 ADASGNEDT
+1203 SDASGNEDT
-1212 AIALDVAAGLTDS
+1212 
-1225 SEVLSVIISGV
+1225 
-1236 PDGATLSAGTD
+1236 
-1247 NGDGTW
+1247 
-1253 TLSPDQLEGLT
+1253 
-1264 ITPAEDFSGSF
+1264 
-1275 DLGVTAQ
+1275 
-1282 SADGDDI
+1282 
-1289 ATTTGSITVDVAGVA
+1289 
-1304 DAPTLDV
+1304 
-1311 SDASGSEDSAIA
+1311 AIA

-1334 EVLSVTISG
+1334 EVLNVTISG

-1363 NPDQL
+1363 NPDQ
-1368 EGLTITPA
+1368 I
-1376 EDFSGSFELGV
+1376 
-1387 TATSADGEDVA
+1387 
-1398 TTTGSITIDV
+1398 
-1408 VGVADAPTLDVA
+1408 
-1420 DASGSED
+1420 
-1427 GAIALDIDAGLTDSS
+1427 
-1442 EVLTVTI
+1442 
-1449 SGVPDGATL
+1449 
-1458 SAGTDNGDGT
+1458 
-1468 WTLNPDQLEG
+1468 
-1478 LTITPADDFSGS
+1478 
-1490 FDLGVTATS
+1490 
-1499 ADGED
+1499 
-1504 VATTTGSITVD
+1504 
-1515 VAGVADA
+1515 
-1522 PTLEVS
+1522 
-1528 DASGSEDSAIAL
+1528 
-1540 DINAGLT
+1540 
-1547 DSSEVLSVTIS
+1547 
-1558 GVPDGATLSAGTDN
+1558 
-1572 GDGTWTLSPD
+1572 
-1582 QLEGLTIT
+1582 
-1590 PAEDFSGS
+1590 
-1598 FDLGVA
+1598 
-1604 AQSADGE
+1604 
-1611 DFATTTGS
+1611 
-1619 ITVDV
+1619 
-1624 AGVADAPTLD
+1624 
-1634 VSDASGNE
+1634 
-1642 DSAIALDIDAG
+1642 
-1653 LTDSSEVLS
+1653 
-1662 VTISGVP
+1662 
-1669 DGATLSAGTDNGDG
+1669 
-1683 TWTLNADQLEG
+1683 
-1694 LTITPAED
+1694 
-1702 FSGSFDLGVTAT
+1702 
-1714 SADGEDVA
+1714 
-1722 TTTGSITVDVAG
+1722 
-1734 VADAPTLETSNAS
+1734 
-1747 GSEDSAIALDINAG
+1747 
-1761 LTDSNE
+1761 
-1767 ALTVTISGVPDGAT
+1767 
-1781 LSAGTDNGDGT
+1781 
-1792 WTLNPEQL
+1792 
-1800 EGLTITPAEDF
+1800 
-1811 SGSFDLGV
+1811 
-1819 TATSADGEDVATTT
+1819 
-1833 GSITVDVAG
+1833 
-1842 VADAPTLDVADA
+1842 
-1854 SGNEDSAIALD
+1854 
-1865 IDAGLTD
+1865 
-1872 SSEVLTITI
+1872 
-1881 SGVPDGATL
+1881 
-1890 SAGTDNGDGTWT
+1890 
-1902 LNPDQLEG
+1902 
-1910 LTITPAEDFSG
+1910 
-1921 SFDLGVTATS
+1921 
-1931 ADGEDVATTT
+1931 
-1941 GSITVDAVGVADA
+1941 
-1954 PTLDVADASGSEDSA
+1954 
-1969 IALDIDAGLTD
+1969 
-1980 SSEVLSITI
+1980 
-1989 SGVPDGATLS
+1989 
-1999 AGTDNGD
+1999 
-2006 GTWTLNPDQLEGLTI
+2006 
-2021 TPAEDFSGSFDLG
+2021 
-2034 VTATSTDGEDVAT
+2034 
-2047 ATGSITVDVAGV
+2047 
-2059 ADAPTLDVA
+2059 
-2068 DASGNEDSAIA
+2068 
-2079 LDIDAGL
+2079 
-2086 TDSSEVLT
+2086 
-2094 ITISGVPDG
+2094 
-2103 ATLSAGTDNGDG
+2103 
-2115 TWSLSPDQLEGLTI
+2115 
-2129 TPAEDF
+2129 
-2135 SGSFDL
+2135 
-2141 GVTATS
+2141 
-2147 ADGED
+2147 
-2152 VASVSGNITVD
+2152 
-2163 VAGVADA
+2163 
-2170 PTLDVADASGSEDS
+2170 
-2184 AIALDINA
+2184 
-2192 GLTDSSEV
+2192 
-2200 LSVTISGV
+2200 
-2208 PDGATL
+2208 
-2214 SAGTD
+2214 
-2219 NGDGTWTLNPDQLE
+2219 
-2233 SLTITPAEDFS
+2233 
-2244 GSFDLGVTATSTDG
+2244 
-2258 EDVATTTGSITV
+2258 
-2270 DVAGVA
+2270 
-2276 DAPTLDVADA
+2276 
-2286 SGSED
+2286 
-2291 SAIALDI
+2291 
-2298 DAGLTDSSEVL
+2298 
-2309 TVTISG
+2309 
-2315 VPDGATLSAGTDNGD
+2315 
-2330 GTWSLNPDQLEG
+2330 
-2342 LTVTPAE
+2342 
-2349 DFSGSFDL
+2349 
-2357 GVTATSAD
+2357 
-2365 GDDVATATG
+2365 
-2374 SITVD
+2374 
-2379 VAGVADAPTLDV
+2379 
-2391 ADASGSEDSAIALDI
+2391 
-2406 DAGLT
+2406 
-2411 DSSEVLSV
+2411 
-2419 TISGVP
+2419 
-2425 DGATLSAG
+2425 
-2433 TDNGDGTWT
+2433 
-2442 LNPDQLEGLTITPAD
+2442 
-2457 DFSGSFDLGVTAT
+2457 
-2470 SADGEDVATTTGSIT
+2470 
-2485 VDVAGV
+2485 
-2491 ADAPTLDVSDASG
+2491 
-2504 NEDSAIA
+2504 
-2511 LDIDAGLTDSSE
+2511 
-2523 VLSITIS
+2523 
-2530 GVPDGA
+2530 
-2536 TLSAGTDNGDGTWTL
+2536 
-2551 NPDQLEGLTI
+2551 
-2561 TPAEDFS
+2561 
-2568 GSFDLGVIA
+2568 
-2577 TSADGDDVATTTGSI
+2577 
-2592 TVDVAGVAD
+2592 
-2601 APTLDVADASGSEDS
+2601 
-2616 AIALDIDAGLTDSS
+2616 
-2630 EVLTV
+2630 
-2635 TISGVPDG
+2635 
-2643 ATLSAGTDNGDGTW
+2643 
-2657 TLSPDQL
+2657 
-2664 EGLTIT
+2664 
-2670 PAEDFS
+2670 
-2676 GSFDLGVTATSA
+2676 
-2688 DGDDVA
+2688 
-2694 TTTGSFT
+2694 
-2701 VDVAGVADAPTLDVA
+2701 
-2716 DASGSEDSAIA
+2716 
-2727 LDIDAGLTDSSETLT
+2727 
-2742 VTISGVP
+2742 
-2749 DGATLSA
+2749 
-2756 GTDNGDGTWTL
+2756 
-2767 NPVQLEGLTITPADN
+2767 
-2782 FSGSFDLGV
+2782 
-2791 TATSADGDDVAT
+2791 
-2803 TTGSITVDVAGVADA
+2803 
-2818 PTLDVS
+2818 
-2824 DASGNED
+2824 
-2831 SAIALDIDAG
+2831 
-2841 LTDSSEVLS
+2841 
-2850 VTISGVPDGATLS
+2850 
-2863 AGTDNG
+2863 
-2869 DGTWTLSP
+2869 
-2877 DQLEGLT
+2877 
-2884 VTLAEDFS
+2884 
-2892 GSFDLG
+2892 
-2898 VTAQSADGEDVAT
+2898 
-2911 TSGSITVDVAGVA
+2911 
-2924 DAPTLDVADASGNED
+2924 
-2939 SAIALDID
+2939 
-2947 AGLTDSSEVLSITIS
+2947 
-2962 GVPDGATLS
+2962 
-2971 AGTDNGDGTWTLN
+2971 
-2984 PDQLEGLTITP
+2984 
-2995 AEDFS
+2995 
-3000 GSFDLGVTATSAD
+3000 
-3013 GEDVATSTGSITVD
+3013 
-3027 VEGVADAPTLDV
+3027 
-3039 ADAFGN
+3039 
-3045 EDSAIAL
+3045 
-3052 DIDAGLTDSSEVLS
+3052 
-3066 VTISGV
+3066 
-3072 PDGATLSAGTDNGDG
+3072 
-3087 TWTLNPGQLE
+3087 
-3097 GLTITP
+3097 
-3103 ADDFSGSFDLGVT
+3103 
-3116 ATSADGDDVAT
+3116 
-3127 TTGSITV
+3127 
-3134 DVTGVAD
+3134 
-3141 APTLE
+3141 
-3146 VSDASGNE
+3146 
-3154 DSAIAL
+3154 
-3160 DIDAG
+3160 
-3165 LTDGSE
+3165 
-3171 VLSVTISGVPD
+3171 
-3182 GATLSAGTNNGD
+3182 
-3194 GTWTLNP
+3194 
-3201 DQLEGL
+3201 
-3207 TITPAEDFS
+3207 
-3216 GSFDLG
+3216 
-3222 VTAQSA
+3222 
-3228 DGEDVATTT
+3228 
-3237 GSITVDVAGVA
+3237 
-3248 DAPTLDV
+3248 
-3255 SDASG
+3255 
-3260 SEDSAIALDIDAG
+3260 
-3273 LTDSSEVLTI
+3273 
-3283 TISGVPDGA
+3283 
-3292 TLSAGTDNGDG
+3292 
-3303 TWTLSPDQ
+3303 
-3311 LEGLT
+3311 
-3316 ITPAEDF
+3316 
-3323 SGSFELGVTA
+3323 
-3333 TSADGED
+3333 
-3340 VATTTGSITIDV
+3340 
-3352 VGVADAPTLD
+3352 
-3362 VADASGSEDSAIAL
+3362 
-3376 DIDAGL
+3376 
-3382 TDSSEVLSV
+3382 
-3391 TISDVPDGATL
+3391 
-3402 SAGTDNG
+3402 
-3409 DGTWTLSPDQLE
+3409 
-3421 GLTITPPEDFSG
+3421 
-3433 TFDLGVTATSVDGED
+3433 
-3448 AASTTGSIT
+3448 
-3457 VDVAGVADA
+3457 
-3466 PTLETANASGTED
+3466 
-3479 SAIALDIDA
+3479 
-3488 GLTDGSET
+3488 
-3496 LTITIS
+3496 
-3502 GVPDGASLSAGT
+3502 
-3514 DNGDGTWTL
+3514 
-3523 NPDQLEGLTIT
+3523 
-3534 PAEDFSGSFD
+3534 
-3544 LGVTATSADGE
+3544 
-3555 DVATTTGSI
+3555 
-3564 TVDVAG
+3564 
-3570 VADAP
+3570 
-3575 TLDVADA
+3575 
-3582 SGSEDSAIAL
+3582 
-3592 DIDAGLTDSSETL
+3592 
-3605 TITISGVPDGA
+3605 
-3616 TLSAGTDNGD
+3616 
-3626 GTWTL
+3626 
-3631 NPDQLEGLT
+3631 
-3640 ITPAEDFSGSFD
+3640 
-3652 LGVTAT
+3652 
-3658 SADGD
+3658 
-3663 DVATTTGSITVDV
+3663 
-3676 TGVAD
+3676 
-3681 APTLDVSDASGNED
+3681 
-3695 SAIALD
+3695 
-3701 IDAGLTDG
+3701 
-3709 SEVLSVTISGVPD
+3709 
-3722 GATLSAGTD
+3722 
-3731 NGDGTWTLNPDQL
+3731 

-3871 TATSADG
+3871 TAQSTDG
-3878 EDVATTT
+3878 EDIATTS

-3894 VSDAPTLDV
+3894 VADAPTLDV
-3903 SDASGS
+3903 ADASGS
-3909 EDSAIALDIDAGLA
+3909 EDSAIALDIDAGLTDSSEVLSVTISGVPDGA
-3923 DSSEVLS
+3923 TLSAGTNNGDGTWTLNPDQLEGLAITPADDFSGSFDLGVTATSADGDDVATTTGSITVDVAGVADAPTLEVADASGNEDSAIALDIDAGLTDSSEVLS

-3954 LNPDQ
+3954 LSPDQ

-3967 ADDFSGSFDL
+3967 AEDFSGSFDL
-3977 GVTATSADGEDVATT
+3977 GVTATSADGDDVATT

-4001 GVVDTPTLDVAD
+4001 GVADAPTLDVAD

-4028 GLTDSSEVLSITISG
+4028 GLTDGSEVLSVTISGVPDGATLSAGTDNGDGTWTLSPDQLEGLTITPAEDFSGSFDLGVTATSADGDDVATTTGSITVDVAGVADAPTLDVADASGSEDSAIALDIDAGLTDGSEVLSVTISG

-4086 VTATSADGEDVA
+4086 VTATSADGEDIA

-4108 SGVADAPRLDVA
+4108 AGVADAPTLDVT
-4120 DASGNEDSAIALD
+4120 DASGSEDSAIALN
-4133 IDAGLADSSEV
+4133 IDAGLTDSSEV
-4144 LSVTISGVP
+4144 LTVTISRVP

-4206 TTTGSITVDVAG
+4206 TTTGSITVDV
-4218 VADAP
+4218 
-4223 ALDVADASGSEDS
+4223 S
-4236 AIALDIDAGLTDS
+4236 A
-4249 SEVLTVT
+4249 V
-4256 ISGVPDGA
+4256 
-4264 TLSAGTDNGD
+4264 
-4274 GTWTLS
+4274 
-4280 PDQLEGLTITPA
+4280 
-4292 EDFSGSFD
+4292 
-4300 LGVTATSADGEDVAT
+4300 
-4315 TTGSITVDVAGVADA
+4315 
-4330 PTLDV
+4330 
-4335 ADASGNEDS
+4335 
-4344 AIALDIDA
+4344 
-4352 GLTDSS
+4352 
-4358 EVLSVTISGVPD
+4358 
-4370 GATLSAGTDNGD
+4370 
-4382 GTWTLNPD
+4382 
-4390 QLEGLTITPAED
+4390 
-4402 FSGSFDLGLTATSAN
+4402 
-4417 GNDVATTTGLITVD
+4417 
-4431 VSAIADA
+4431 ADA
-4438 PSLTVSIGEGT
+4438 PSLSVSIGEGT

-4631 VPEGAT
+4631 VPEDAT

-4683 DTNSVSVSRSIAVDD
+4683 DTNSVTVSRSIAVDD

-4703 ALETS
+4703 TLETS

-4753 DGTWTLSP
+4753 DGTWTLNP

-4925 ALGNE
+4925 ASGN
-4930 DSAIALD
+4930 
-4937 IDAGLTDFSE
+4937 
-4947 VLSIT
+4947 
-4952 ISGVPDG
+4952 
-4959 ATLSAGTDNG
+4959 
-4969 DGTWTL
+4969 
-4975 NPEQLEGLTITPAE
+4975 
-4989 DFSGSFDLGVTAT
+4989 
-5002 STDGEDVATT
+5002 
-5012 TGSITVDV
+5012 
-5020 AGVADA
+5020 
-5026 PTLDVADA
+5026 
-5034 SGSEDSAIALDID
+5034 EDSAIALDID

-5058 VTISGIPDGAT
+5058 ITISGVPDGAI
-5069 LSAGTDNGDGTWTLS
+5069 LSAGTDNGDGSWTLS

-5136 LDVSDASGSEDSAIA
+5136 LDVADASGSEDSAIA
-5151 LDIDAGLTDG
+5151 LDIDAGLTDS
-5161 SEVLSVTISGVPD
+5161 SEVLSITISGVPD

-5182 DNGDGTW
+5182 NNGDGTW
-5189 TLSPNQLEGLTITPA
+5189 TLSPDQLEGLTITPA
-5204 EDFSGSFE
+5204 EDFSGSFDLGVSAQSADGE
-5212 IGVTATSADGEDV
+5212 DVATTTGSITVDVAGVADAPTLDVADASGSEDSAIALDIDAGLSDSSEVLSITISGVPDGATLSAGTNNGDGTWTLSPDQLEGLTITPAEDFSGSFDLGVTATSADGQDV
-5225 ATTTGSITV
+5225 ETTTGSITV

-5281 DGASLSAGTDNG
+5281 EGASLSAGTDNG

-5394 DIIDSGGGD
+5394 DIIDSGDGD

-5563 QDLQDHIASGG
+5563 QDLQDHITSGG

-5660 GTWTLNSDQLEGL
+5660 GTWTLSSDQLEGL
-5673 TITPPDD
+5673 TITPADD

-5685 DLSVTAVSTSGADS
+5685 DLSVTAVSTSGNDS

-5706 TVDVAGVADMPSL
+5706 TVDVAGVADTPSL

-5740 SDASEILSITISGV
+5740 SDASEILSITISGI

-5844 SAGLGDA
+5844 SAGLGDP

-5879 TLSAGDLDGLSITP
+5879 TLSAGDLDGLTITP

-5922 TVDVAGVADT
+5922 SVDVAGVADT

-5961 TLSVTISGVPDGA
+5961 TLSITISGVPDGA

-6071 STNVG
+6071 STNAG

-6125 YGGAGNDYITAGS
+6125 YGGTGNDYITAGS

-6167 DTLYAGGG
+6167 DTLYAGSG

-6219 GDNKISAGEGRNTVW
+6219 GDNKIAAGEGRNTVW

-6269 ETGSGNDSITAGSD
+6269 ETGSGNDTITAGSD

-6289 GSGNDNIDVGS
+6289 GAGNDNIDVGS

>member
-196 DDAVQSEITDDA
+196 DDAAQSEITDDA
-208 ITDDV
+208 LTDDV

-494 GTWTLNPDQLEGL
+494 GTWTLSPDQLEGL

-518 FDLGVTAQSADGED
+518 FDLGVTATSADDDD

-539 ITVEVAGVADAPT
+539 ITVDVAGVADAPTLDVADASGSEDSAIELDIDAGLTDSSEVLSITISGVPEGAILSAGTDNGDGTWTLSPDQLEGLTITPAEDFSGSFDLGVTATSADGDDVATTTGSITVDVAGVADVPT

-562 DTAIALDIDAGL
+562 DSAIALDIDAGL
-574 TDSSEVLTVTIS
+574 TDSSEVLTITISGVPDGATLSAGTNNGDGTWTLSPDQLEGLTITPAEDFSGSFDLGVTATSADGEDVATTTGSITVDVAGVADAPTLDVADASGSEDSAIALDIDAGLTDSSEVLSVTIS

-591 ATLSAGTDNGDGTWT
+591 ATLSAGTNNGDGTWT

-628 LGVTATSADGEDIA
+628 LGVTATSTDGEDVA
-642 KTTGSIT
+642 TTTGSIT

-659 TLDIADA
+659 TLDVADA
-666 SGNEDSAIALDIDAG
+666 SGSEDSAIALDIDAG

-714 LNPEQ
+714 LTPDQ

-739 TAASTDGEDVA
+739 TATSADGDDVA

-761 GVADEPTLDVSDAS
+761 GVADAPTLDVSDAS
-775 GNEDSAIALDI
+775 GKEDSAIALDIDAGLTDSSEVLSVTISGVPDGATLSAGTDNGDGTWTLTPDQLEGLTITPAEDFSGSFDLGVTATSADGDDVATTTGSITVDVAGVADAPTLDVADASGSEDSAIALDI

-853 GEDVATTTGSITVD
+853 GEDIATTTGSITVD
-867 VTGVADAPT
+867 VAGVADAPT
-876 LETSNASGSEDSAIA
+876 LETSNASGAEDSAIA
-891 LDIDAGLTDFSEVL
+891 LDIDAGLTDSSEVL
-905 TVTISGVPDG
+905 SITISGVPDG
-915 ATLSAGTDNGDGT
+915 ATLSAGTDNGDGS
-928 WTLNLDQLEG
+928 WTLSPDQLEG

-952 LGVTATSADGE
+952 LGVTATSADGD

-987 ADASGNEDSAI
+987 ADASGREDSAI
-998 ALEIDA
+998 ALDIDA
-1004 GLTDISEVLS
+1004 GLTDSSEVLS

-1046 LTITPAQDFSGSFD
+1046 LTITPAEDFSGSFD
-1060 LGVTATS
+1060 LGVTAQS
-1067 ADGDDIATTT
+1067 ADGDDITTTT
-1077 GSITVDVAAVADAP
+1077 GSITVDVAGVADAP

-1098 SGSEDSA
+1098 SGNEDSA

-1168 LGVTATSADGDDVAT
+1168 LGVTATSADGEDVAT
-1183 TTGSIIVDV
+1183 TTGSITVEV
-1192 AGVADAPTLDV
+1192 AGVADAPILDV
-1203 ADASGNEDT
+1203 SDASGNEDT
-1212 AIALDVAAGLTDS
+1212 
-1225 SEVLSVIISGV
+1225 
-1236 PDGATLSAGTD
+1236 
-1247 NGDGTW
+1247 
-1253 TLSPDQLEGLT
+1253 
-1264 ITPAEDFSGSF
+1264 
-1275 DLGVTAQ
+1275 
-1282 SADGDDI
+1282 
-1289 ATTTGSITVDVAGVA
+1289 
-1304 DAPTLDV
+1304 
-1311 SDASGSEDSAIA
+1311 AIA

-1334 EVLSVTISG
+1334 EVLNVTISG

-1363 NPDQL
+1363 NPDQ
-1368 EGLTITPA
+1368 I
-1376 EDFSGSFELGV
+1376 
-1387 TATSADGEDVA
+1387 
-1398 TTTGSITIDV
+1398 
-1408 VGVADAPTLDVA
+1408 
-1420 DASGSED
+1420 
-1427 GAIALDIDAGLTDSS
+1427 
-1442 EVLTVTI
+1442 
-1449 SGVPDGATL
+1449 
-1458 SAGTDNGDGT
+1458 
-1468 WTLNPDQLEG
+1468 
-1478 LTITPADDFSGS
+1478 
-1490 FDLGVTATS
+1490 
-1499 ADGED
+1499 
-1504 VATTTGSITVD
+1504 
-1515 VAGVADA
+1515 
-1522 PTLEVS
+1522 
-1528 DASGSEDSAIAL
+1528 
-1540 DINAGLT
+1540 
-1547 DSSEVLSVTIS
+1547 
-1558 GVPDGATLSAGTDN
+1558 
-1572 GDGTWTLSPD
+1572 
-1582 QLEGLTIT
+1582 
-1590 PAEDFSGS
+1590 
-1598 FDLGVA
+1598 
-1604 AQSADGE
+1604 
-1611 DFATTTGS
+1611 
-1619 ITVDV
+1619 
-1624 AGVADAPTLD
+1624 
-1634 VSDASGNE
+1634 
-1642 DSAIALDIDAG
+1642 
-1653 LTDSSEVLS
+1653 
-1662 VTISGVP
+1662 
-1669 DGATLSAGTDNGDG
+1669 
-1683 TWTLNADQLEG
+1683 
-1694 LTITPAED
+1694 
-1702 FSGSFDLGVTAT
+1702 
-1714 SADGEDVA
+1714 
-1722 TTTGSITVDVAG
+1722 
-1734 VADAPTLETSNAS
+1734 
-1747 GSEDSAIALDINAG
+1747 
-1761 LTDSNE
+1761 
-1767 ALTVTISGVPDGAT
+1767 
-1781 LSAGTDNGDGT
+1781 
-1792 WTLNPEQL
+1792 
-1800 EGLTITPAEDF
+1800 
-1811 SGSFDLGV
+1811 
-1819 TATSADGEDVATTT
+1819 
-1833 GSITVDVAG
+1833 
-1842 VADAPTLDVADA
+1842 
-1854 SGNEDSAIALD
+1854 
-1865 IDAGLTD
+1865 
-1872 SSEVLTITI
+1872 
-1881 SGVPDGATL
+1881 
-1890 SAGTDNGDGTWT
+1890 
-1902 LNPDQLEG
+1902 
-1910 LTITPAEDFSG
+1910 
-1921 SFDLGVTATS
+1921 
-1931 ADGEDVATTT
+1931 
-1941 GSITVDAVGVADA
+1941 
-1954 PTLDVADASGSEDSA
+1954 
-1969 IALDIDAGLTD
+1969 
-1980 SSEVLSITI
+1980 
-1989 SGVPDGATLS
+1989 
-1999 AGTDNGD
+1999 
-2006 GTWTLNPDQLEGLTI
+2006 
-2021 TPAEDFSGSFDLG
+2021 
-2034 VTATSTDGEDVAT
+2034 
-2047 ATGSITVDVAGV
+2047 
-2059 ADAPTLDVA
+2059 
-2068 DASGNEDSAIA
+2068 
-2079 LDIDAGL
+2079 
-2086 TDSSEVLT
+2086 
-2094 ITISGVPDG
+2094 
-2103 ATLSAGTDNGDG
+2103 
-2115 TWSLSPDQLEGLTI
+2115 
-2129 TPAEDF
+2129 
-2135 SGSFDL
+2135 
-2141 GVTATS
+2141 
-2147 ADGED
+2147 
-2152 VASVSGNITVD
+2152 
-2163 VAGVADA
+2163 
-2170 PTLDVADASGSEDS
+2170 
-2184 AIALDINA
+2184 
-2192 GLTDSSEV
+2192 
-2200 LSVTISGV
+2200 
-2208 PDGATL
+2208 
-2214 SAGTD
+2214 
-2219 NGDGTWTLNPDQLE
+2219 
-2233 SLTITPAEDFS
+2233 
-2244 GSFDLGVTATSTDG
+2244 
-2258 EDVATTTGSITV
+2258 
-2270 DVAGVA
+2270 
-2276 DAPTLDVADA
+2276 
-2286 SGSED
+2286 
-2291 SAIALDI
+2291 
-2298 DAGLTDSSEVL
+2298 
-2309 TVTISG
+2309 
-2315 VPDGATLSAGTDNGD
+2315 
-2330 GTWSLNPDQLEG
+2330 
-2342 LTVTPAE
+2342 
-2349 DFSGSFDL
+2349 
-2357 GVTATSAD
+2357 
-2365 GDDVATATG
+2365 
-2374 SITVD
+2374 
-2379 VAGVADAPTLDV
+2379 
-2391 ADASGSEDSAIALDI
+2391 
-2406 DAGLT
+2406 
-2411 DSSEVLSV
+2411 
-2419 TISGVP
+2419 
-2425 DGATLSAG
+2425 
-2433 TDNGDGTWT
+2433 
-2442 LNPDQLEGLTITPAD
+2442 
-2457 DFSGSFDLGVTAT
+2457 
-2470 SADGEDVATTTGSIT
+2470 
-2485 VDVAGV
+2485 
-2491 ADAPTLDVSDASG
+2491 
-2504 NEDSAIA
+2504 
-2511 LDIDAGLTDSSE
+2511 
-2523 VLSITIS
+2523 
-2530 GVPDGA
+2530 
-2536 TLSAGTDNGDGTWTL
+2536 
-2551 NPDQLEGLTI
+2551 
-2561 TPAEDFS
+2561 
-2568 GSFDLGVIA
+2568 
-2577 TSADGDDVATTTGSI
+2577 
-2592 TVDVAGVAD
+2592 
-2601 APTLDVADASGSEDS
+2601 
-2616 AIALDIDAGLTDSS
+2616 
-2630 EVLTV
+2630 
-2635 TISGVPDG
+2635 
-2643 ATLSAGTDNGDGTW
+2643 
-2657 TLSPDQL
+2657 
-2664 EGLTIT
+2664 
-2670 PAEDFS
+2670 
-2676 GSFDLGVTATSA
+2676 
-2688 DGDDVA
+2688 
-2694 TTTGSFT
+2694 
-2701 VDVAGVADAPTLDVA
+2701 
-2716 DASGSEDSAIA
+2716 
-2727 LDIDAGLTDSSETLT
+2727 
-2742 VTISGVP
+2742 
-2749 DGATLSA
+2749 
-2756 GTDNGDGTWTL
+2756 
-2767 NPVQLEGLTITPADN
+2767 
-2782 FSGSFDLGV
+2782 
-2791 TATSADGDDVAT
+2791 
-2803 TTGSITVDVAGVADA
+2803 
-2818 PTLDVS
+2818 
-2824 DASGNED
+2824 
-2831 SAIALDIDAG
+2831 
-2841 LTDSSEVLS
+2841 
-2850 VTISGVPDGATLS
+2850 
-2863 AGTDNG
+2863 
-2869 DGTWTLSP
+2869 
-2877 DQLEGLT
+2877 
-2884 VTLAEDFS
+2884 
-2892 GSFDLG
+2892 
-2898 VTAQSADGEDVAT
+2898 
-2911 TSGSITVDVAGVA
+2911 
-2924 DAPTLDVADASGNED
+2924 
-2939 SAIALDID
+2939 
-2947 AGLTDSSEVLSITIS
+2947 
-2962 GVPDGATLS
+2962 
-2971 AGTDNGDGTWTLN
+2971 
-2984 PDQLEGLTITP
+2984 
-2995 AEDFS
+2995 
-3000 GSFDLGVTATSAD
+3000 
-3013 GEDVATSTGSITVD
+3013 
-3027 VEGVADAPTLDV
+3027 
-3039 ADAFGN
+3039 
-3045 EDSAIAL
+3045 
-3052 DIDAGLTDSSEVLS
+3052 
-3066 VTISGV
+3066 
-3072 PDGATLSAGTDNGDG
+3072 
-3087 TWTLNPGQLE
+3087 
-3097 GLTITP
+3097 
-3103 ADDFSGSFDLGVT
+3103 
-3116 ATSADGDDVAT
+3116 
-3127 TTGSITV
+3127 
-3134 DVTGVAD
+3134 
-3141 APTLE
+3141 
-3146 VSDASGNE
+3146 
-3154 DSAIAL
+3154 
-3160 DIDAG
+3160 
-3165 LTDGSE
+3165 
-3171 VLSVTISGVPD
+3171 
-3182 GATLSAGTNNGD
+3182 
-3194 GTWTLNP
+3194 
-3201 DQLEGL
+3201 
-3207 TITPAEDFS
+3207 
-3216 GSFDLG
+3216 
-3222 VTAQSA
+3222 
-3228 DGEDVATTT
+3228 
-3237 GSITVDVAGVA
+3237 
-3248 DAPTLDV
+3248 
-3255 SDASG
+3255 
-3260 SEDSAIALDIDAG
+3260 
-3273 LTDSSEVLTI
+3273 
-3283 TISGVPDGA
+3283 
-3292 TLSAGTDNGDG
+3292 
-3303 TWTLSPDQ
+3303 
-3311 LEGLT
+3311 
-3316 ITPAEDF
+3316 
-3323 SGSFELGVTA
+3323 
-3333 TSADGED
+3333 
-3340 VATTTGSITIDV
+3340 
-3352 VGVADAPTLD
+3352 
-3362 VADASGSEDSAIAL
+3362 
-3376 DIDAGL
+3376 
-3382 TDSSEVLSV
+3382 
-3391 TISDVPDGATL
+3391 
-3402 SAGTDNG
+3402 
-3409 DGTWTLSPDQLE
+3409 
-3421 GLTITPPEDFSG
+3421 
-3433 TFDLGVTATSVDGED
+3433 
-3448 AASTTGSIT
+3448 
-3457 VDVAGVADA
+3457 
-3466 PTLETANASGTED
+3466 
-3479 SAIALDIDA
+3479 
-3488 GLTDGSET
+3488 
-3496 LTITIS
+3496 
-3502 GVPDGASLSAGT
+3502 
-3514 DNGDGTWTL
+3514 
-3523 NPDQLEGLTIT
+3523 
-3534 PAEDFSGSFD
+3534 
-3544 LGVTATSADGE
+3544 
-3555 DVATTTGSI
+3555 
-3564 TVDVAG
+3564 
-3570 VADAP
+3570 
-3575 TLDVADA
+3575 
-3582 SGSEDSAIAL
+3582 
-3592 DIDAGLTDSSETL
+3592 
-3605 TITISGVPDGA
+3605 
-3616 TLSAGTDNGD
+3616 
-3626 GTWTL
+3626 
-3631 NPDQLEGLT
+3631 
-3640 ITPAEDFSGSFD
+3640 
-3652 LGVTAT
+3652 
-3658 SADGD
+3658 
-3663 DVATTTGSITVDV
+3663 
-3676 TGVAD
+3676 
-3681 APTLDVSDASGNED
+3681 
-3695 SAIALD
+3695 
-3701 IDAGLTDG
+3701 
-3709 SEVLSVTISGVPD
+3709 
-3722 GATLSAGTD
+3722 
-3731 NGDGTWTLNPDQL
+3731 

-3871 TATSADG
+3871 TAQSTDG
-3878 EDVATTT
+3878 EDIATTS

-3894 VSDAPTLDV
+3894 VADAPTLDV
-3903 SDASGS
+3903 ADASGS
-3909 EDSAIALDIDAGLA
+3909 EDSAIALDIDAGLTDSSEVLSVTISGVPDGA
-3923 DSSEVLS
+3923 TLSAGTNNGDGTWTLNPDQLEGLAITPADDFSGSFDLGVTATSADGDDVATTTGSITVDVAGVADAPTLEVADASGNEDSAIALDIDAGLTDSSEVLS

-3954 LNPDQ
+3954 LSPDQ

-3967 ADDFSGSFDL
+3967 AEDFSGSFDL
-3977 GVTATSADGEDVATT
+3977 GVTATSADGDDVATT

-4001 GVVDTPTLDVAD
+4001 GVADAPTLDVAD

-4028 GLTDSSEVLSITISG
+4028 GLTDGSEVLSVTISG

-4086 VTATSADGEDVA
+4086 VTATSADGEDIA

-4108 SGVADAPRLDVA
+4108 AGVADAPTLDVT
-4120 DASGNEDSAIALD
+4120 DASGSEDSAIALN
-4133 IDAGLADSSEV
+4133 IDAGLTDSSEV
-4144 LSVTISGVP
+4144 LTVTISRVP

-4206 TTTGSITVDVAG
+4206 TTTGSITVDV
-4218 VADAP
+4218 
-4223 ALDVADASGSEDS
+4223 S
-4236 AIALDIDAGLTDS
+4236 A
-4249 SEVLTVT
+4249 V
-4256 ISGVPDGA
+4256 
-4264 TLSAGTDNGD
+4264 
-4274 GTWTLS
+4274 
-4280 PDQLEGLTITPA
+4280 
-4292 EDFSGSFD
+4292 
-4300 LGVTATSADGEDVAT
+4300 
-4315 TTGSITVDVAGVADA
+4315 
-4330 PTLDV
+4330 
-4335 ADASGNEDS
+4335 
-4344 AIALDIDA
+4344 
-4352 GLTDSS
+4352 
-4358 EVLSVTISGVPD
+4358 
-4370 GATLSAGTDNGD
+4370 
-4382 GTWTLNPD
+4382 
-4390 QLEGLTITPAED
+4390 
-4402 FSGSFDLGLTATSAN
+4402 
-4417 GNDVATTTGLITVD
+4417 
-4431 VSAIADA
+4431 ADA
-4438 PSLTVSIGEGT
+4438 PSLSVSIGEGT

-4631 VPEGAT
+4631 VPEDAT

-4683 DTNSVSVSRSIAVDD
+4683 DTNSVTVSRSIAVDD

-4703 ALETS
+4703 TLETS

-4753 DGTWTLSP
+4753 DGTWTLNP

-4925 ALGNE
+4925 ASGN
-4930 DSAIALD
+4930 
-4937 IDAGLTDFSE
+4937 
-4947 VLSIT
+4947 
-4952 ISGVPDG
+4952 
-4959 ATLSAGTDNG
+4959 
-4969 DGTWTL
+4969 
-4975 NPEQLEGLTITPAE
+4975 
-4989 DFSGSFDLGVTAT
+4989 
-5002 STDGEDVATT
+5002 
-5012 TGSITVDV
+5012 
-5020 AGVADA
+5020 
-5026 PTLDVADA
+5026 
-5034 SGSEDSAIALDID
+5034 EDSAIALDID

-5058 VTISGIPDGAT
+5058 ITISGVPDGAI
-5069 LSAGTDNGDGTWTLS
+5069 LSAGTDNGDGSWTLS

-5136 LDVSDASGSEDSAIA
+5136 LDVADASGSEDSAIA
-5151 LDIDAGLTDG
+5151 LDIDAGLTDS
-5161 SEVLSVTISGVPD
+5161 SEVLSITISGVPD

-5182 DNGDGTW
+5182 NNGDGTW
-5189 TLSPNQLEGLTITPA
+5189 TLSPDQLEGLTITPA
-5204 EDFSGSFE
+5204 EDFSGSFDLGVSAQSADGE
-5212 IGVTATSADGEDV
+5212 DVATTTGSITVDVAGVADAPTLDVADASGSEDSAIALDIDAGLSDSSEVLSITISGVPDGATLSAGTNNGDGTWTLSPDQLEGLTITPAEDFSGSFDLGVTATSADGQDV
-5225 ATTTGSITV
+5225 ETTTGSITV

-5281 DGASLSAGTDNG
+5281 EGASLSAGTDNG

-5394 DIIDSGGGD
+5394 DIIDSGDGD

-5563 QDLQDHIASGG
+5563 QDLQDHITSGG

-5660 GTWTLNSDQLEGL
+5660 GTWTLSSDQLEGL
-5673 TITPPDD
+5673 TITPADD

-5685 DLSVTAVSTSGADS
+5685 DLSVTAVSTSGNDS

-5706 TVDVAGVADMPSL
+5706 TVDVAGVADTPSL

-5740 SDASEILSITISGV
+5740 SDASEILSITISGI

-5844 SAGLGDA
+5844 SAGLGDP

-5879 TLSAGDLDGLSITP
+5879 TLSAGDLDGLTITP

-5922 TVDVAGVADT
+5922 SVDVAGVADT

-5961 TLSVTISGVPDGA
+5961 TLSITISGVPDGA

-6071 STNVG
+6071 STNAG

-6125 YGGAGNDYITAGS
+6125 YGGTGNDYITAGS

-6167 DTLYAGGG
+6167 DTLYAGSG

-6219 GDNKISAGEGRNTVW
+6219 GDNKIAAGEGRNTVW

-6269 ETGSGNDSITAGSD
+6269 ETGSGNDTITAGSD

-6289 GSGNDNIDVGS
+6289 GAGNDNIDVGS

>member
-1 MADDPRD
+1 MD
-8 TENSRSE
+8 
-15 DISSVNEEATPEE
+15 
-28 LMRVEEQ
+28 
-35 DGESN
+35 
-40 ELVELHDDL
+40 
-49 NNTARPPEEELG
+49 
-61 SVHYGNQVFNPQ
+61 
-73 AEAQQAFRR
+73 
-82 QNAATQRQERV
+82 
-93 QAEEATE
+93 
-100 KQSIAQAINAEIEN
+100 
-114 NLDTVDG
+114 
-121 TFDGNLDSF
+121 
-130 GHDDISLKSDPST
+130 
-143 IELPEIPLST
+143 
-153 SDTNQLRG
+153 
-161 DREQPRGTGRGERGP
+161 
-176 DFIPS
+176 
-181 GEEAPATD
+181 
-189 ADATALA
+189 
-196 DDAVQSEITDDA
+196 
-208 ITDDV
+208 
-213 IEVEKVADA
+213 VADA
-222 PTLSAGSVTG
+222 SG
-232 SEDSA
+232 SEDS
-237 ISLNVS
+237 
-243 AALNDLDGG
+243 
-252 SETLSVVISGVPE
+252 
-265 GAILSAGTNNGDGTW
+265 
-280 SVPAGQLGGLKITPP
+280 
-295 ENYSGS
+295 
-301 FSLTVTATSRE
+301 
-312 ANGSTSS
+312 
-319 TSSSFTVDVA
+319 
-329 GVADGA
+329 
-335 TLDVSDASG
+335 
-344 REDSAIALDIDT
+344 
-356 ELLDGSES
+356 
-364 ISVKITGV
+364 
-372 PDGATLSAGT
+372 
-382 NNGDG
+382 
-387 SWTLSPDQL
+387 
-396 EGLTITPAPDFSGE
+396 
-410 IDLSVLVSTTDG
+410 
-422 DDTAVVME
+422 
-430 EIKVDVE
+430 
-437 GIADAPTLE
+437 
-446 TSNAS
+446 
-451 GAEDSAIAL
+451 
-460 NIDAGLTDSS
+460 
-470 ETLTVTISG
+470 
-479 VPDGATLSAGTDNGD
+479 
-494 GTWTLNPDQLEGL
+494 
-507 TITPAEDFSGS
+507 
-518 FDLGVTAQSADGED
+518 
-532 VATTTGS
+532 
-539 ITVEVAGVADAPT
+539 
-552 LDVSDASGNE
+552 
-562 DTAIALDIDAGL
+562 AIALDIDAGL
-574 TDSSEVLTVTIS
+574 TDASEVLTVTIS

-606 LNPDQLEGLTIT
+606 LTPDQLEGLTIT

-642 KTTGSIT
+642 
-649 VDVAGVADAP
+649 
-659 TLDIADA
+659 
-666 SGNEDSAIALDIDAG
+666 
-681 LTDSSEVLSVT
+681 
-692 ISGVPDGA
+692 
-700 TLSAGTDNGDGTWT
+700 
-714 LNPEQ
+714 
-719 LEGLTIT
+719 
-726 PAEDFSGSFDLGV
+726 
-739 TAASTDGEDVA
+739 
-750 TTTGSITVDVA
+750 
-761 GVADEPTLDVSDAS
+761 
-775 GNEDSAIALDI
+775 
-786 DAGLTDSSE
+786 
-795 VLSITI
+795 
-801 SGVPDGAT
+801 
-809 LSAGTDNGDGTWT
+809 
-822 LSPDQLEGL
+822 
-831 TITPAEDFSGSFD
+831 
-844 LGVTATSAD
+844 
-853 GEDVATTTGSITVD
+853 
-867 VTGVADAPT
+867 
-876 LETSNASGSEDSAIA
+876 
-891 LDIDAGLTDFSEVL
+891 
-905 TVTISGVPDG
+905 
-915 ATLSAGTDNGDGT
+915 
-928 WTLNLDQLEG
+928 
-938 LTITPAEDFSGSFD
+938 
-952 LGVTATSADGE
+952 
-963 DVATTTGSITVDV
+963 TTTGSITVDV

-987 ADASGNEDSAI
+987 ADASG
-998 ALEIDA
+998 
-1004 GLTDISEVLS
+1004 
-1014 VTISGVP
+1014 
-1021 DGATLS
+1021 
-1027 AGTDNGDGTWT
+1027 W
-1038 LNPDQLEG
+1038 
-1046 LTITPAQDFSGSFD
+1046 
-1060 LGVTATS
+1060 
-1067 ADGDDIATTT
+1067 
-1077 GSITVDVAAVADAP
+1077 
-1091 TLDVADA
+1091 
-1098 SGSEDSA
+1098 EDSA

-1115 DSSEVLSVTISGV
+1115 DSSEVLSI
-1128 PDGATLSAGT
+1128 
-1138 DNGDGTWTLSP
+1138 
-1149 DQLEGLTIT
+1149 
-1158 PAEDFSGSFD
+1158 
-1168 LGVTATSADGDDVAT
+1168 
-1183 TTGSIIVDV
+1183 
-1192 AGVADAPTLDV
+1192 
-1203 ADASGNEDT
+1203 
-1212 AIALDVAAGLTDS
+1212 
-1225 SEVLSVIISGV
+1225 
-1236 PDGATLSAGTD
+1236 
-1247 NGDGTW
+1247 
-1253 TLSPDQLEGLT
+1253 
-1264 ITPAEDFSGSF
+1264 
-1275 DLGVTAQ
+1275 
-1282 SADGDDI
+1282 
-1289 ATTTGSITVDVAGVA
+1289 
-1304 DAPTLDV
+1304 
-1311 SDASGSEDSAIA
+1311 
-1323 LDIDAGLTDSS
+1323 
-1334 EVLSVTISG
+1334 TISG

-1819 TATSADGEDVATTT
+1819 TATSADGEDIATTT

-1931 ADGEDVATTT
+1931 ADGDDVATT
-1941 GSITVDAVGVADA
+1941 
-1954 PTLDVADASGSEDSA
+1954 
-1969 IALDIDAGLTD
+1969 
-1980 SSEVLSITI
+1980 
-1989 SGVPDGATLS
+1989 
-1999 AGTDNGD
+1999 
-2006 GTWTLNPDQLEGLTI
+2006 
-2021 TPAEDFSGSFDLG
+2021 
-2034 VTATSTDGEDVAT
+2034 
-2047 ATGSITVDVAGV
+2047 
-2059 ADAPTLDVA
+2059 
-2068 DASGNEDSAIA
+2068 
-2079 LDIDAGL
+2079 
-2086 TDSSEVLT
+2086 
-2094 ITISGVPDG
+2094 
-2103 ATLSAGTDNGDG
+2103 
-2115 TWSLSPDQLEGLTI
+2115 
-2129 TPAEDF
+2129 
-2135 SGSFDL
+2135 
-2141 GVTATS
+2141 
-2147 ADGED
+2147 
-2152 VASVSGNITVD
+2152 
-2163 VAGVADA
+2163 
-2170 PTLDVADASGSEDS
+2170 
-2184 AIALDINA
+2184 
-2192 GLTDSSEV
+2192 
-2200 LSVTISGV
+2200 
-2208 PDGATL
+2208 
-2214 SAGTD
+2214 
-2219 NGDGTWTLNPDQLE
+2219 
-2233 SLTITPAEDFS
+2233 
-2244 GSFDLGVTATSTDG
+2244 
-2258 EDVATTTGSITV
+2258 
-2270 DVAGVA
+2270 
-2276 DAPTLDVADA
+2276 
-2286 SGSED
+2286 
-2291 SAIALDI
+2291 
-2298 DAGLTDSSEVL
+2298 
-2309 TVTISG
+2309 
-2315 VPDGATLSAGTDNGD
+2315 
-2330 GTWSLNPDQLEG
+2330 
-2342 LTVTPAE
+2342 
-2349 DFSGSFDL
+2349 
-2357 GVTATSAD
+2357 
-2365 GDDVATATG
+2365 TG

-2442 LNPDQLEGLTITPAD
+2442 LNPDQLEGLTITPAED
-2457 DFSGSFDLGVTAT
+2457 FSGSFDLSVTAQSADGEDVATNTGSITVDVAGVADAPTLDVSDAAGSEDSAIALDIDAGLADSSEVLSITISGVPDGATLSAGTDNGDGTWTLNPDQLEGLTITPAEDFSGSFDIGVTATSADGEDVATTSGSITVDVAGVADAPTLDVADASGNEDSAIALDIDAGLTDSTEVLTVTISGVPDGATLSAGTDNGDGTWTLNPDQLEGLTITPAEDFSGSFDLGVTATSADGDDIATTTGSITVDVAGVADAPTLDVADASGSEDSAIALDIDAGLTDSSEVLSVTISGVPDGATLSAGTDNGDGTWTLNPDQLEGLTITPAEDFSGSFGLGVTATSTDGEDVATTSGSIMVDVAAVADAPTLDVADASGNEDSAIALDIDAGLTDSSEVLLITISGVPDGATLSAGTDNGDGTWTLNPDQLEGLTITPSGDFSGSFDLGVTAT
-2470 SADGEDVATTTGSIT
+2470 SADGEDVATTAGSITVDVAGVADAPTLDVADASGSEDTAIALDIDAGLTDSSEVLSVTISGVPDGATLSAGADNGDGTWTLSPDQLEGLTITPAEDFSGSFDLGVTATSADGDDVATTTGSITVDVAGVADAPTLDVADASGNEDSAIALDIDAGLTDSSEVLSVTISGVPDGATLSAGTDNGDGTWTLNPDQLEGLTITPAEDFSGSFDLGVTATSADGEDVATTTGSITVDVAGVADAPTLEVADASGSEDSAIALDIDAGLTDSSEVLSITISGVPDGATLSAGTDNGDGTWTLSPDQLEGLTITPAEDFSGSFDLGVTATSADGEDVATTTGSITVDVAGVADAPTLDVADASGSEDSAIALDIDAGLTDSSEVLSVTISGVPDGATLSAGTNNGDGTWTLNPDQLEGLTITPAEDFSGSFDLGVTATSADGEDVATTTGSITVDVAGVADAPTLDVADASGSEDSAIALDIDAGLTGSSEVLNVTISGVPDGATLSAGTDNGDGTWTLNPDQLEGLTITPAEDFSGSFDLGVTATSADGEDVATTTGSITVDVAGVADAPTLDVSDASGSEDSAIALDINAGLTDSSEALTVTISGVPDGATLSAGTDNGDGTWTLSPDQLEGLTITPAEDFSGAFDLGVTATSADGDDVATTTGSITVEVAGVADAPTLDVSDASGNEDSAIALDIDAGLTDSSEVLTITISGVPDGATLSAGTDNGDGTWTLNPDQLEGLTITPAEDFSGSFDLGVTATSADGDDVATTTGSITVDVAGVADASTLDVSDASGNEDTAIALDIEAGLIDSSEVLTITISGVPDGATLSAGTDNGDGTWTLSPEQLEGLTITPAEDFSGSFDLGVTAQSADGEDVATTTGSITVDIAGVADAPTLEVSDASGSEDSAIALDIDAGLTDSSEVLSITISGVPDGATLSAGTDNGDGTWTLNPDQLEGLTITPTEDFSGSFDLGVTAKSADGENVATTTGSITVDVAGVADAPTLDVSDASGSEDSAIALDIDAGLTDSSEVLSITISGVPDGATLSAGTDNGDGTWTLNPDQLEGLTITPPEDFSGSFDLGVTATSADGEDVATTTGSITVDVAGVADAPTLDVADASGNEDSAIALDIDAGLTDSSEVLTVTISGVPDGATLSAGTDNGDGTWTLSPDQLEGLTITPAEDFSGSFDLGVTATSADGDDVATTTGSIT

-2561 TPAEDFS
+2561 TPTE
-2568 GSFDLGVIA
+2568 
-2577 TSADGDDVATTTGSI
+2577 
-2592 TVDVAGVAD
+2592 
-2601 APTLDVADASGSEDS
+2601 
-2616 AIALDIDAGLTDSS
+2616 
-2630 EVLTV
+2630 
-2635 TISGVPDG
+2635 
-2643 ATLSAGTDNGDGTW
+2643 N
-2657 TLSPDQL
+2657 
-2664 EGLTIT
+2664 
-2670 PAEDFS
+2670 
-2676 GSFDLGVTATSA
+2676 
-2688 DGDDVA
+2688 
-2694 TTTGSFT
+2694 
-2701 VDVAGVADAPTLDVA
+2701 
-2716 DASGSEDSAIA
+2716 
-2727 LDIDAGLTDSSETLT
+2727 
-2742 VTISGVP
+2742 
-2749 DGATLSA
+2749 
-2756 GTDNGDGTWTL
+2756 
-2767 NPVQLEGLTITPADN
+2767 
-2782 FSGSFDLGV
+2782 
-2791 TATSADGDDVAT
+2791 
-2803 TTGSITVDVAGVADA
+2803 
-2818 PTLDVS
+2818 
-2824 DASGNED
+2824 
-2831 SAIALDIDAG
+2831 
-2841 LTDSSEVLS
+2841 
-2850 VTISGVPDGATLS
+2850 
-2863 AGTDNG
+2863 
-2869 DGTWTLSP
+2869 
-2877 DQLEGLT
+2877 
-2884 VTLAEDFS
+2884 
-2892 GSFDLG
+2892 
-2898 VTAQSADGEDVAT
+2898 
-2911 TSGSITVDVAGVA
+2911 
-2924 DAPTLDVADASGNED
+2924 
-2939 SAIALDID
+2939 
-2947 AGLTDSSEVLSITIS
+2947 
-2962 GVPDGATLS
+2962 
-2971 AGTDNGDGTWTLN
+2971 
-2984 PDQLEGLTITP
+2984 
-2995 AEDFS
+2995 
-3000 GSFDLGVTATSAD
+3000 
-3013 GEDVATSTGSITVD
+3013 
-3027 VEGVADAPTLDV
+3027 
-3039 ADAFGN
+3039 
-3045 EDSAIAL
+3045 
-3052 DIDAGLTDSSEVLS
+3052 
-3066 VTISGV
+3066 
-3072 PDGATLSAGTDNGDG
+3072 
-3087 TWTLNPGQLE
+3087 
-3097 GLTITP
+3097 
-3103 ADDFSGSFDLGVT
+3103 
-3116 ATSADGDDVAT
+3116 
-3127 TTGSITV
+3127 
-3134 DVTGVAD
+3134 
-3141 APTLE
+3141 
-3146 VSDASGNE
+3146 
-3154 DSAIAL
+3154 
-3160 DIDAG
+3160 
-3165 LTDGSE
+3165 
-3171 VLSVTISGVPD
+3171 
-3182 GATLSAGTNNGD
+3182 
-3194 GTWTLNP
+3194 
-3201 DQLEGL
+3201 
-3207 TITPAEDFS
+3207 FS

-3260 SEDSAIALDIDAG
+3260 NEDTAIALDIDAG
-3273 LTDSSEVLTI
+3273 LTDS
-3283 TISGVPDGA
+3283 
-3292 TLSAGTDNGDG
+3292 
-3303 TWTLSPDQ
+3303 
-3311 LEGLT
+3311 
-3316 ITPAEDF
+3316 
-3323 SGSFELGVTA
+3323 
-3333 TSADGED
+3333 
-3340 VATTTGSITIDV
+3340 
-3352 VGVADAPTLD
+3352 
-3362 VADASGSEDSAIAL
+3362 
-3376 DIDAGL
+3376 
-3382 TDSSEVLSV
+3382 
-3391 TISDVPDGATL
+3391 
-3402 SAGTDNG
+3402 
-3409 DGTWTLSPDQLE
+3409 
-3421 GLTITPPEDFSG
+3421 
-3433 TFDLGVTATSVDGED
+3433 
-3448 AASTTGSIT
+3448 
-3457 VDVAGVADA
+3457 
-3466 PTLETANASGTED
+3466 
-3479 SAIALDIDA
+3479 
-3488 GLTDGSET
+3488 
-3496 LTITIS
+3496 
-3502 GVPDGASLSAGT
+3502 
-3514 DNGDGTWTL
+3514 
-3523 NPDQLEGLTIT
+3523 
-3534 PAEDFSGSFD
+3534 
-3544 LGVTATSADGE
+3544 
-3555 DVATTTGSI
+3555 
-3564 TVDVAG
+3564 
-3570 VADAP
+3570 
-3575 TLDVADA
+3575 
-3582 SGSEDSAIAL
+3582 
-3592 DIDAGLTDSSETL
+3592 
-3605 TITISGVPDGA
+3605 
-3616 TLSAGTDNGD
+3616 
-3626 GTWTL
+3626 
-3631 NPDQLEGLT
+3631 
-3640 ITPAEDFSGSFD
+3640 
-3652 LGVTAT
+3652 
-3658 SADGD
+3658 
-3663 DVATTTGSITVDV
+3663 
-3676 TGVAD
+3676 
-3681 APTLDVSDASGNED
+3681 
-3695 SAIALD
+3695 
-3701 IDAGLTDG
+3701 

-3894 VSDAPTLDV
+3894 VADA
-3903 SDASGS
+3903 
-3909 EDSAIALDIDAGLA
+3909 
-3923 DSSEVLS
+3923 
-3930 ITISGVPDGA
+3930 
-3940 TLSAGTDNGDGTWT
+3940 
-3954 LNPDQ
+3954 
-3959 LEGLTITP
+3959 
-3967 ADDFSGSFDL
+3967 
-3977 GVTATSADGEDVATT
+3977 
-3992 TGSITVDVA
+3992 
-4001 GVVDTPTLDVAD
+4001 PTLDVAD
-4013 ASGSEDSAIALDIDA
+4013 ASGSEDSAIALEIDA
-4028 GLTDSSEVLSITISG
+4028 GLTDSSEVLTVTISG

-4086 VTATSADGEDVA
+4086 VAATSADGEDVA

-4108 SGVADAPRLDVA
+4108 AGVADAPTLDVS
-4120 DASGNEDSAIALD
+4120 DASGSEDSAIALD
-4133 IDAGLADSSEV
+4133 IDAGLTDSSEV

-4206 TTTGSITVDVAG
+4206 TTAGSITVDVAGVADAPTLEVSDASGSEDSAIALDIDAGLTDSSEVLSITISGVPEGATLSAGTDNGDGTWTLNADQLEGLTITPTEDFSGSFDLGVTATSADGEDVATTTGSITVDVAG

-4223 ALDVADASGSEDS
+4223 TLEVADASGSEDSAIALDIDAGLTDSSEVLSVTISGVPDGATLSAGTDNGDGTWTLNPDQLEGLTITPAEDFSGSFDLGVTATSADGDDVATTSGSITVDVAGVADTPTLDVADASGSEDS

-4249 SEVLTVT
+4249 SEVLSVT

-4274 GTWTLS
+4274 GTWTLN
-4280 PDQLEGLTITPA
+4280 PDQLEGLTITTA

-4382 GTWTLNPD
+4382 GTWTLSPE

-4402 FSGSFDLGLTATSAN
+4402 FSGSFDLGVTATSAD
-4417 GNDVATTTGLITVD
+4417 GDDVATTTGSITVD
-4431 VSAIADA
+4431 VSAVADA
-4438 PSLTVSIGEGT
+4438 PSLSVSIGEGT

-4703 ALETS
+4703 TLETS

-4753 DGTWTLSP
+4753 DGTWTLNP

-4925 ALGNE
+4925 ASGNE

-4937 IDAGLTDFSE
+4937 IDAGLTDSSE

-4959 ATLSAGTDNG
+4959 ATLSAGTGNG

-4975 NPEQLEGLTITPAE
+4975 NPDQLEGLTITPAE
-4989 DFSGSFDLGVTAT
+4989 NFSGSFDLGVTAT
-5002 STDGEDVATT
+5002 STDGEDVATA

-5020 AGVADA
+5020 AGVADT

-5069 LSAGTDNGDGTWTLS
+5069 LSAGTDNGDGTWTLN

-5109 TSADGEDVA
+5109 TSTDGEDVA
-5118 TTTGSI
+5118 TATGSI

-5136 LDVSDASGSEDSAIA
+5136 LDVADASGSEDSAIA
-5151 LDIDAGLTDG
+5151 LDIDAGLTDS
-5161 SEVLSVTISGVPD
+5161 SEVLSITVSGVPD

-5182 DNGDGTW
+5182 NNGDGSW
-5189 TLSPNQLEGLTITPA
+5189 TLNPDQLKGLTITPA
-5204 EDFSGSFE
+5204 EDFSGSFVL
-5212 IGVTATSADGEDV
+5212 GVTATSLDGEDV

-5253 EGSAISLAIAAG
+5253 ESSAISLAIAAG

-5281 DGASLSAGTDNG
+5281 EGASLSAGTDNG
-5293 DGTWTLSASQ
+5293 DGTWTLSAAQ

-5394 DIIDSGGGD
+5394 DIIDSGDGD

-5463 SSSDTVDG
+5463 SSSDTVEG

-5625 LDIAAGLNDST
+5625 LDIAAGLNDGT

-5645 VPDGATLSAGTDNGD
+5645 VPDGATLSAGTDNGH

-5673 TITPPDD
+5673 TITPADD

-5685 DLSVTAVSTSGADS
+5685 DLSVTAVSTSGNDS

-5706 TVDVAGVADMPSL
+5706 TVDVAGVADTPSL

-5809 ISDTITVG
+5809 INDTITVG

-5879 TLSAGDLDGLSITP
+5879 TLSAGDLDGLTITP

-5961 TLSVTISGVPDGA
+5961 TLSITISGVPDGA

-6032 TIEEL
+6032 TIEEQ

-6071 STNVG
+6071 STNAG

-6125 YGGAGNDYITAGS
+6125 YGGTGNDYITAGS

-6167 DTLYAGGG
+6167 DTLYAGSG

-6234 TGAGDDS
+6234 TGAADDS

-6269 ETGSGNDSITAGSD
+6269 ETGSGNDTITAGSD

-6300 GKNTVWGGD
+6300 GKNTVWGGG

-6367 LDSGGGDDKLYGE
+6367 LDGGGGDDKLYGE